1 MAFKKAGLI
10 SKFISKGSFKLNK
23 ISKKIFKLN
32 PILKREKPLKRHKKT
47 KSIKKPFN
55 KNKSFLKASVLLI
68 GALGGL
74 PHLRASECRYWSW
87 WSGYHDKIESGSN
100 SPTHNSYCLFS
111 STQGSGTYYLNT
123 LTTYS
128 AGGAS
133 FTQKFNNG
141 TLNVGGNI
149 RFGGTG
155 VNGVNVGYITGTYD
169 AQTINFNSSRITT
182 GNSLSDGGGATLNF
196 NATNRITINQASFDN
211 SDAGAQH
218 SYMNFKGSNINV
230 SGSSFT
236 DDTNGGFS
244 FSGNNNNSAISFNK
258 TKFNQ
263 GTYNFTNSA
272 NLSFNNSNFNQSTYN
287 FNSLQSTFNNSTF
300 NQGTY
305 NFTDNTSF
313 NNDTFNQGTY
323 NFNTSKVSFSGANTL
338 NSSSPFAS
346 LKGSVSFGSGAV
358 FNLNQT
364 LNANQTYDILTT
376 NGTIQYGVYQSY
388 LWDLINYKGDKAIS
402 HVEVGNNTYDVTFDI
417 NGQDET
423 LQETF
428 SNKSITTQF
437 LGDDLQAK
445 AKATYQQDLNNS
457 QSALSNATNDNKIA
471 SADTGYTN
479 NQNTTI
485 KQDAQN
491 LEHTSQQIAKDEQ
504 ALQGDLNKLKQ
515 LANSSFN
522 EQAFN
527 QAQSKEQ
534 QDEQTLQNEENTFSS
549 EQEGLEKAL
558 ANAKEQ
564 QEQQQAQATYQQDLN
579 NSQSAL
585 SNATNDNKIASA
597 DTDYTKNQNTAI
609 KQDAQNLENT
619 SQQITQDQK
628 DLEQDLDKLQQLA
641 NSKTGFNEQAFNQAQ
656 STEQQDEQTL
666 QNEEETF
673 SSEQEGL
680 EKALANAKHTSPTPT
695 KHTAQNNPPNKVS
708 PPTQNLPTTNVWN
721 GVYNFQNQTYS
732 KKGIYYIDPNLSGQS
747 GQSGNTLS
755 TYGYLDWFTLKNKFS
770 VNANNGTLIIG
781 NNTESANTKGLI
793 WIGDDKGLV
802 YYNTGTFNA
811 ANIYLTSNL
820 KTGNGFSGEGATLN
834 FNATNRITINQASF
848 DNSDAG
854 AQHSYM
860 NFKGSNINVSG
871 SSFTDDT
878 NGGFSFSGNNNNSAI
893 SFNKTK
899 FNQGTYN
906 FTNSANLSF
915 NNSNFNQSTYNFNSL
930 QSTFNNSTF
939 NQGTYNFTDNT
950 SFNNDTFN
958 QGTYNFNTSK
968 VSFSGANTLN
978 SSSPFASLKGSVSF
992 GSGAVFNLNQTLNAN
1007 QTYDILTTNGTIQY
1021 GVYQSYLWDLINY
1034 KGDKAI
1040 SHVEVGNNTYDVT
1053 FDINGQDE
1061 TLQETF
1067 SNKSI
1072 TTQFLGDDLQAKAK
1086 ATYQQDLNNS
1096 QSALSN
1102 ATNDNKIASADTGY
1116 TNNQNTTIKQDAQNL
1131 EHTSQQIAKDEQALQ
1146 GDLNKLKQLAN
1157 SSFNEQAFNQAQSKE
1172 QQDEQTLQNEEE
1184 TFSSEQEGLEKA
1196 LANAKPAS
1204 PTPTPTPTPTPSPT
1218 PNPTPTKHTAPNKVP
1233 PTPPT
1238 QNLPTTNVW
1247 NGVYWLQNQTYSQK
1261 GVYYIDPNLS
1271 GQSGQSANT
1280 LSTYTANLLGRSFG
1294 VNIQNGTL
1302 IIGNNTE
1309 SVNDN
1314 GLIWIGHG
1322 GFGYIIGTFNAANI
1336 YLTNN
1341 FKTGEGVS
1349 GSDGGGANITFK
1361 ASDNITMDGL
1371 NYNDAETVTKMIQT
1385 GASQHSYATFDATNN
1400 ISVTNS
1406 SFSDMTW
1413 GKFSFNA
1420 KNISFSNASF
1430 SGFTNPGGSS
1440 VISAN
1445 AANSLSFN
1453 NSRLNGG
1460 AVYNLWANSLIFN
1473 NTQAVFNVLYSRGT
1487 SNFNATTQLLG
1498 NTSFTLSSQS
1508 LLNFNGDTTLQNNA
1522 NITLGNKS
1530 QTAFKNSLTLDN
1542 NSNLSLDNQSVLNAS
1557 GASAFNNQASLNI
1570 YNGSQATFNSL
1581 FFNGATLSLNAN
1593 SKLNAS
1599 SASFSNNTTINLDDS
1614 VLSVSNASSL
1624 NANINFQGA
1633 SQATFGGNT
1642 TIDAAS
1648 FNFDSASSLSFNNL
1662 TANGALNFNGYA
1674 PSLSKA
1680 LMSVS
1685 GQFVLGNNG
1694 DINLS
1699 DINIFDNITKS
1710 VTYNILNA
1718 QKGITG
1724 ISGANGYE
1732 KILFYGMKIQNATYS
1747 DNNNIQTWSFINP
1760 LNSSQIIQESI
1771 KNGDLT
1777 IEVLNNPNSA
1787 SNTIFNIAPEL
1798 YNYQASKQN
1807 PTGYSYDYSDN
1818 QAGTYY
1824 LTSNIKGLFTPKGSQ
1839 TPQTPGTYSPFNQPL
1854 NSLNIYNK
1862 GFSSGNLKTLLG
1874 ILSQNSATLKE
1885 MIETNQ
1891 LDNITSINEVLQLL
1905 DRIKITPAQKQALL
1919 ETINHLT
1926 DNINQ
1931 TFSNGNLVI
1940 GATQDHVT
1948 NSTSSIWF
1956 GGNGY
1961 SSPCALDSATCSSF
1975 RNTYLGQ
1982 LLGST
1987 SPYLGYINADF
1998 KAKSIYITGTL
2009 GSGNAFESG
2018 GSADITFQSANN
2030 LVLNKANIEA
2040 QATDNIFNL
2049 LGQEGI
2055 DKIFNQGNL
2064 ANVLSQMAM
2073 EKIKQAGGLGNFVE
2087 NALIPLSKEL
2097 PSSLQNETL
2106 GQLIG
2111 QNNLDNLLN
2120 NSGVMNA
2127 IQNIIS
2133 KKLSIFGNFVTPSII
2148 ENYLA
2153 KQSLKSMLDD
2163 KGLLNFIG
2171 GYMDASELSSILS
2184 VILKD
2189 ITNPPT
2195 SLQKDIGVVAN
2206 DLLDEF
2212 LGQDVVK
2219 KLESQ
2224 GLVSNIINN
2233 IISQGGLSGIYNQ
2246 GLGSVLPPSL
2256 QNALKE
2262 NDLGALLSPRGLH
2275 DFWQKGY
2282 FNFLSNG
2289 YVFVNN
2295 SSFSNATGGSLNFV
2309 ANKSIIFN
2317 GDNTIDFSKYQGALI
2332 FASNGV
2338 SNINITTLNATNGL
2352 SLNAG
2357 LNNVS
2362 VQKGEICINLAN
2374 CPTTKNSSSTNSSV
2388 TPTNESLSVRANN
2401 FTFLGVIASNGAID
2415 LSQVKNNSVIGTLN
2429 LNENATLQANN
2440 LTIANAFN
2448 NASNSTANINGD
2460 FTLNQQATLS
2470 TNASGLNVMGNFNS
2484 YGDLVFNLS
2493 HSVSHAIINAQ
2504 GIATIM
2510 TNYNNPL
2517 IQFNTSSKE
2526 TGAYTLIDSA
2536 KAIYYGY
2543 NDQITGGSSLDNY
2556 LKLYTLININGKHMV
2571 MTDNGLTYNGQAV
2584 SIKDGGLIVGFKDSQ
2599 NQYIYTSILYNKV
2612 KIAVSNAPINN
2623 LQAPTLKQYIAQIQ
2637 GIQGVDSI
2645 EQAGGTQAINWLNK
2659 IFETKG
2665 SPLFAPYYL
2674 ESHSTKDLTTIAGD
2688 IANTLEV
2695 IANPNFKNDATN
2707 ILQINTYTQQMSRL
2721 AKLSDTSTFASADF
2735 HERLEALKNKRFA
2748 DAIPNAMDVILKYS
2762 QRNRVKNNVW
2772 ATGVGGAS
2780 FINGGTG
2787 TLYGINV
2794 GYDRFIKGVIVGG
2807 YAAYGYS
2814 GFHAN
2819 ITQSGSSNVN
2829 MGVYSRAFIKRSEL
2843 TMSLNETWGYNKTF
2857 INSYDPLLSII
2868 NQSYRYNTWTTDAKI
2883 NYGYDFMFKDK
2894 SVIFKPQIG
2903 LAYYYIGMSGLRGI
2917 MDDPIYNQ
2925 FRANADPN
2933 KKSVLT
2939 INFALESRH
2948 YFNKNSYYFVI
2959 ADVGR
2964 DLFIN
2969 SMGDKMVRF
2978 IGNNTLSY
2986 RDGGRYNT
2994 FASIITGGEIR
3005 LFKTFYVNAGIGARF
3020 GLDYKDINITGNIG
3034 MRYAF

>member
-1 MAFKKAGLI
+1 MAFKKARLI
-10 SKFISKGSFKLNK
+10 SRFISKGSFKLNK
-23 ISKKIFKLN
+23 ISKKFFTLN
-32 PILKREKPLKRHKKT
+32 QILKREKPLKRHKKT
-47 KSIKKPFN
+47 KSIEKPFN

-74 PHLRASECRYWSW
+74 SHLRANECRYWSW
-87 WSGYHDKIESGSN
+87 SSWSYQDNIESGPN

-111 STQGSGTYYLNT
+111 SAQGSGTYYLNT

-141 TLNVGGNI
+141 TLDIGGNI

-155 VNGVNVGYITGTYD
+155 INGGDVGYITGTYD
-169 AQTINFNSSRITT
+169 AANIYLTSNLKT
-182 GNSLSDGGGATLNF
+182 GNSYADGGGATLNF
-196 NATNRITINQASFDN
+196 NATNNITINQASFDN
-211 SDAGAQH
+211 GDAGTQK
-218 SYMNFKGSNINV
+218 SYMNFKGSNIKV

-236 DDTNGGFS
+236 DDTNGGFN
-244 FSGNNNNSAISFNK
+244 FSGNNNNSAISFDK
-258 TKFNQ
+258 T
-263 GTYNFTNSA
+263 
-272 NLSFNNSNFNQSTYN
+272 
-287 FNSLQSTFNNSTF
+287 TF

-305 NFTDNTSF
+305 NFSNSATLSF
-313 NNDTFNQGTY
+313 NNSSFNQGTYDFNSAQSTFSNSSFNQGIYDFNDSVSFNNNTFNQGTY
-323 NFNTSKVSFSGANTL
+323 HFNTSKVSFSGANTL

-346 LKGSVSFGSGAV
+346 LKGSVSFNSNAI

-364 LNANQTYDILTT
+364 LSDNQTYDILTT
-376 NGTIQYGVYQSY
+376 NGAIQYGVYQSY

-428 SNKSITTQF
+428 NNQSIITQF
-437 LGDDLQAK
+437 LGDDLQQQAQK
-445 AKATYQQDLNNS
+445 TYQEDVNNS
-457 QSALSNATNDNKIA
+457 QNALNGVNNDNTIA
-471 SADTGYTN
+471 NNDTGYTQSKN
-479 NQNTTI
+479 ATI
-485 KQDAQN
+485 ATDAQG
-491 LEHTSQQIAKDEQ
+491 LENTNQQIQKDEQ
-504 ALQGDLNKLKQ
+504 ALEKDLDNLNQ
-515 LANSSFN
+515 LANS
-522 EQAFN
+522 
-527 QAQSKEQ
+527 
-534 QDEQTLQNEENTFSS
+534 T
-549 EQEGLEKAL
+549 
-558 ANAKEQ
+558 
-564 QEQQQAQATYQQDLN
+564 
-579 NSQSAL
+579 
-585 SNATNDNKIASA
+585 
-597 DTDYTKNQNTAI
+597 
-609 KQDAQNLENT
+609 
-619 SQQITQDQK
+619 
-628 DLEQDLDKLQQLA
+628 
-641 NSKTGFNEQAFNQAQ
+641 TGFNEQAFNQAQ
-656 STEQQDEQTL
+656 KQEQQDEQAL
-666 QNEEETF
+666 QNDENAFNT
-673 SSEQEGL
+673 EQEGL
-680 EKALANAKHTSPTPT
+680 KQAIANAKPVSPTPNPTPNPT
-695 KHTAQNNPPNKVS
+695 KHTAPNTPPSQVPPT
-708 PPTQNLPTTNVWN
+708 PPTQNPPAESVWS
-721 GVYNFQNQTYS
+721 GVYWLQNKTYS
-732 KKGIYYIDPNLSGQS
+732 NKGIYYIDPNLSGQS

-755 TYGYLDWFTLKNKFS
+755 TY
-770 VNANNGTLIIG
+770 
-781 NNTESANTKGLI
+781 
-793 WIGDDKGLV
+793 
-802 YYNTGTFNA
+802 
-811 ANIYLTSNL
+811 
-820 KTGNGFSGEGATLN
+820 
-834 FNATNRITINQASF
+834 
-848 DNSDAG
+848 
-854 AQHSYM
+854 
-860 NFKGSNINVSG
+860 
-871 SSFTDDT
+871 
-878 NGGFSFSGNNNNSAI
+878 
-893 SFNKTK
+893 
-899 FNQGTYN
+899 
-906 FTNSANLSF
+906 
-915 NNSNFNQSTYNFNSL
+915 
-930 QSTFNNSTF
+930 
-939 NQGTYNFTDNT
+939 
-950 SFNNDTFN
+950 
-958 QGTYNFNTSK
+958 
-968 VSFSGANTLN
+968 
-978 SSSPFASLKGSVSF
+978 
-992 GSGAVFNLNQTLNAN
+992 
-1007 QTYDILTTNGTIQY
+1007 
-1021 GVYQSYLWDLINY
+1021 
-1034 KGDKAI
+1034 
-1040 SHVEVGNNTYDVT
+1040 
-1053 FDINGQDE
+1053 
-1061 TLQETF
+1061 
-1067 SNKSI
+1067 
-1072 TTQFLGDDLQAKAK
+1072 
-1086 ATYQQDLNNS
+1086 
-1096 QSALSN
+1096 
-1102 ATNDNKIASADTGY
+1102 
-1116 TNNQNTTIKQDAQNL
+1116 
-1131 EHTSQQIAKDEQALQ
+1131 
-1146 GDLNKLKQLAN
+1146 
-1157 SSFNEQAFNQAQSKE
+1157 
-1172 QQDEQTLQNEEE
+1172 
-1184 TFSSEQEGLEKA
+1184 
-1196 LANAKPAS
+1196 
-1204 PTPTPTPTPTPSPT
+1204 
-1218 PNPTPTKHTAPNKVP
+1218 
-1233 PTPPT
+1233 
-1238 QNLPTTNVW
+1238 
-1247 NGVYWLQNQTYSQK
+1247 
-1261 GVYYIDPNLS
+1261 
-1271 GQSGQSANT
+1271 
-1280 LSTYTANLLGRSFG
+1280 TANLLGRSFG
-1294 VNIQNGTL
+1294 VNANNGTL

-1322 GFGYIIGTFNAANI
+1322 GFGYITGTFNAANI

-1349 GSDGGGANITFK
+1349 NSDGGGANITFK

-1371 NYNDAETVTKMIQT
+1371 NYNNAETVTKMIQT
-1385 GASQHSYATFDATNN
+1385 EASQHSYTTFDATNN

-1413 GKFSFNA
+1413 GKFSFSA

-1440 VISAN
+1440 TISAN
-1445 AANSLSFN
+1445 ASNSLSFID
-1453 NSRLNGG
+1453 SRLNGG
-1460 AVYNLWANSLIFN
+1460 AIYNLQANSLIFN

-1530 QTAFKNSLTLDN
+1530 QAAFKNSLTLDN
-1542 NSNLSLDNQSVLNAS
+1542 NSNLSLDNQSVLNAN

-1581 FFNGATLSLNAN
+1581 FFNGGTLSLNAN

-1614 VLSVSNASSL
+1614 VLSANNTSSL

-1633 SQATFGGNT
+1633 SQANFGGNT
-1642 TIDAAS
+1642 IIDTAS
-1648 FNFDSASSLSFNNL
+1648 FNFNSASSLNFNNL

-1674 PSLSKA
+1674 PSLTKA

-1747 DNNNIQTWSFINP
+1747 DNNNVQTWSFINP
-1760 LNSSQIIQESI
+1760 LNSSQIIRESI

-1798 YNYQASKQN
+1798 YNYQTSKQN

-1862 GFSSGNLKTLLG
+1862 GFSSENLKTLLG

-1885 MIETNQ
+1885 MIESNQ
-1891 LDNITSINEVLQLL
+1891 LDNITNINEVLQLL
-1905 DRIKITPAQKQALL
+1905 DKIKITQAQKQALL

-1931 TFSNGNLVI
+1931 TFNNGNLVI
-1940 GATQDHVT
+1940 GATQDNVT

-1998 KAKSIYITGTL
+1998 KAKSIYITGTI

-2018 GSADITFQSANN
+2018 GSADVTFQSANN

-2073 EKIKQAGGLGNFVE
+2073 EKIKQAGGLGNFIE
-2087 NALIPLSKEL
+2087 NALSPLSKEL
-2097 PSSLQNETL
+2097 PASLQDETL

-2111 QNNLDNLLN
+2111 QNNLDDLLN
-2120 NSGVMNA
+2120 NSGVMNE

-2133 KKLSIFGNFVTPSII
+2133 QKLSIFGNFVTPSII

-2171 GYMDASELSSILS
+2171 GYIDASEISSILS

-2206 DLLDEF
+2206 DLLNEF
-2212 LGQDVVK
+2212 LGQDMVK

-2233 IISQGGLSGIYNQ
+2233 IISQGGLSGVYNQ

-2262 NDLGALLSPRGLH
+2262 NDLGTLLSPRGLH

-2317 GDNTIDFSKYQGALI
+2317 GDNTIDFSKYQGTLI

-2374 CPTTKNSSSTNSSV
+2374 CPTTKNSSPANSSV
-2388 TPTNESLSVRANN
+2388 TPTNETLSVRANN
-2401 FTFLGVIASNGAID
+2401 FTFLGAIASNGAID
-2415 LSQVKNNSVIGTLN
+2415 LSQVTNNSVIGTLN

-2440 LTIANAFN
+2440 LTITNAFN
-2448 NASNSTANINGD
+2448 NASNSTANINGN

-2470 TNASGLNVMGNFNS
+2470 TNANGLNVMGNFNS

-2493 HSVSHAIINAQ
+2493 HSVSHAIINTQ
-2504 GIATIM
+2504 GTATIM
-2510 TNYNNPL
+2510 ANNNPL
-2517 IQFNTSSKE
+2517 IQFNASSKE
-2526 TGAYTLIDSA
+2526 VGTYTLIDSA

-2543 NDQITGGSSLDNY
+2543 NNQITGGSSLDNY
-2556 LKLYTLININGKHMV
+2556 LKLYALIDINGKHMV

-2584 SIKDGGLIVGFKDSQ
+2584 SVKDGGLVVGFKDSQ

-2612 KIAVSNAPINN
+2612 KIAVSNDPTNN

-2637 GIQGVDSI
+2637 GVQSVDSI
-2645 EQAGGTQAINWLNK
+2645 DQAGGNQAINWLNK

-2721 AKLSDTSTFASADF
+2721 AKLSDTSTFARSDF
-2735 HERLEALKNKRFA
+2735 LERLEALKNKRFA

-2829 MGVYSRAFIKRSEL
+2829 VGVYSRAFIKRSEL

-2868 NQSYRYNTWTTDAKI
+2868 NQSYRYDTWTTDAKI

-2894 SVIFKPQIG
+2894 SVIFKPQVG
-2903 LAYYYIGMSGLRGI
+2903 LSYYYIGLSGLRGI

>member
-1 MAFKKAGLI
+1 MAFKKVGLI
-10 SKFISKGSFKLNK
+10 SKFILKGSFKLNK

-32 PILKREKPLKRHKKT
+32 LILKREKPLSHKKT
-47 KSIKKPFN
+47 KSVKKPFN
-55 KNKSFLKASVLLI
+55 KSKSFLKASVLLI

-74 PHLRASECRYWSW
+74 SHLRASECRYWSW
-87 WSGYHDKIESGSN
+87 SSWSYHDNIESGSN
-100 SPTHNSYCLFS
+100 SPTHNSYCLFN

-128 AGGAS
+128 PSGAS

-155 VNGVNVGYITGTYD
+155 VNGGNVGYIIGTYD

-182 GNSLSDGGGATLNF
+182 GNSFSTGGGATLNF
-196 NATNRITINQASFDN
+196 NATNHITINQASFDN
-211 SDAGAQH
+211 GDAGTQH
-218 SYMNFKGSNINV
+218 SYMNFSGSNINV
-230 SGSSFT
+230 SGSNFT
-236 DDTNGGFS
+236 DDTDGGFS
-244 FSGNNNNSAISFNK
+244 FSGNGTNSNLSFNQ
-258 TKFNQ
+258 TNFNQ
-263 GTYNFTNSA
+263 GTYKFTNSA
-272 NLSFNNSNFNQSTYN
+272 NLN
-287 FNSLQSTFNNSTF
+287 FNNSTF

-305 NFTDNTSF
+305 NFNSAQSVFENSNFNQGTYNFTDNASF

-323 NFNTSKVSFSGANTL
+323 SFNASKVSFSGANTL

-346 LKGSVSFGSGAV
+346 LKGSVSFGSGAI

-364 LNANQTYDILTT
+364 LNSNQTYNILTT
-376 NGTIQYGVYQSY
+376 NKTIQYGVYQSY

-402 HVEVGNNTYDVTFDI
+402 HVEVGSNTYDVTFDI

-428 SNKSITTQF
+428 NNQSITTQF

-445 AKATYQQDLNNS
+445 AQATYQQDLTGS
-457 QSALSNATNDNKIA
+457 QTALNNATNDNKIA
-471 SADTGYTN
+471 SNDTGYTN

-485 KQDAQN
+485 KKDAQ
-491 LEHTSQQIAKDEQ
+491 S
-504 ALQGDLNKLKQ
+504 
-515 LANSSFN
+515 
-522 EQAFN
+522 
-527 QAQSKEQ
+527 
-534 QDEQTLQNEENTFSS
+534 
-549 EQEGLEKAL
+549 
-558 ANAKEQ
+558 
-564 QEQQQAQATYQQDLN
+564 
-579 NSQSAL
+579 
-585 SNATNDNKIASA
+585 
-597 DTDYTKNQNTAI
+597 
-609 KQDAQNLENT
+609 LENT
-619 SQQITQDQK
+619 SQQIAQDQK

-641 NSKTGFNEQAFNQAQ
+641 SSTTGFNEQAFKNAQ
-656 STEQQDEQTL
+656 STEQQDLQTL
-666 QNEEETF
+666 QGEENTF

-680 EKALANAKHTSPTPT
+680 EKAIANANPTSPTP
-695 KHTAQNNPPNKVS
+695 
-708 PPTQNLPTTNVWN
+708 
-721 GVYNFQNQTYS
+721 
-732 KKGIYYIDPNLSGQS
+732 
-747 GQSGNTLS
+747 
-755 TYGYLDWFTLKNKFS
+755 
-770 VNANNGTLIIG
+770 
-781 NNTESANTKGLI
+781 
-793 WIGDDKGLV
+793 
-802 YYNTGTFNA
+802 
-811 ANIYLTSNL
+811 
-820 KTGNGFSGEGATLN
+820 
-834 FNATNRITINQASF
+834 
-848 DNSDAG
+848 
-854 AQHSYM
+854 
-860 NFKGSNINVSG
+860 
-871 SSFTDDT
+871 
-878 NGGFSFSGNNNNSAI
+878 
-893 SFNKTK
+893 
-899 FNQGTYN
+899 
-906 FTNSANLSF
+906 
-915 NNSNFNQSTYNFNSL
+915 
-930 QSTFNNSTF
+930 
-939 NQGTYNFTDNT
+939 
-950 SFNNDTFN
+950 
-958 QGTYNFNTSK
+958 
-968 VSFSGANTLN
+968 
-978 SSSPFASLKGSVSF
+978 
-992 GSGAVFNLNQTLNAN
+992 
-1007 QTYDILTTNGTIQY
+1007 
-1021 GVYQSYLWDLINY
+1021 
-1034 KGDKAI
+1034 
-1040 SHVEVGNNTYDVT
+1040 
-1053 FDINGQDE
+1053 
-1061 TLQETF
+1061 
-1067 SNKSI
+1067 
-1072 TTQFLGDDLQAKAK
+1072 
-1086 ATYQQDLNNS
+1086 
-1096 QSALSN
+1096 
-1102 ATNDNKIASADTGY
+1102 
-1116 TNNQNTTIKQDAQNL
+1116 
-1131 EHTSQQIAKDEQALQ
+1131 
-1146 GDLNKLKQLAN
+1146 
-1157 SSFNEQAFNQAQSKE
+1157 
-1172 QQDEQTLQNEEE
+1172 
-1184 TFSSEQEGLEKA
+1184 
-1196 LANAKPAS
+1196 S
-1204 PTPTPTPTPTPSPT
+1204 PTPTPTPT
-1218 PNPTPTKHTAPNKVP
+1218 KHTVPNTPPNKVP

-1247 NGVYWLQNQTYSQK
+1247 SGVYWLQNQTYSKQ

-1271 GQSGQSANT
+1271 GQSGQSGNT

-1322 GFGYIIGTFNAANI
+1322 GFGYITGTFNAANI

-1385 GASQHSYATFDATNN
+1385 GASQHSYAAFDATNN

-1413 GKFSFNA
+1413 GKFSFSA

-1440 VISAN
+1440 VISVN

-1460 AVYNLWANSLIFN
+1460 AVYNLQANSLIFN

-1498 NTSFTLSSQS
+1498 NTSFTPSSQS

-1530 QTAFKNSLTLDN
+1530 QATFKNSLTLDN
-1542 NSNLSLDNQSVLNAS
+1542 NSNLSLDNQSVLNAN

-1581 FFNGATLSLNAN
+1581 FFNGGIISLNAN

-1614 VLSVSNASSL
+1614 VLSASNTSSL

-1633 SQATFGGNT
+1633 SQANFGGNT
-1642 TIDAAS
+1642 TIDTAS

-1674 PSLSKA
+1674 PSLNKA

-1718 QKGITG
+1718 QKGIAG

-1885 MIETNQ
+1885 IIESNQ

-1905 DRIKITPAQKQALL
+1905 DEIKITPAQKQALL

-1940 GATQDHVT
+1940 GATQDNVT

-1961 SSPCALDSATCSSF
+1961 SSPCTLDSTTCSSF

-2018 GSADITFQSANN
+2018 GSADVTFQSTNN

-2064 ANVLSQMAM
+2064 ANVLSQVAM

-2087 NALIPLSKEL
+2087 NALSPLSKEL
-2097 PSSLQNETL
+2097 PASLQNETL

-2120 NSGVMNA
+2120 NSGVMNE

-2171 GYMDASELSSILS
+2171 GYIDASELSSILS

-2206 DLLDEF
+2206 DLLNEF

-2219 KLESQ
+2219 KLEGQ

-2233 IISQGGLSGIYNQ
+2233 IISQGGLSGVYNQ

-2401 FTFLGVIASNGAID
+2401 FTFLGTIASNGAID

-2440 LTIANAFN
+2440 LTITNAFN
-2448 NASNSTANINGD
+2448 NASNSTANINGN

-2493 HSVSHAIINAQ
+2493 HSASHAIINAQ
-2504 GIATIM
+2504 GTATIM
-2510 TNYNNPL
+2510 ANNNNPL
-2517 IQFNTSSKE
+2517 IQFNASSKE
-2526 TGAYTLIDSA
+2526 TGTYTLIDSA

-2556 LKLYTLININGKHMV
+2556 LKLYTLIDINGKHMV

-2584 SIKDGGLIVGFKDSQ
+2584 NIKDGGLIVGFKDSQ

-2612 KIAVSNAPINN
+2612 KIAVSNDPINN
-2623 LQAPTLKQYIAQIQ
+2623 LQAPTLKQYIAQIH
-2637 GIQGVDSI
+2637 GTQGVDSI
-2645 EQAGGTQAINWLNK
+2645 DQAGGTQAINWLNK

-2695 IANPNFKNDATN
+2695 IANPDFKNDATN

-2787 TLYGINV
+2787 TLYGINI

-2868 NQSYRYNTWTTDAKI
+2868 NQSYKYDTWTTDAKI

-2903 LAYYYIGMSGLRGI
+2903 LAYYYIGLSGLRGI

-2969 SMGDKMVRF
+2969 SMGDKMVHF

-2994 FASIITGGEIR
+2994 FASIITGGEIK
-3005 LFKTFYVNAGIGARF
+3005 LFKTFYVNASIGARF

>member
-1 MAFKKAGLI
+1 MAFKKVGLI

-32 PILKREKPLKRHKKT
+32 LILKREKPLSHKKT

-74 PHLRASECRYWSW
+74 SHLRASECRYWSW
-87 WSGYHDKIESGSN
+87 SSWGYHDNIESGSN

-141 TLNVGGNI
+141 TLDVGGNI

-155 VNGVNVGYITGTYD
+155 VNGGDVGYITGTYD
-169 AQTINFNSSRITT
+169 AQTINFNSSHLTT
-182 GNSLSDGGGATLNF
+182 GNSYADGGGATLNF
-196 NATNRITINQASFDN
+196 NATNHITINQASFDN
-211 SDAGAQH
+211 SHTGTQH
-218 SYMNFKGSNINV
+218 SHMNFKGSSINV

-244 FSGNNNNSAISFNK
+244 FSGNGANSNLSFNQTNFNQGTYKFTNSANLNFNNSA
-258 TKFNQ
+258 FNQ
-263 GTYNFTNSA
+263 GTYNFNSA
-272 NLSFNNSNFNQSTYN
+272 
-287 FNSLQSTFNNSTF
+287 QSTFNNSNF

-305 NFTDNTSF
+305 NFTDNASF

-323 NFNTSKVSFSGANTL
+323 NFNASKVSFSGTNTL
-338 NSSSPFAS
+338 NSSSPFAN
-346 LKGSVSFGSGAV
+346 LKGSVSFGSDAI

-402 HVEVGNNTYDVTFDI
+402 HVGVGNNTYDVTFDI

-428 SNKSITTQF
+428 NKQAIITQF
-437 LGDDLQAK
+437 LGDDLQQQAQK
-445 AKATYQQDLNNS
+445 TYQQDLSNS
-457 QSALSNATNDNKIA
+457 QSALNNATSDNKIA
-471 SADTGYTN
+471 SADTGYTK

-485 KQDAQN
+485 KQDTQD
-491 LEHTSQQIAKDEQ
+491 LEHTSQKIA
-504 ALQGDLNKLKQ
+504 
-515 LANSSFN
+515 
-522 EQAFN
+522 
-527 QAQSKEQ
+527 
-534 QDEQTLQNEENTFSS
+534 QDEQTLQ
-549 EQEGLEKAL
+549 G
-558 ANAKEQ
+558 
-564 QEQQQAQATYQQDLN
+564 
-579 NSQSAL
+579 
-585 SNATNDNKIASA
+585 
-597 DTDYTKNQNTAI
+597 
-609 KQDAQNLENT
+609 
-619 SQQITQDQK
+619 
-628 DLEQDLDKLQQLA
+628 DLDNLQQLA

-666 QNEEETF
+666 QNEEKTF

-680 EKALANAKHTSPTPT
+680 EKALAKPTSPTPSPTPTPT
-695 KHTAQNNPPNKVS
+695 KHTAPNTPPNKVP

-721 GVYNFQNQTYS
+721 GVYNLQNKTYS
-732 KKGIYYIDPNLSGQS
+732 QKGIYYIDPNLSGQS

-755 TYGYLDWFTLKNKFS
+755 TY
-770 VNANNGTLIIG
+770 
-781 NNTESANTKGLI
+781 
-793 WIGDDKGLV
+793 
-802 YYNTGTFNA
+802 
-811 ANIYLTSNL
+811 
-820 KTGNGFSGEGATLN
+820 
-834 FNATNRITINQASF
+834 
-848 DNSDAG
+848 
-854 AQHSYM
+854 
-860 NFKGSNINVSG
+860 
-871 SSFTDDT
+871 
-878 NGGFSFSGNNNNSAI
+878 
-893 SFNKTK
+893 
-899 FNQGTYN
+899 
-906 FTNSANLSF
+906 
-915 NNSNFNQSTYNFNSL
+915 
-930 QSTFNNSTF
+930 
-939 NQGTYNFTDNT
+939 
-950 SFNNDTFN
+950 
-958 QGTYNFNTSK
+958 
-968 VSFSGANTLN
+968 
-978 SSSPFASLKGSVSF
+978 
-992 GSGAVFNLNQTLNAN
+992 
-1007 QTYDILTTNGTIQY
+1007 
-1021 GVYQSYLWDLINY
+1021 
-1034 KGDKAI
+1034 
-1040 SHVEVGNNTYDVT
+1040 
-1053 FDINGQDE
+1053 
-1061 TLQETF
+1061 
-1067 SNKSI
+1067 
-1072 TTQFLGDDLQAKAK
+1072 
-1086 ATYQQDLNNS
+1086 
-1096 QSALSN
+1096 
-1102 ATNDNKIASADTGY
+1102 
-1116 TNNQNTTIKQDAQNL
+1116 
-1131 EHTSQQIAKDEQALQ
+1131 
-1146 GDLNKLKQLAN
+1146 
-1157 SSFNEQAFNQAQSKE
+1157 
-1172 QQDEQTLQNEEE
+1172 
-1184 TFSSEQEGLEKA
+1184 
-1196 LANAKPAS
+1196 
-1204 PTPTPTPTPTPSPT
+1204 
-1218 PNPTPTKHTAPNKVP
+1218 
-1233 PTPPT
+1233 
-1238 QNLPTTNVW
+1238 
-1247 NGVYWLQNQTYSQK
+1247 
-1261 GVYYIDPNLS
+1261 
-1271 GQSGQSANT
+1271 
-1280 LSTYTANLLGRSFG
+1280 TANLLGRSFS
-1294 VNIQNGTL
+1294 VNANNGTL

-1322 GFGYIIGTFNAANI
+1322 GFGYIKGTFNAANI

-1385 GASQHSYATFDATNN
+1385 GASQHSYAAFDATNN
-1400 ISVTNS
+1400 ISVTDS

-1430 SGFTNPGGSS
+1430 SGLTNPGGSS

-1445 AANSLSFN
+1445 ATNSLSFN

-1530 QTAFKNSLTLDN
+1530 QSAFKNSLTLDN
-1542 NSNLSLDNQSVLNAS
+1542 NSNLSLDNQSVLNAN

-1581 FFNGATLSLNAN
+1581 FFNGGTLSLNAN

-1614 VLSVSNASSL
+1614 VLSASNTSSL

-1633 SQATFGGNT
+1633 SQADFGGNT
-1642 TIDAAS
+1642 TIDTAS
-1648 FNFDSASSLSFNNL
+1648 FNFDSTSSLSFNNL

-1839 TPQTPGTYSPFNQPL
+1839 TPQIPGTYSPFNQPL

-1885 MIETNQ
+1885 MIESNQ

-1905 DRIKITPAQKQALL
+1905 DKIKITPAQKQALL

-1940 GATQDHVT
+1940 GATQDNVT
-1948 NSTSSIWF
+1948 SSTSSIWF

-1961 SSPCALDSATCSSF
+1961 SSPCALDSTTCSSF

-2018 GSADITFQSANN
+2018 GSADVTFQSANN

-2064 ANVLSQMAM
+2064 ANVLSQVAM

-2087 NALIPLSKEL
+2087 NALSPLSKEL

-2206 DLLDEF
+2206 DLLNEF

-2233 IISQGGLSGIYNQ
+2233 IISQGGLSGVYNQ

-2256 QNALKE
+2256 QNVLKE

-2317 GDNTIDFSKYQGALI
+2317 GDNTIDFSKYQGTLI

-2374 CPTTKNSSSTNSSV
+2374 CPTAKNSSSTNSSV

-2401 FTFLGVIASNGAID
+2401 FTFLGTIASNGAID

-2440 LTIANAFN
+2440 LTITNAFN
-2448 NASNSTANINGD
+2448 NASNSTANINGN

-2504 GIATIM
+2504 GAATIM
-2510 TNYNNPL
+2510 ANNNNPL

-2526 TGAYTLIDSA
+2526 TGTYTLIDSA

-2556 LKLYTLININGKHMV
+2556 LKLYTLIDINGKHMV
-2571 MTDNGLTYNGQAV
+2571 MTDNGLTYNDQAV
-2584 SIKDGGLIVGFKDSQ
+2584 NIKDGGLIVGFKDSQ

-2612 KIAVSNAPINN
+2612 KIAVSNDPINN

-2637 GIQGVDSI
+2637 GTQGVDSI

-2721 AKLSDTSTFASADF
+2721 AKLSDTSTFASTDF

-2787 TLYGINV
+2787 TLYGINI

-2843 TMSLNETWGYNKTF
+2843 TMSLSETWGYNKTF
-2857 INSYDPLLSII
+2857 INSYDSLLSII
-2868 NQSYRYNTWTTDAKI
+2868 NQSYKYDTWTTDAKI

-2903 LAYYYIGMSGLRGI
+2903 LAYYYIGLSGLRGV

-2986 RDGGRYNT
+2986 RDGARYNT
-2994 FASIITGGEIR
+2994 FASIITGGELR

-3034 MRYAF
+3034 IRYAF

>member
-1 MAFKKAGLI
+1 MAFKKARLI
-10 SKFISKGSFKLNK
+10 SRFISKGSFKLNK

-32 PILKREKPLKRHKKT
+32 QILKREKPLKCHKKT

-74 PHLRASECRYWSW
+74 SHLRANECRYWSW
-87 WSGYHDKIESGSN
+87 SSWSYQDNIESGPN

-111 STQGSGTYYLNT
+111 SAQGSGTYYLNT

-133 FTQKFNNG
+133 FTQKFNGG
-141 TLNVGGNI
+141 TLDIGGNI

-155 VNGVNVGYITGTYD
+155 INGGDVGYITGTYD
-169 AQTINFNSSRITT
+169 AQTINFNSSHITT
-182 GNSLSDGGGATLNF
+182 GNSYADGGGATLNF
-196 NATNRITINQASFDN
+196 NAANNITINQASFDN
-211 SDAGAQH
+211 SDAGTQK
-218 SYMNFKGSNINV
+218 SYMNFKGSNIKV
-230 SGSSFT
+230 SGSSFK

-244 FSGNNNNSAISFNK
+244 FSGNNNNSAISFNQ
-258 TKFNQ
+258 TSFNQ
-263 GTYNFTNSA
+263 GTYNFNNNA
-272 NLSFNNSNFNQSTYN
+272 SFNND
-287 FNSLQSTFNNSTF
+287 TF

-305 NFTDNTSF
+305 NFNDNVSF

-323 NFNTSKVSFSGANTL
+323 NFNTSKVSFSGINTL

-346 LKGSVSFGSGAV
+346 LKGSVSFNSGAI

-364 LNANQTYDILTT
+364 LNNNQTYDILTT
-376 NGTIQYGVYQSY
+376 NGAIQYGVYQSY

-428 SNKSITTQF
+428 NNQSIITQF

-445 AKATYQQDLNNS
+445 AQQTYQQDLSNS
-457 QSALSNATNDNKIA
+457 QSALNNATSDNKIA
-471 SADTGYTN
+471 NSDTDYTKSSN
-479 NQNTTI
+479 PTI
-485 KQDAQN
+485 NKDAQG
-491 LEHTSQQIAKDEQ
+491 LENTNQQIAQDEQ
-504 ALQGDLNKLKQ
+504 ALEKDLAQIKQ
-515 LANSSFN
+515 LANSTTGFS

-527 QAQSKEQ
+527 QAQKQEQ
-534 QDEQTLQNEENTFSS
+534 QDEQTLQNDENAFNT
-549 EQEGLEKAL
+549 EQDSLNKAIQQ
-558 ANAKEQ
+558 AQAQQQK
-564 QEQQQAQATYQQDLN
+564 QEQQQAQKTYQQDLS
-579 NSQSAL
+579 NSQNAL
-585 SNATNDNKIASA
+585 NNVTSDNTIASN
-597 DTDYTKNQNTAI
+597 DTGYTQSKNTTVAT
-609 KQDAQNLENT
+609 DAQGLENT
-619 SQQITQDQK
+619 NQKIQQDEQA
-628 DLEQDLDKLQQLA
+628 LEQDLDKLKQLA
-641 NSKTGFNEQAFNQAQ
+641 NSTTGFSEQAFNQAQ
-656 STEQQDEQTL
+656 DKEQQDEQIL
-666 QNEEETF
+666 QNEEKTF
-673 SSEQEGL
+673 NNEQEGL
-680 EKALANAKHTSPTPT
+680 KQAIANAKHTSPTP
-695 KHTAQNNPPNKVS
+695 NP
-708 PPTQNLPTTNVWN
+708 T
-721 GVYNFQNQTYS
+721 
-732 KKGIYYIDPNLSGQS
+732 
-747 GQSGNTLS
+747 
-755 TYGYLDWFTLKNKFS
+755 
-770 VNANNGTLIIG
+770 
-781 NNTESANTKGLI
+781 
-793 WIGDDKGLV
+793 
-802 YYNTGTFNA
+802 
-811 ANIYLTSNL
+811 
-820 KTGNGFSGEGATLN
+820 
-834 FNATNRITINQASF
+834 
-848 DNSDAG
+848 
-854 AQHSYM
+854 
-860 NFKGSNINVSG
+860 
-871 SSFTDDT
+871 
-878 NGGFSFSGNNNNSAI
+878 
-893 SFNKTK
+893 
-899 FNQGTYN
+899 
-906 FTNSANLSF
+906 
-915 NNSNFNQSTYNFNSL
+915 
-930 QSTFNNSTF
+930 
-939 NQGTYNFTDNT
+939 
-950 SFNNDTFN
+950 
-958 QGTYNFNTSK
+958 
-968 VSFSGANTLN
+968 
-978 SSSPFASLKGSVSF
+978 
-992 GSGAVFNLNQTLNAN
+992 
-1007 QTYDILTTNGTIQY
+1007 
-1021 GVYQSYLWDLINY
+1021 
-1034 KGDKAI
+1034 
-1040 SHVEVGNNTYDVT
+1040 
-1053 FDINGQDE
+1053 
-1061 TLQETF
+1061 
-1067 SNKSI
+1067 
-1072 TTQFLGDDLQAKAK
+1072 
-1086 ATYQQDLNNS
+1086 
-1096 QSALSN
+1096 
-1102 ATNDNKIASADTGY
+1102 
-1116 TNNQNTTIKQDAQNL
+1116 
-1131 EHTSQQIAKDEQALQ
+1131 
-1146 GDLNKLKQLAN
+1146 
-1157 SSFNEQAFNQAQSKE
+1157 
-1172 QQDEQTLQNEEE
+1172 
-1184 TFSSEQEGLEKA
+1184 
-1196 LANAKPAS
+1196 
-1204 PTPTPTPTPTPSPT
+1204 
-1218 PNPTPTKHTAPNKVP
+1218 PTPTKHTVQNTPPSQVP

-1238 QNLPTTNVW
+1238 QNPPAESVW
-1247 NGVYWLQNQTYSQK
+1247 SGVYWLQNQTYSNK

-1271 GQSGQSANT
+1271 GQSGQSTNT

-1294 VNIQNGTL
+1294 VNTQNGTL
-1302 IIGNNTE
+1302 IIGNDTE

-1322 GFGYIIGTFNAANI
+1322 GFGYITGTFNAANI

-1349 GSDGGGANITFK
+1349 NSDGGGANITFK

-1385 GASQHSYATFDATNN
+1385 GASQHSYAAFDATNN
-1400 ISVTNS
+1400 ISVTDS

-1413 GKFSFNA
+1413 GKFSFSA

-1445 AANSLSFN
+1445 ASNSLSFI

-1460 AVYNLWANSLIFN
+1460 AVYNLQANSLIFN

-1498 NTSFTLSSQS
+1498 NTNFTLSSQS

-1530 QTAFKNSLTLDN
+1530 QADFKNSLTLDN
-1542 NSNLSLDNQSVLNAS
+1542 NSNLSLDNQSVLNAN
-1557 GASAFNNQASLNI
+1557 GTSAFNNQASLNI

-1581 FFNGATLSLNAN
+1581 FFNGGTLSLNAS

-1599 SASFSNNTTINLDDS
+1599 NASFSNNTTINLDDS
-1614 VLSVSNASSL
+1614 VLSANNTSSL
-1624 NANINFQGA
+1624 NANINFQGT
-1633 SQATFGGNT
+1633 SQADFGGNT
-1642 TIDAAS
+1642 TIDTAS
-1648 FNFDSASSLSFNNL
+1648 FNFDSASSLNFNNL

-1674 PSLSKA
+1674 PSLTKA

-1760 LNSSQIIQESI
+1760 LNSSQIIQESV

-1818 QAGTYY
+1818 QVGTYY

-1862 GFSSGNLKTLLG
+1862 GFSSENLKTLLG

-1885 MIETNQ
+1885 MIESNQ
-1891 LDNITSINEVLQLL
+1891 LDNITNINEVLQLL
-1905 DRIKITPAQKQALL
+1905 DKIKITPAQKQALL

-1931 TFSNGNLVI
+1931 TFSNGNLII
-1940 GATQDHVT
+1940 GATQDNVT

-1998 KAKSIYITGTL
+1998 KAKSIYITGTI

-2018 GSADITFQSANN
+2018 GSADVTFQSANN

-2049 LGQEGI
+2049 LGQKGI

-2064 ANVLSQMAM
+2064 ANVLSQVAM
-2073 EKIKQAGGLGNFVE
+2073 EKIKQAGGLGNFIE
-2087 NALIPLSKEL
+2087 NALSPLSKEL
-2097 PSSLQNETL
+2097 PASLQDETL

-2111 QNNLDNLLN
+2111 QNNLDDLLN
-2120 NSGVMNA
+2120 NSGVMNE

-2171 GYMDASELSSILS
+2171 GYIDASELSSILS
-2184 VILKD
+2184 VVLKD

-2206 DLLDEF
+2206 DLLNEF
-2212 LGQDVVK
+2212 LGQNVVK

-2233 IISQGGLSGIYNQ
+2233 IISQGGLSGVYNQ

-2332 FASNGV
+2332 FASNDV

-2362 VQKGEICINLAN
+2362 VQKGEICVNLAN

-2401 FTFLGVIASNGAID
+2401 FTFLGAIASNGAID

-2440 LTIANAFN
+2440 LTITNAFN
-2448 NASNSTANINGD
+2448 NASNSTANINGN

-2493 HSVSHAIINAQ
+2493 HSASHAIINAQ
-2504 GIATIM
+2504 GNATIM
-2510 TNYNNPL
+2510 ANNNNPL

-2526 TGAYTLIDSA
+2526 AVTYTLIDSA

-2556 LKLYTLININGKHMV
+2556 LKLYTLIDINGKHMV
-2571 MTDNGLTYNGQAV
+2571 MTGNGLTYNGQAV
-2584 SIKDGGLIVGFKDSQ
+2584 NIKDGGLVVGFKDSQ
-2599 NQYIYTSILYNKV
+2599 NQYIYTSVLYNKV
-2612 KIAVSNAPINN
+2612 KIAVSNDPINN

-2637 GIQGVDSI
+2637 GVQSVDSI
-2645 EQAGGTQAINWLNK
+2645 DQAGGNQAINWLNK

-2674 ESHSTKDLTTIAGD
+2674 ESHSIKDLTTIAGD

-2695 IANPNFKNDATN
+2695 IANPDFKNDATN

-2721 AKLSDTSTFASADF
+2721 AKLSDTSTFARSDF
-2735 HERLEALKNKRFA
+2735 LERLEALKNKRFA

-2814 GFHAN
+2814 GFHGN

-2829 MGVYSRAFIKRSEL
+2829 IGVYSRAFIKRSEL

-2868 NQSYRYNTWTTDAKI
+2868 NQSYRYDTWTTDAKI

-2894 SVIFKPQIG
+2894 SVIFKPQVG
-2903 LAYYYIGMSGLRGI
+2903 LAYYYIGLSGLRGI

-3034 MRYAF
+3034 IRYAF

>member
-1 MAFKKAGLI
+1 MAFKKARLI
-10 SKFISKGSFKLNK
+10 SNFISKGSFLNK
-23 ISKKIFKLN
+23 ISEKIFKLN
-32 PILKREKPLKRHKKT
+32 QILKREKPLKRHKKT
-47 KSIKKPFN
+47 KSVKKPFN

-74 PHLRASECRYWSW
+74 SHLRASECRYWSW
-87 WSGYHDKIESGSN
+87 SSWGYHDNIESGSN
-100 SPTHNSYCLFS
+100 SPTHNSYCLFNS
-111 STQGSGTYYLNT
+111 AQGSGTYYLNT

-155 VNGVNVGYITGTYD
+155 VNGGDVGYITGTYD

-182 GNSLSDGGGATLNF
+182 GNSFSTGGGATLNF
-196 NATNRITINQASFDN
+196 NAANHITIDQASFDN
-211 SDAGAQH
+211 NDAGTQH
-218 SYMNFKGSNINV
+218 SYMNFSGSNINV
-230 SGSSFT
+230 SDSSFT

-244 FSGNNNNSAISFNK
+244 FSGNGTNSNLSFDK
-258 TKFNQ
+258 TNFNQ
-263 GTYNFTNSA
+263 GTYKFTNSA
-272 NLSFNNSNFNQSTYN
+272 NLN
-287 FNSLQSTFNNSTF
+287 FNNSTF

-305 NFTDNTSF
+305 SFTDNTGLNF
-313 NNDTFNQGTY
+313 DNDTFNQGTY
-323 NFNTSKVSFSGANTL
+323 NFNTSKVSFSGINTL

-346 LKGSVSFGSGAV
+346 LKGSVSFNSGAI

-364 LNANQTYDILTT
+364 LNNNQTYDILTT
-376 NGTIQYGVYQSY
+376 NGAIQYGVYQSY

-402 HVEVGNNTYDVTFDI
+402 HVGVGNNTYDVTFDI

-428 SNKSITTQF
+428 NNQSIITQF
-437 LGDDLQAK
+437 LGDDLQQQAQQ
-445 AKATYQQDLNNS
+445 TYQQDWSNS
-457 QSALSNATNDNKIA
+457 QTAVSDASKDNQIA
-471 SADTGYTN
+471 SNDASDTTSK
-479 NQNTTI
+479 NTAIAT
-485 KQDAQN
+485 DAQN
-491 LEHTSQQIAKDEQ
+491 LENTNQKIQQDEQ
-504 ALQGDLNKLKQ
+504 ALEKDLAQIKQ
-515 LANSSFN
+515 LANSTTGFN

-527 QAQSKEQ
+527 QAQKQEQ
-534 QDEQTLQNEENTFSS
+534 QDEQTLQNEEKTFNT
-549 EQEGLEKAL
+549 EQDSLNKAIH
-558 ANAKEQ
+558 
-564 QEQQQAQATYQQDLN
+564 QAQAQQQKHEQHQAQKTYQQDWSNSQTALN
-579 NSQSAL
+579 N
-585 SNATNDNKIASA
+585 ATSDNKIASN
-597 DTDYTKNQNTAI
+597 DTSYTQSKNTTVA
-609 KQDAQNLENT
+609 KDAQSLENT
-619 SQQITQDQK
+619 SQQITQD
-628 DLEQDLDKLQQLA
+628 EQALKGDLDKLQQLA
-641 NSKTGFNEQAFNQAQ
+641 SSTTGFNQQAFKNAQ
-656 STEQQDEQTL
+656 SQEQQDLQTL
-666 QNEEETF
+666 QENENTF
-673 SSEQEGL
+673 NAEQEGL
-680 EKALANAKHTSPTPT
+680 
-695 KHTAQNNPPNKVS
+695 
-708 PPTQNLPTTNVWN
+708 
-721 GVYNFQNQTYS
+721 
-732 KKGIYYIDPNLSGQS
+732 
-747 GQSGNTLS
+747 
-755 TYGYLDWFTLKNKFS
+755 
-770 VNANNGTLIIG
+770 
-781 NNTESANTKGLI
+781 
-793 WIGDDKGLV
+793 
-802 YYNTGTFNA
+802 
-811 ANIYLTSNL
+811 
-820 KTGNGFSGEGATLN
+820 
-834 FNATNRITINQASF
+834 
-848 DNSDAG
+848 
-854 AQHSYM
+854 
-860 NFKGSNINVSG
+860 
-871 SSFTDDT
+871 
-878 NGGFSFSGNNNNSAI
+878 
-893 SFNKTK
+893 
-899 FNQGTYN
+899 
-906 FTNSANLSF
+906 
-915 NNSNFNQSTYNFNSL
+915 
-930 QSTFNNSTF
+930 
-939 NQGTYNFTDNT
+939 
-950 SFNNDTFN
+950 
-958 QGTYNFNTSK
+958 
-968 VSFSGANTLN
+968 
-978 SSSPFASLKGSVSF
+978 
-992 GSGAVFNLNQTLNAN
+992 
-1007 QTYDILTTNGTIQY
+1007 
-1021 GVYQSYLWDLINY
+1021 
-1034 KGDKAI
+1034 
-1040 SHVEVGNNTYDVT
+1040 
-1053 FDINGQDE
+1053 
-1061 TLQETF
+1061 
-1067 SNKSI
+1067 
-1072 TTQFLGDDLQAKAK
+1072 
-1086 ATYQQDLNNS
+1086 
-1096 QSALSN
+1096 
-1102 ATNDNKIASADTGY
+1102 
-1116 TNNQNTTIKQDAQNL
+1116 KQ
-1131 EHTSQQIAKDEQALQ
+1131 
-1146 GDLNKLKQLAN
+1146 
-1157 SSFNEQAFNQAQSKE
+1157 
-1172 QQDEQTLQNEEE
+1172 
-1184 TFSSEQEGLEKA
+1184 A

-1204 PTPTPTPTPTPSPT
+1204 PTPTPT
-1218 PNPTPTKHTAPNKVP
+1218 KHTAPNTPPNKVP

-1238 QNLPTTNVW
+1238 QNLPTESVW
-1247 NGVYWLQNQTYSQK
+1247 NGVYWLQNQTYSKQ

-1271 GQSGQSANT
+1271 GQSGQSGNT

-1322 GFGYIIGTFNAANI
+1322 GFGYITGTFNAANI

-1349 GSDGGGANITFK
+1349 DSDGGGANITFK

-1385 GASQHSYATFDATNN
+1385 GASQHSYAAFDATNN

-1413 GKFSFNA
+1413 GKFSFSA

-1440 VISAN
+1440 VISTN

-1460 AVYNLWANSLIFN
+1460 AVYNLQANSLIFN

-1508 LLNFNGDTTLQNNA
+1508 LLNFNGDTTLQDNA

-1530 QTAFKNSLTLDN
+1530 QATFKNSLTLDN
-1542 NSNLSLDNQSVLNAS
+1542 NSNLSLDNQSVLNANGTS
-1557 GASAFNNQASLNI
+1557 VFNNQASLNI

-1581 FFNGATLSLNAN
+1581 FFNGGIISLNAN

-1599 SASFSNNTTINLDDS
+1599 STSFSNNTTINLDDS
-1614 VLSVSNASSL
+1614 VLSASNTSSL

-1633 SQATFGGNT
+1633 SQANFGGNT
-1642 TIDAAS
+1642 TINTAS
-1648 FNFDSASSLSFNNL
+1648 FNFDSASSLGFNNL

-1718 QKGITG
+1718 QNGITC
-1724 ISGANGYE
+1724 ISGANGYD
-1732 KILFYGMKIQNATYS
+1732 KILFYCMKIQNAHYS
-1747 DNNNIQTWSFINP
+1747 YNNNIQTWSFINP

-1839 TPQTPGTYSPFNQPL
+1839 TSQTPGTYSPFNQPL

-1885 MIETNQ
+1885 MIESNQ

-1905 DRIKITPAQKQALL
+1905 DKIKITPVQKQALL

-1940 GATQDHVT
+1940 GATQDNVT
-1948 NSTSSIWF
+1948 NSASSIWF

-1998 KAKSIYITGTL
+1998 KAKSVYITGTV

-2018 GSADITFQSANN
+2018 GSADVTFQSANN
-2030 LVLNKANIEA
+2030 LVLDKTNIEA

-2064 ANVLSQMAM
+2064 ANVLSQVAM

-2087 NALIPLSKEL
+2087 NALSPLSKEL
-2097 PSSLQNETL
+2097 PTSLQNETL

-2111 QNNLDNLLN
+2111 QNNLDNLLK
-2120 NSGVMNA
+2120 NSGVMNE

-2171 GYMDASELSSILS
+2171 GYIDASELSSILS

-2206 DLLDEF
+2206 DLLNEF

-2233 IISQGGLSGIYNQ
+2233 IISQGGLSGVYNQ

-2262 NDLGALLSPRGLH
+2262 NDLGAFLSPRGLH

-2352 SLNAG
+2352 NLNAG

-2374 CPTTKNSSSTNSSV
+2374 CSATKNSSSTNSSV
-2388 TPTNESLSVRANN
+2388 TPTNESLSVRAND
-2401 FTFLGVIASNGAID
+2401 FTFLGTIASNGAID

-2440 LTIANAFN
+2440 LTITNAFN
-2448 NASNSTANINGD
+2448 NASNSTANINGN

-2470 TNASGLNVMGNFNS
+2470 TNASGLNVMGNFNG

-2493 HSVSHAIINAQ
+2493 HSASHAIISAQ
-2504 GIATIM
+2504 GTATIM
-2510 TNYNNPL
+2510 ANNNNPL

-2526 TGAYTLIDSA
+2526 VGTYTLIDSA

-2543 NDQITGGSSLDNY
+2543 NDQITGGNSLADY
-2556 LKLYTLININGKHMV
+2556 LKLYTLIDINGKHMV

-2612 KIAVSNAPINN
+2612 KIAVSNDPINN

-2637 GIQGVDSI
+2637 GTQGVDSI
-2645 EQAGGTQAINWLNK
+2645 DQAGGTQAINWLNK

-2721 AKLSDTSTFASADF
+2721 AKLSDTSTVANADF

-2787 TLYGINV
+2787 TLYGINI

-2843 TMSLNETWGYNKTF
+2843 TMSLNETWGYNKTL

-2868 NQSYRYNTWTTDAKI
+2868 NQSYKYNTWTTDAKI

-2903 LAYYYIGMSGLRGI
+2903 LAYYYIGLSGFRGI
-2917 MDDPIYNQ
+2917 MYDPIYNQ

-3005 LFKTFYVNAGIGARF
+3005 LFKTFYVNASIGASF

>member
-10 SKFISKGSFKLNK
+10 SKFILKGSFKLNK

-32 PILKREKPLKRHKKT
+32 LILKHEKPLSHKKT

-74 PHLRASECRYWSW
+74 SHLRASECRYWSW
-87 WSGYHDKIESGSN
+87 SSWGYHDNIESGSN
-100 SPTHNSYCLFS
+100 SPTHNSYCLFNS
-111 STQGSGTYYLNT
+111 AQGSGTYYLNT

-128 AGGAS
+128 PGGAS
-133 FTQKFNNG
+133 FTQKFNGG

-155 VNGVNVGYITGTYD
+155 VNGGDVGYITGTYD

-182 GNSLSDGGGATLNF
+182 GNSFSTGGGATLNF
-196 NATNRITINQASFDN
+196 NATNHITINQASFDN
-211 SDAGAQH
+211 GDAGTQH
-218 SYMNFKGSNINV
+218 SYMNFSGSNINV

-244 FSGNNNNSAISFNK
+244 FSGNGANSNLSFNQ
-258 TKFNQ
+258 TSFNQ
-263 GTYNFTNSA
+263 GTYNFNSA
-272 NLSFNNSNFNQSTYN
+272 QSVFENSNFNQ
-287 FNSLQSTFNNSTF
+287 
-300 NQGTY
+300 GTY
-305 NFTDNTSF
+305 SFTDNTGLNF

-323 NFNTSKVSFSGANTL
+323 NFNTSKVSFSGTNTL

-346 LKGSVSFGSGAV
+346 LKGNVSFGSGAI

-364 LNANQTYDILTT
+364 LNSNQIYDILTT
-376 NGTIQYGVYQSY
+376 NKTIQYGVYQSY

-402 HVEVGNNTYDVTFDI
+402 HVEVGSNTYDVTFDI

-428 SNKSITTQF
+428 NNQSITTQF

-445 AKATYQQDLNNS
+445 AKATYQQDLSNS
-457 QSALSNATNDNKIA
+457 QTALNNATSDNKIA
-471 SADTGYTN
+471 SSDTGYTN

-485 KQDAQN
+485 KKDAQS
-491 LEHTSQQIAKDEQ
+491 LENTDQTIQQDKQ
-504 ALQGDLNKLKQ
+504 ALEQDLAKLKQ
-515 LANSSFN
+515 LAN
-522 EQAFN
+522 AP
-527 QAQSKEQ
+527 
-534 QDEQTLQNEENTFSS
+534 
-549 EQEGLEKAL
+549 
-558 ANAKEQ
+558 
-564 QEQQQAQATYQQDLN
+564 
-579 NSQSAL
+579 
-585 SNATNDNKIASA
+585 
-597 DTDYTKNQNTAI
+597 
-609 KQDAQNLENT
+609 
-619 SQQITQDQK
+619 
-628 DLEQDLDKLQQLA
+628 
-641 NSKTGFNEQAFNQAQ
+641 TGFNQQAFKNAQ
-656 STEQQDEQTL
+656 STEQQDLQTL
-666 QNEEETF
+666 QENENTF
-673 SSEQEGL
+673 NSEQERL
-680 EKALANAKHTSPTPT
+680 EKAIANTKPASPTPSPTPT
-695 KHTAQNNPPNKVS
+695 KHTVQNTPPNKVS
-708 PPTQNLPTTNVWN
+708 PPTQNLPTTNVW
-721 GVYNFQNQTYS
+721 S
-732 KKGIYYIDPNLSGQS
+732 
-747 GQSGNTLS
+747 
-755 TYGYLDWFTLKNKFS
+755 
-770 VNANNGTLIIG
+770 
-781 NNTESANTKGLI
+781 
-793 WIGDDKGLV
+793 
-802 YYNTGTFNA
+802 
-811 ANIYLTSNL
+811 
-820 KTGNGFSGEGATLN
+820 
-834 FNATNRITINQASF
+834 
-848 DNSDAG
+848 
-854 AQHSYM
+854 
-860 NFKGSNINVSG
+860 
-871 SSFTDDT
+871 
-878 NGGFSFSGNNNNSAI
+878 
-893 SFNKTK
+893 
-899 FNQGTYN
+899 
-906 FTNSANLSF
+906 
-915 NNSNFNQSTYNFNSL
+915 
-930 QSTFNNSTF
+930 
-939 NQGTYNFTDNT
+939 
-950 SFNNDTFN
+950 
-958 QGTYNFNTSK
+958 
-968 VSFSGANTLN
+968 
-978 SSSPFASLKGSVSF
+978 
-992 GSGAVFNLNQTLNAN
+992 
-1007 QTYDILTTNGTIQY
+1007 
-1021 GVYQSYLWDLINY
+1021 
-1034 KGDKAI
+1034 
-1040 SHVEVGNNTYDVT
+1040 
-1053 FDINGQDE
+1053 
-1061 TLQETF
+1061 
-1067 SNKSI
+1067 
-1072 TTQFLGDDLQAKAK
+1072 
-1086 ATYQQDLNNS
+1086 
-1096 QSALSN
+1096 
-1102 ATNDNKIASADTGY
+1102 
-1116 TNNQNTTIKQDAQNL
+1116 
-1131 EHTSQQIAKDEQALQ
+1131 
-1146 GDLNKLKQLAN
+1146 
-1157 SSFNEQAFNQAQSKE
+1157 
-1172 QQDEQTLQNEEE
+1172 
-1184 TFSSEQEGLEKA
+1184 
-1196 LANAKPAS
+1196 
-1204 PTPTPTPTPTPSPT
+1204 
-1218 PNPTPTKHTAPNKVP
+1218 
-1233 PTPPT
+1233 
-1238 QNLPTTNVW
+1238 
-1247 NGVYWLQNQTYSQK
+1247 GVYWLQNQTYSQK

-1280 LSTYTANLLGRSFG
+1280 LSTYTANLFGRSFS

-1322 GFGYIIGTFNAANI
+1322 GFGYITGTFNAANI

-1349 GSDGGGANITFK
+1349 NSDGGGANITFK

-1385 GASQHSYATFDATNN
+1385 GASQHSYAAFDATNN
-1400 ISVTNS
+1400 ISVTDS

-1460 AVYNLWANSLIFN
+1460 AIYNLQANSLIFN

-1498 NTSFTLSSQS
+1498 NTNFTISSQS

-1530 QTAFKNSLTLDN
+1530 QATFENSLTLDN
-1542 NSNLSLDNQSVLNAS
+1542 NSNLSLDNQSVLNANGS
-1557 GASAFNNQASLNI
+1557 SVFNNQASLNI
-1570 YNGSQATFNSL
+1570 YNGSQATFKSL
-1581 FFNGATLSLNAN
+1581 FFNGGILSLNAN

-1614 VLSVSNASSL
+1614 VLSASNASSL

-1633 SQATFGGNT
+1633 SQANFGGNT
-1642 TIDAAS
+1642 TIDTAS
-1648 FNFDSASSLSFNNL
+1648 FNFDSASSLGFNNL

-1674 PSLSKA
+1674 PSLTKA

-1732 KILFYGMKIQNATYS
+1732 KILFYSMKIQNATYS

-1885 MIETNQ
+1885 MIESNQ

-1905 DRIKITPAQKQALL
+1905 DEIKITPAQKQALL

-1940 GATQDHVT
+1940 GATQDNVT

-2009 GSGNAFESG
+2009 GSANAFESG
-2018 GSADITFQSANN
+2018 GSADVTFQSANN
-2030 LVLNKANIEA
+2030 LVLDKANIEA

-2064 ANVLSQMAM
+2064 ANVLSQVAM

-2087 NALIPLSKEL
+2087 NALSPLSKEL
-2097 PSSLQNETL
+2097 PASLQNETL

-2111 QNNLDNLLN
+2111 QNSLDDLLN

-2171 GYMDASELSSILS
+2171 GYIDASELSSILS
-2184 VILKD
+2184 VVLKD

-2206 DLLDEF
+2206 DLLNEF
-2212 LGQDVVK
+2212 LGQDIVK
-2219 KLESQ
+2219 KLEGQ

-2233 IISQGGLSGIYNQ
+2233 IISQGGLSGVYNQ

-2262 NDLGALLSPRGLH
+2262 NDLGALLSPRSLH

-2317 GDNTIDFSKYQGALI
+2317 GDNTIDFSKYQGTLI

-2388 TPTNESLSVRANN
+2388 TPTDESLSVHANN
-2401 FTFLGVIASNGAID
+2401 FTFLGTIASNGAID

-2440 LTIANAFN
+2440 LTITNAFN
-2448 NASNSTANINGD
+2448 NASNSTVNINGN

-2504 GIATIM
+2504 GSATIM
-2510 TNYNNPL
+2510 ANNNNPL

-2526 TGAYTLIDSA
+2526 TGTYTLIDSA

-2556 LKLYTLININGKHMV
+2556 LKLYTLIDINGKHMV
-2571 MTDNGLTYNGQAV
+2571 MAGNGLTYNDQAV

-2612 KIAVSNAPINN
+2612 KIAVSNDPINN

-2637 GIQGVDSI
+2637 GTQSVDSI
-2645 EQAGGTQAINWLNK
+2645 DQAGGTQAINWLNK

-2695 IANPNFKNDATN
+2695 IANPDFKNDATN

-2721 AKLSDTSTFASADF
+2721 AKLSDTSTFVSADF

-2787 TLYGINV
+2787 TLYGINI

-2868 NQSYRYNTWTTDAKI
+2868 NQSYKYNTWTTDAKI

-2903 LAYYYIGMSGLRGI
+2903 LAYYYIGLSGLRGI

-2986 RDGGRYNT
+2986 RDGDRYNT

>member
-1 MAFKKAGLI
+1 MAFKKARLI
-10 SKFISKGSFKLNK
+10 SRFISKGFFKLNQ
-23 ISKKIFKLN
+23 
-32 PILKREKPLKRHKKT
+32 ILKREKPLKRHKKAL
-47 KSIKKPFN
+47 KPIKKLSN
-55 KNKSFLKASVLLI
+55 RNKSFLKASVLLI

-74 PHLRASECRYWSW
+74 SHLRANECRYWSW
-87 WSGYHDKIESGSN
+87 SSWGYHDNIESGPN

-111 STQGSGTYYLNT
+111 SAQGSGTYYLNT

-133 FTQKFNNG
+133 FTQKFNGG

-155 VNGVNVGYITGTYD
+155 INGGDVGYITGTYD
-169 AQTINFNSSRITT
+169 AQTINFNSSHLTT
-182 GNSLSDGGGATLNF
+182 GNSYADGGGATLNF
-196 NATNRITINQASFDN
+196 NAANNITINQASFDN
-211 SDAGAQH
+211 SDAGTQH
-218 SYMNFKGSNINV
+218 SYMNFKGSNIKV
-230 SGSSFT
+230 SGSSFK

-244 FSGNNNNSAISFNK
+244 FSGNSNNSTISFNQ
-258 TKFNQ
+258 TNFNQGAYNFSNSTSSSFDNSSFNQ
-263 GTYNFTNSA
+263 GTYNFNSTQSA
-272 NLSFNNSNFNQSTYN
+272 FNNSA
-287 FNSLQSTFNNSTF
+287 F

-305 NFTDNTSF
+305 NFNGNASF

-323 NFNTSKVSFSGANTL
+323 SFNTSKVSFSGTNTL
-338 NSSSPFAS
+338 NSSSPFAN
-346 LKGSVSFGSGAV
+346 LKGSVSFNSNAI

-364 LNANQTYDILTT
+364 LNNDQTYDILTT
-376 NGTIQYGVYQSY
+376 NGAIQYGVYQSY

-402 HVEVGNNTYDVTFDI
+402 HVGVGNNTYDVTFDI

-428 SNKSITTQF
+428 NKQSIITQF
-437 LGDDLQAK
+437 LGDDLQQQAQK
-445 AKATYQQDLNNS
+445 TYQEDVANS
-457 QSALSNATNDNKIA
+457 QSALNNVTSDNTIA
-471 SADTGYTN
+471 SNDTNYT
-479 NQNTTI
+479 
-485 KQDAQN
+485 
-491 LEHTSQQIAKDEQ
+491 
-504 ALQGDLNKLKQ
+504 
-515 LANSSFN
+515 
-522 EQAFN
+522 
-527 QAQSKEQ
+527 QSK
-534 QDEQTLQNEENTFSS
+534 
-549 EQEGLEKAL
+549 
-558 ANAKEQ
+558 
-564 QEQQQAQATYQQDLN
+564 
-579 NSQSAL
+579 
-585 SNATNDNKIASA
+585 
-597 DTDYTKNQNTAI
+597 NTAI
-609 KQDAQNLENT
+609 ATDAQNLENT
-619 SQQITQDQK
+619 NQKIQQDEKALQG
-628 DLEQDLDKLQQLA
+628 DLNNLKQLA
-641 NSKTGFNEQAFNQAQ
+641 NSTTGFNEQAFNQAQ
-656 STEQQDEQTL
+656 KQEQQDEQTL
-666 QNEEETF
+666 QNDENAFNTEQDSLNKAIQQVQAQQQKQEQQQAQKTYQQDLSDSQSALNNAASDNKIASNDTSYTQSKNTTVAKDAQNLENTNQQIAQDEQALEKDLAQIKQLAN
-673 SSEQEGL
+673 SSTGFNEQAFNQVQDKEQQDEQTLQNDENAFNAEQEGL
-680 EKALANAKHTSPTPT
+680 EQAIANAKPTSPTPSPTPTPT
-695 KHTAQNNPPNKVS
+695 KHTAQNTPPNKVP
-708 PPTQNLPTTNVWN
+708 PPTQNLPTTNVWD
-721 GVYNFQNQTYS
+721 GVYNLQNQTYS
-732 KKGIYYIDPNLSGQS
+732 NKGVYYIDPNLSGQS

-755 TYGYLDWFTLKNKFS
+755 TY
-770 VNANNGTLIIG
+770 
-781 NNTESANTKGLI
+781 
-793 WIGDDKGLV
+793 
-802 YYNTGTFNA
+802 
-811 ANIYLTSNL
+811 
-820 KTGNGFSGEGATLN
+820 
-834 FNATNRITINQASF
+834 
-848 DNSDAG
+848 
-854 AQHSYM
+854 
-860 NFKGSNINVSG
+860 
-871 SSFTDDT
+871 
-878 NGGFSFSGNNNNSAI
+878 
-893 SFNKTK
+893 
-899 FNQGTYN
+899 
-906 FTNSANLSF
+906 
-915 NNSNFNQSTYNFNSL
+915 
-930 QSTFNNSTF
+930 
-939 NQGTYNFTDNT
+939 
-950 SFNNDTFN
+950 
-958 QGTYNFNTSK
+958 
-968 VSFSGANTLN
+968 
-978 SSSPFASLKGSVSF
+978 
-992 GSGAVFNLNQTLNAN
+992 
-1007 QTYDILTTNGTIQY
+1007 
-1021 GVYQSYLWDLINY
+1021 
-1034 KGDKAI
+1034 
-1040 SHVEVGNNTYDVT
+1040 
-1053 FDINGQDE
+1053 
-1061 TLQETF
+1061 
-1067 SNKSI
+1067 
-1072 TTQFLGDDLQAKAK
+1072 
-1086 ATYQQDLNNS
+1086 
-1096 QSALSN
+1096 
-1102 ATNDNKIASADTGY
+1102 
-1116 TNNQNTTIKQDAQNL
+1116 
-1131 EHTSQQIAKDEQALQ
+1131 
-1146 GDLNKLKQLAN
+1146 
-1157 SSFNEQAFNQAQSKE
+1157 
-1172 QQDEQTLQNEEE
+1172 
-1184 TFSSEQEGLEKA
+1184 
-1196 LANAKPAS
+1196 
-1204 PTPTPTPTPTPSPT
+1204 
-1218 PNPTPTKHTAPNKVP
+1218 
-1233 PTPPT
+1233 
-1238 QNLPTTNVW
+1238 
-1247 NGVYWLQNQTYSQK
+1247 
-1261 GVYYIDPNLS
+1261 
-1271 GQSGQSANT
+1271 
-1280 LSTYTANLLGRSFG
+1280 TANLLGRSFS

-1302 IIGNNTE
+1302 VIGNDTE
-1309 SVNDN
+1309 SVNSN

-1322 GFGYIIGTFNAANI
+1322 GFGYITGTFNAANI

-1349 GSDGGGANITFK
+1349 NSDGGGANITFK

-1385 GASQHSYATFDATNN
+1385 GASQHSYAAFDALNN

-1413 GKFSFNA
+1413 GKFSFSA

-1445 AANSLSFN
+1445 ASNSLSFI

-1460 AVYNLWANSLIFN
+1460 AIYNLWANSLIFN

-1530 QTAFKNSLTLDN
+1530 QAAFKNSLTLDN
-1542 NSNLSLDNQSVLNAS
+1542 NSNLSLDNQSVLNANNT
-1557 GASAFNNQASLNI
+1557 SAFNNQASLNI
-1570 YNGSQATFNSL
+1570 YNGSQATFSSL
-1581 FFNGATLSLNAN
+1581 FFNGGTLSLNAS

-1614 VLSVSNASSL
+1614 VLSASNTSSL

-1633 SQATFGGNT
+1633 SQADFGGNT
-1642 TIDAAS
+1642 TIDTAS

-1662 TANGALNFNGYA
+1662 TANGALDFNGYA
-1674 PSLSKA
+1674 PSLTKA

-1839 TPQTPGTYSPFNQPL
+1839 TPQAPGTYSPFNQPL

-1862 GFSSGNLKTLLG
+1862 GFSSENLKTLLG
-1874 ILSQNSATLKE
+1874 ILSQNSAALKE
-1885 MIETNQ
+1885 MIESNQ
-1891 LDNITSINEVLQLL
+1891 LDNITNINEVLQLL
-1905 DRIKITPAQKQALL
+1905 DKIKITQVQKQALL

-1931 TFSNGNLVI
+1931 TFSNGNLII
-1940 GATQDHVT
+1940 GATQDNVT

-1961 SSPCALDSATCSSF
+1961 SSPCTLDSATCSSF

-2018 GSADITFQSANN
+2018 GSADVTFQSANN

-2064 ANVLSQMAM
+2064 ANVLSQVAM
-2073 EKIKQAGGLGNFVE
+2073 EKIKQAGGLGNFIE
-2087 NALIPLSKEL
+2087 NALSPLSKEL
-2097 PSSLQNETL
+2097 PASLQDETL

-2111 QNNLDNLLN
+2111 QNNLDDLLN
-2120 NSGVMNA
+2120 NSGVMNE

-2171 GYMDASELSSILS
+2171 GYIDASELSSILS
-2184 VILKD
+2184 VVLKD
-2189 ITNPPT
+2189 ITNPPA

-2206 DLLDEF
+2206 DLLNEF

-2233 IISQGGLSGIYNQ
+2233 IISQGGLSGVYNQ

-2262 NDLGALLSPRGLH
+2262 NDLGTLLSPRGLH

-2332 FASNGV
+2332 FASNDV

-2362 VQKGEICINLAN
+2362 VQKGEICVNLAN
-2374 CPTTKNSSSTNSSV
+2374 CPATKNSSSTNSSV

-2401 FTFLGVIASNGAID
+2401 FTFLGAIASNGAID
-2415 LSQVKNNSVIGTLN
+2415 LSQVTNNSVIGTLN

-2440 LTIANAFN
+2440 LTITNAFN
-2448 NASNSTANINGD
+2448 NASNSTANINGN

-2504 GIATIM
+2504 GSATIM
-2510 TNYNNPL
+2510 ANNNNPL

-2526 TGAYTLIDSA
+2526 AGTYTLIDSA

-2556 LKLYTLININGKHMV
+2556 LKLYTLIDINGKHMV
-2571 MTDNGLTYNGQAV
+2571 MTGNGLTYNGQAV
-2584 SIKDGGLIVGFKDSQ
+2584 NIKDGGLVVGFKDSQ

-2612 KIAVSNAPINN
+2612 KVAVSNDPINN

-2637 GIQGVDSI
+2637 GVQSVNSI
-2645 EQAGGTQAINWLNK
+2645 DQAGGNQAINWLNK

-2695 IANPNFKNDATN
+2695 IANPDFKNDATN

-2721 AKLSDTSTFASADF
+2721 AKLSDTSTFARSDF
-2735 HERLEALKNKRFA
+2735 LERLEALKNKRFA

-2814 GFHAN
+2814 GFHGN

-2829 MGVYSRAFIKRSEL
+2829 IGVYSRAFIKRSEL

-2903 LAYYYIGMSGLRGI
+2903 LAYYYIGLSGLRGI

>member
-32 PILKREKPLKRHKKT
+32 QILKREKPLKRHKKT

-55 KNKSFLKASVLLI
+55 KNKSFLKASILLI

-74 PHLRASECRYWSW
+74 SHLRANECKTWSW
-87 WSGYHDKIESGSN
+87 SSWNYQDNIESGPN

-111 STQGSGTYYLNT
+111 SAQGSGTYYLNT

-128 AGGAS
+128 VGGAS
-133 FTQKFNNG
+133 FTQKFNGG

-155 VNGVNVGYITGTYD
+155 ISGGDVGYITGTYD
-169 AQTINFNSSRITT
+169 AQTINFNSSHLTT
-182 GNSLSDGGGATLNF
+182 GNSYADGGGATLNF
-196 NATNRITINQASFDN
+196 NVTNNITINQASFDN
-211 SDAGAQH
+211 SDAGTQK

-244 FSGNNNNSAISFNK
+244 FSGNNNNSAISFNQ
-258 TKFNQ
+258 TNFNQ
-263 GTYNFTNSA
+263 GTYHFNSA
-272 NLSFNNSNFNQSTYN
+272 QSA
-287 FNSLQSTFNNSTF
+287 FNNSTF

-305 NFTDNTSF
+305 NFNGNASF
-313 NNDTFNQGTY
+313 DNDTFNQGSY
-323 NFNTSKVSFSGANTL
+323 SFNTSKVGFSGTNTL

-346 LKGSVSFGSGAV
+346 LKGSVSFGSDAI

-364 LNANQTYDILTT
+364 LNSNQTYDILTT

-402 HVEVGNNTYDVTFDI
+402 HVGVGNNTYDVTFDI

-428 SNKSITTQF
+428 NKQSIITQF

-445 AKATYQQDLNNS
+445 AQKTYQQDLSNS
-457 QSALSNATNDNKIA
+457 QSTLNNAASDSKIA
-471 SADTGYTN
+471 NSDTDYTKSSN
-479 NQNTTI
+479 PTI
-485 KQDAQN
+485 NKDAQN
-491 LEHTSQQIAKDEQ
+491 LEHTNQQIAQDEQ
-504 ALQGDLNKLKQ
+504 ALQG
-515 LANSSFN
+515 
-522 EQAFN
+522 
-527 QAQSKEQ
+527 
-534 QDEQTLQNEENTFSS
+534 
-549 EQEGLEKAL
+549 
-558 ANAKEQ
+558 
-564 QEQQQAQATYQQDLN
+564 
-579 NSQSAL
+579 
-585 SNATNDNKIASA
+585 
-597 DTDYTKNQNTAI
+597 
-609 KQDAQNLENT
+609 
-619 SQQITQDQK
+619 
-628 DLEQDLDKLQQLA
+628 DLDKLQQLA
-641 NSKTGFNEQAFNQAQ
+641 NSKTGFSEQAFNQAQ
-656 STEQQDEQTL
+656 DKEQQDEQAL
-666 QNEEETF
+666 QNEEKTF

-680 EKALANAKHTSPTPT
+680 KQAIANAKPTSPTPSHAPTPT
-695 KHTAQNNPPNKVS
+695 KHTAQNTPPSKIS
-708 PPTQNLPTTNVWN
+708 PTPTPPTQNPPAENVWSE
-721 GVYNFQNQTYS
+721 VYWLQNKTYS
-732 KKGIYYIDPNLSGQS
+732 KQGVYYIDPNLSGQS

-755 TYGYLDWFTLKNKFS
+755 TY
-770 VNANNGTLIIG
+770 
-781 NNTESANTKGLI
+781 
-793 WIGDDKGLV
+793 
-802 YYNTGTFNA
+802 
-811 ANIYLTSNL
+811 
-820 KTGNGFSGEGATLN
+820 
-834 FNATNRITINQASF
+834 
-848 DNSDAG
+848 
-854 AQHSYM
+854 
-860 NFKGSNINVSG
+860 
-871 SSFTDDT
+871 
-878 NGGFSFSGNNNNSAI
+878 
-893 SFNKTK
+893 
-899 FNQGTYN
+899 
-906 FTNSANLSF
+906 
-915 NNSNFNQSTYNFNSL
+915 
-930 QSTFNNSTF
+930 
-939 NQGTYNFTDNT
+939 
-950 SFNNDTFN
+950 
-958 QGTYNFNTSK
+958 
-968 VSFSGANTLN
+968 
-978 SSSPFASLKGSVSF
+978 
-992 GSGAVFNLNQTLNAN
+992 
-1007 QTYDILTTNGTIQY
+1007 
-1021 GVYQSYLWDLINY
+1021 
-1034 KGDKAI
+1034 
-1040 SHVEVGNNTYDVT
+1040 
-1053 FDINGQDE
+1053 
-1061 TLQETF
+1061 
-1067 SNKSI
+1067 
-1072 TTQFLGDDLQAKAK
+1072 
-1086 ATYQQDLNNS
+1086 
-1096 QSALSN
+1096 
-1102 ATNDNKIASADTGY
+1102 
-1116 TNNQNTTIKQDAQNL
+1116 
-1131 EHTSQQIAKDEQALQ
+1131 
-1146 GDLNKLKQLAN
+1146 
-1157 SSFNEQAFNQAQSKE
+1157 
-1172 QQDEQTLQNEEE
+1172 
-1184 TFSSEQEGLEKA
+1184 
-1196 LANAKPAS
+1196 
-1204 PTPTPTPTPTPSPT
+1204 
-1218 PNPTPTKHTAPNKVP
+1218 
-1233 PTPPT
+1233 
-1238 QNLPTTNVW
+1238 
-1247 NGVYWLQNQTYSQK
+1247 
-1261 GVYYIDPNLS
+1261 
-1271 GQSGQSANT
+1271 
-1280 LSTYTANLLGRSFG
+1280 TANLFGRSFS

-1322 GFGYIIGTFNAANI
+1322 GFGYITGTFNAANI

-1349 GSDGGGANITFK
+1349 NSDGGGANITFK

-1385 GASQHSYATFDATNN
+1385 GVSQHSYATFDALNN

-1413 GKFSFNA
+1413 GKFSFSA

-1445 AANSLSFN
+1445 ASNSLSFI

-1460 AVYNLWANSLIFN
+1460 AIYNLQANSLIFN

-1498 NTSFTLSSQS
+1498 NTNFTLSSQS

-1530 QTAFKNSLTLDN
+1530 QAAFKNSLTLDN
-1542 NSNLSLDNQSVLNAS
+1542 NSNLSLDNQSVLNAN

-1581 FFNGATLSLNAN
+1581 FFNGGTLSLNAS

-1599 SASFSNNTTINLDDS
+1599 SASFSSNTTINLDDS
-1614 VLSVSNASSL
+1614 VLSASNTSSL

-1633 SQATFGGNT
+1633 SQADFGGNT
-1642 TIDAAS
+1642 TIDTAS
-1648 FNFDSASSLSFNNL
+1648 FNFDSTSSLNFNNL

-1674 PSLSKA
+1674 PSLTKA

-1747 DNNNIQTWSFINP
+1747 DSNNIQTWSFINP

-1818 QAGTYY
+1818 QVGTYY
-1824 LTSNIKGLFTPKGSQ
+1824 LTSNIKGLFIPKGSQ
-1839 TPQTPGTYSPFNQPL
+1839 TSQAPGTYSPFNQPL
-1854 NSLNIYNK
+1854 SSLNIYNK
-1862 GFSSGNLKTLLG
+1862 GFSSENLKTLLG

-1885 MIETNQ
+1885 MIESNQ
-1891 LDNITSINEVLQLL
+1891 LDNITNINEVLQLL
-1905 DRIKITPAQKQALL
+1905 DKIKITQTQKQALL

-1940 GATQDHVT
+1940 GATQDNVT

-1961 SSPCALDSATCSSF
+1961 SSPCVLDSATCSSF

-2018 GSADITFQSANN
+2018 GSADVTFQSANN

-2064 ANVLSQMAM
+2064 ANVLSQVAM

-2087 NALIPLSKEL
+2087 NALSPLSKEL
-2097 PSSLQNETL
+2097 PASLQNETL

-2111 QNNLDNLLN
+2111 QNNLDDLLN
-2120 NSGVMNA
+2120 NSEVMNA

-2171 GYMDASELSSILS
+2171 GYIDASELSSILS
-2184 VILKD
+2184 VVLKD

-2206 DLLDEF
+2206 DLLNEF

-2224 GLVSNIINN
+2224 GLVNNIINN
-2233 IISQGGLSGIYNQ
+2233 IISQGGLSGVYNQ

-2317 GDNTIDFSKYQGALI
+2317 GDNTISFSKYQGALI

-2362 VQKGEICINLAN
+2362 VQKGEICVNLAN

-2388 TPTNESLSVRANN
+2388 TPTNESLSVHANN

-2415 LSQVKNNSVIGTLN
+2415 LSQVKNNSVIDTLN

-2440 LTIANAFN
+2440 LTITNAFN
-2448 NASNSTANINGD
+2448 NASNSTANINGN

-2470 TNASGLNVMGNFNS
+2470 TNASGLNVIGDFNS

-2493 HSVSHAIINAQ
+2493 HSASHAIINAQ
-2504 GIATIM
+2504 GTATIM
-2510 TNYNNPL
+2510 ANDNNPL

-2526 TGAYTLIDSA
+2526 AGTYTLIDSA

-2556 LKLYTLININGKHMV
+2556 LKLYALIDINGKHMV

-2584 SIKDGGLIVGFKDSQ
+2584 SIKDGGLVVGFKDSQ

-2612 KIAVSNAPINN
+2612 KIAVSNDPINN

-2637 GIQGVDSI
+2637 GVQSVNSI
-2645 EQAGGTQAINWLNK
+2645 DQAGGNQAINWLNK

-2674 ESHSTKDLTTIAGD
+2674 ESHSAKDLTTIAGD

-2695 IANPNFKNDATN
+2695 IANPDFKNDATN

-2814 GFHAN
+2814 GFHGN

-2868 NQSYRYNTWTTDAKI
+2868 NQSYRYDTWTTDAKI

-2903 LAYYYIGMSGLRGI
+2903 LAYYYIGLSGLRGI

-2986 RDGGRYNT
+2986 RDGTRYNT

>member
-1 MAFKKAGLI
+1 MAFKKVRLI

-32 PILKREKPLKRHKKT
+32 QILKHEKPLKCHKKT

-55 KNKSFLKASVLLI
+55 QSKSFLKASVLLI

-74 PHLRASECRYWSW
+74 SHIRASECRYWSW
-87 WSGYHDKIESGSN
+87 SSWSYQDNIESGPN

-111 STQGSGTYYLNT
+111 SAQGSGTYYLNT

-133 FTQKFNNG
+133 FTQKFNGG

-155 VNGVNVGYITGTYD
+155 INGGDVGYITGTYD
-169 AQTINFNSSRITT
+169 AANIYLTSHLKT
-182 GNSLSDGGGATLNF
+182 GNSYSDGGGATLNF
-196 NATNRITINQASFDN
+196 NATNNLTINQASLDN
-211 SDAGAQH
+211 SDAGTQK
-218 SYMNFKGSNINV
+218 SYMNFKGSQINV

-236 DDTNGGFS
+236 DDTDGGFN
-244 FSGNNNNSAISFNK
+244 FSGNSNNSTISFNQ
-258 TKFNQ
+258 TNFNQGTYHFTNSASSSFNNSSFNQGTYHFNSTQSTFENSAFNQ
-263 GTYNFTNSA
+263 GTYNFN
-272 NLSFNNSNFNQSTYN
+272 
-287 FNSLQSTFNNSTF
+287 
-300 NQGTY
+300 
-305 NFTDNTSF
+305 DNTSF

-323 NFNTSKVSFSGANTL
+323 NFNTSKVSFSDINTL

-346 LKGSVSFGSGAV
+346 LKGSVSFNSGAI

-364 LNANQTYDILTT
+364 LNSNQTYDILTT
-376 NGTIQYGVYQSY
+376 NGAIQYGVYQSY

-402 HVEVGNNTYDVTFDI
+402 HVGVGDNTYDVTFDI

-428 SNKSITTQF
+428 NNQSIITQF
-437 LGDDLQAK
+437 LGDDLQQQAQQ
-445 AKATYQQDLNNS
+445 TYQQDLSNS
-457 QSALSNATNDNKIA
+457 QSALNNAASDSKIANSDTDYTKNQNAT
-471 SADTGYTN
+471 
-479 NQNTTI
+479 I
-485 KQDAQN
+485 KKDAQN
-491 LEHTSQQIAKDEQ
+491 LESTSQQIAQDEQ
-504 ALQGDLNKLKQ
+504 ALEKDLAQIKQ
-515 LANSSFN
+515 LANSTTGFN

-527 QAQSKEQ
+527 TAQKQEQ
-534 QDEQTLQNEENTFSS
+534 QDEQTLQNDENAFNT
-549 EQEGLEKAL
+549 EQDSLNKAIQQ
-558 ANAKEQ
+558 AQAQQQK
-564 QEQQQAQATYQQDLN
+564 QEQQQAQKTYQQDLS

-585 SNATNDNKIASA
+585 NNAASDSKIANS
-597 DTDYTKNQNTAI
+597 DTDYTKNKNTAI
-609 KQDAQNLENT
+609 ATDAQNLENT
-619 SQQITQDQK
+619 NQQIQQDEQALEK
-628 DLEQDLDKLQQLA
+628 DLAQIKQLA
-641 NSKTGFNEQAFNQAQ
+641 NSTTDFNDQAFNQAQ
-656 STEQQDEQTL
+656 KQEQQDEQTL
-666 QNEEETF
+666 QNDEKTF
-673 SSEQEGL
+673 SSEQEEL
-680 EKALANAKHTSPTPT
+680 KQAIANAKPTSPTPSHAPTPT
-695 KHTAQNNPPNKVS
+695 KHTAQNTPPNKVS
-708 PPTQNLPTTNVWN
+708 PTPTPPTQNLPTTNVWN
-721 GVYNFQNQTYS
+721 GVYNLQNQTYS
-732 KKGIYYIDPNLSGQS
+732 NKGVYYIDPNLSGQS

-755 TYGYLDWFTLKNKFS
+755 TY
-770 VNANNGTLIIG
+770 
-781 NNTESANTKGLI
+781 
-793 WIGDDKGLV
+793 
-802 YYNTGTFNA
+802 
-811 ANIYLTSNL
+811 
-820 KTGNGFSGEGATLN
+820 
-834 FNATNRITINQASF
+834 
-848 DNSDAG
+848 
-854 AQHSYM
+854 
-860 NFKGSNINVSG
+860 
-871 SSFTDDT
+871 
-878 NGGFSFSGNNNNSAI
+878 
-893 SFNKTK
+893 
-899 FNQGTYN
+899 
-906 FTNSANLSF
+906 
-915 NNSNFNQSTYNFNSL
+915 
-930 QSTFNNSTF
+930 
-939 NQGTYNFTDNT
+939 
-950 SFNNDTFN
+950 
-958 QGTYNFNTSK
+958 
-968 VSFSGANTLN
+968 
-978 SSSPFASLKGSVSF
+978 
-992 GSGAVFNLNQTLNAN
+992 
-1007 QTYDILTTNGTIQY
+1007 
-1021 GVYQSYLWDLINY
+1021 
-1034 KGDKAI
+1034 
-1040 SHVEVGNNTYDVT
+1040 
-1053 FDINGQDE
+1053 
-1061 TLQETF
+1061 
-1067 SNKSI
+1067 
-1072 TTQFLGDDLQAKAK
+1072 
-1086 ATYQQDLNNS
+1086 
-1096 QSALSN
+1096 
-1102 ATNDNKIASADTGY
+1102 
-1116 TNNQNTTIKQDAQNL
+1116 
-1131 EHTSQQIAKDEQALQ
+1131 
-1146 GDLNKLKQLAN
+1146 
-1157 SSFNEQAFNQAQSKE
+1157 
-1172 QQDEQTLQNEEE
+1172 
-1184 TFSSEQEGLEKA
+1184 
-1196 LANAKPAS
+1196 
-1204 PTPTPTPTPTPSPT
+1204 
-1218 PNPTPTKHTAPNKVP
+1218 
-1233 PTPPT
+1233 
-1238 QNLPTTNVW
+1238 
-1247 NGVYWLQNQTYSQK
+1247 
-1261 GVYYIDPNLS
+1261 
-1271 GQSGQSANT
+1271 
-1280 LSTYTANLLGRSFG
+1280 TANLFGRSFG

-1322 GFGYIIGTFNAANI
+1322 GFGYITGTFNAANI

-1349 GSDGGGANITFK
+1349 NSDGGGANITFK

-1385 GASQHSYATFDATNN
+1385 GASQHSYAVFDAMNN
-1400 ISVTNS
+1400 ISVTDS

-1413 GKFSFNA
+1413 GKFSFSA

-1445 AANSLSFN
+1445 AANSLNFS

-1460 AVYNLWANSLIFN
+1460 AVYNLQANSLIFN

-1498 NTSFTLSSQS
+1498 NTNFTLSSQS

-1530 QTAFKNSLTLDN
+1530 QATFKNSLTLDN
-1542 NSNLSLDNQSVLNAS
+1542 NSNLSLDNQSVLNANNT
-1557 GASAFNNQASLNI
+1557 SAFNNQASLNI

-1581 FFNGATLSLNAN
+1581 FFNGGTLSLNAN

-1614 VLSVSNASSL
+1614 VLSASNTSSL

-1633 SQATFGGNT
+1633 SQADFGGNT
-1642 TIDAAS
+1642 TIDTAS

-1674 PSLSKA
+1674 SSLAKA

-1747 DNNNIQTWSFINP
+1747 DSNNIQTWSFINP
-1760 LNSSQIIQESI
+1760 LNSSQIIQESV

-1777 IEVLNNPNSA
+1777 IEILNNPNSA

-1839 TPQTPGTYSPFNQPL
+1839 MPQTPGTYSPFNQPL

-1885 MIETNQ
+1885 MIESNQ
-1891 LDNITSINEVLQLL
+1891 LDNITNINEVLQLL
-1905 DRIKITPAQKQALL
+1905 DKIKITPAQKQALL
-1919 ETINHLT
+1919 EIINHLT

-1931 TFSNGNLVI
+1931 TFNNGNLII
-1940 GATQDHVT
+1940 GATQDNVT

-1961 SSPCALDSATCSSF
+1961 SSPCTLDSATCSSF

-1998 KAKSIYITGTL
+1998 KAKSVYITGTV

-2018 GSADITFQSANN
+2018 GSADVTFQSTNN
-2030 LVLNKANIEA
+2030 LVLNEANIEA

-2064 ANVLSQMAM
+2064 ANVLSQVAM
-2073 EKIKQAGGLGNFVE
+2073 EKIKQAGGLGNFIE
-2087 NALIPLSKEL
+2087 NALSPLSKEL
-2097 PSSLQNETL
+2097 PASLQNETL

-2111 QNNLDNLLN
+2111 PNNLDDLLN

-2171 GYMDASELSSILS
+2171 GYIDASELSSILS
-2184 VILKD
+2184 VVLKD

-2206 DLLDEF
+2206 DLLNEF

-2233 IISQGGLSGIYNQ
+2233 IISQGGLSGVYNQ

-2332 FASNGV
+2332 FASNDV

-2362 VQKGEICINLAN
+2362 VQKGEICVNLAN
-2374 CPTTKNSSSTNSSV
+2374 CPTTKNSSPANSSV

-2440 LTIANAFN
+2440 LTITNAFN
-2448 NASNSTANINGD
+2448 NASNSTANINGN

-2470 TNASGLNVMGNFNS
+2470 TNSSGLNVMGNFNS
-2484 YGDLVFNLS
+2484 YGGLVFNLS
-2493 HSVSHAIINAQ
+2493 HSVSHAVINAQ
-2504 GIATIM
+2504 GAATIM
-2510 TNYNNPL
+2510 ANNNNPL

-2526 TGAYTLIDSA
+2526 TTAYTLISSA

-2543 NDQITGGSSLDNY
+2543 NDQITGSSSLDNY
-2556 LKLYTLININGKHMV
+2556 LKLYTLIDINGKHMV

-2584 SIKDGGLIVGFKDSQ
+2584 NIKDGGLIVGFKDSQ

-2612 KIAVSNAPINN
+2612 KIAVSNDPINN
-2623 LQAPTLKQYIAQIQ
+2623 PQAPTLKQYIAQIQ
-2637 GIQGVDSI
+2637 GVQSVDSI
-2645 EQAGGTQAINWLNK
+2645 DQVGGSQAINWLNK

-2695 IANPNFKNDATN
+2695 IANPDFKNDATN

-2721 AKLSDTSTFASADF
+2721 AKLSDTSTFARSDF
-2735 HERLEALKNKRFA
+2735 LERLEALKNKRFA

-2868 NQSYRYNTWTTDAKI
+2868 NQSYKYDTWTTDAKI

-2903 LAYYYIGMSGLRGI
+2903 LAYYYIGLSGLRGI

-2933 KKSVLT
+2933 NKSVLT

>member
-1 MAFKKAGLI
+1 MAFKKARLI

-32 PILKREKPLKRHKKT
+32 QILKREKPLKCHKKT
-47 KSIKKPFN
+47 KSIKKLSN
-55 KNKSFLKASVLLI
+55 RNKSFLKASILLI

-74 PHLRASECRYWSW
+74 SHLRANECRYWSW
-87 WSGYHDKIESGSN
+87 SSWNYQDNIESGPN

-111 STQGSGTYYLNT
+111 SAQGSGTYYLNT

-133 FTQKFNNG
+133 FTQKFNGG

-155 VNGVNVGYITGTYD
+155 INGGDVGYITGTYD
-169 AQTINFNSSRITT
+169 AQTINFNSSHITT
-182 GNSLSDGGGATLNF
+182 GNSYADGGGATLNF
-196 NATNRITINQASFDN
+196 NATNHITINQASFDN
-211 SDAGAQH
+211 NDAGTQK
-218 SYMNFKGSNINV
+218 SYMNFKGSNIKV

-244 FSGNNNNSAISFNK
+244 FSGNNNNSAISFNQ
-258 TKFNQ
+258 TNFNQ
-263 GTYNFTNSA
+263 GTYNFSNSA
-272 NLSFNNSNFNQSTYN
+272 SSSFGNSNFNQGTYH
-287 FNSLQSTFNNSTF
+287 FNSAQSAFNNSAF

-305 NFTDNTSF
+305 NFNDNTSF

-323 NFNTSKVSFSGANTL
+323 NFNTSKVSFSGINTL

-346 LKGSVSFGSGAV
+346 LKGSVSFGSDAI

-364 LNANQTYDILTT
+364 LNSNQTYDILTT
-376 NGTIQYGVYQSY
+376 NGAIQYGVYQSY

-428 SNKSITTQF
+428 NNQSITTQF
-437 LGDDLQAK
+437 LGDDLQQQAQK
-445 AKATYQQDLNNS
+445 TYQQDLSNS
-457 QSALSNATNDNKIA
+457 QSALNNAASDNKIA
-471 SADTGYTN
+471 SNDTSYT
-479 NQNTTI
+479 QSKNTTVAT
-485 KQDAQN
+485 DAQN
-491 LEHTSQQIAKDEQ
+491 LENTNQQIAQDEQ
-504 ALQGDLNKLKQ
+504 ALEKDLAQIKQ
-515 LANSSFN
+515 LANSTTGFN

-527 QAQSKEQ
+527 TAQKQEQ
-534 QDEQTLQNEENTFSS
+534 QDEQTLQNDENAFNS
-549 EQEGLEKAL
+549 EQEGLKQAI
-558 ANAKEQ
+558 ANAKP
-564 QEQQQAQATYQQDLN
+564 
-579 NSQSAL
+579 
-585 SNATNDNKIASA
+585 
-597 DTDYTKNQNTAI
+597 
-609 KQDAQNLENT
+609 T
-619 SQQITQDQK
+619 SPTP
-628 DLEQDLDKLQQLA
+628 
-641 NSKTGFNEQAFNQAQ
+641 SPT
-656 STEQQDEQTL
+656 
-666 QNEEETF
+666 
-673 SSEQEGL
+673 
-680 EKALANAKHTSPTPT
+680 PTPT
-695 KHTAQNNPPNKVS
+695 KHTAPNTPPSQVPPT
-708 PPTQNLPTTNVWN
+708 PPTQNLPKTNVWN
-721 GVYNFQNQTYS
+721 GVYWLQNQTYS
-732 KKGIYYIDPNLSGQS
+732 NKGVYYIDPNLSGQS

-755 TYGYLDWFTLKNKFS
+755 TY
-770 VNANNGTLIIG
+770 
-781 NNTESANTKGLI
+781 
-793 WIGDDKGLV
+793 
-802 YYNTGTFNA
+802 
-811 ANIYLTSNL
+811 
-820 KTGNGFSGEGATLN
+820 
-834 FNATNRITINQASF
+834 
-848 DNSDAG
+848 
-854 AQHSYM
+854 
-860 NFKGSNINVSG
+860 
-871 SSFTDDT
+871 
-878 NGGFSFSGNNNNSAI
+878 
-893 SFNKTK
+893 
-899 FNQGTYN
+899 
-906 FTNSANLSF
+906 
-915 NNSNFNQSTYNFNSL
+915 
-930 QSTFNNSTF
+930 
-939 NQGTYNFTDNT
+939 
-950 SFNNDTFN
+950 
-958 QGTYNFNTSK
+958 
-968 VSFSGANTLN
+968 
-978 SSSPFASLKGSVSF
+978 
-992 GSGAVFNLNQTLNAN
+992 
-1007 QTYDILTTNGTIQY
+1007 
-1021 GVYQSYLWDLINY
+1021 
-1034 KGDKAI
+1034 
-1040 SHVEVGNNTYDVT
+1040 
-1053 FDINGQDE
+1053 
-1061 TLQETF
+1061 
-1067 SNKSI
+1067 
-1072 TTQFLGDDLQAKAK
+1072 
-1086 ATYQQDLNNS
+1086 
-1096 QSALSN
+1096 
-1102 ATNDNKIASADTGY
+1102 
-1116 TNNQNTTIKQDAQNL
+1116 
-1131 EHTSQQIAKDEQALQ
+1131 
-1146 GDLNKLKQLAN
+1146 
-1157 SSFNEQAFNQAQSKE
+1157 
-1172 QQDEQTLQNEEE
+1172 
-1184 TFSSEQEGLEKA
+1184 
-1196 LANAKPAS
+1196 
-1204 PTPTPTPTPTPSPT
+1204 
-1218 PNPTPTKHTAPNKVP
+1218 
-1233 PTPPT
+1233 
-1238 QNLPTTNVW
+1238 
-1247 NGVYWLQNQTYSQK
+1247 
-1261 GVYYIDPNLS
+1261 
-1271 GQSGQSANT
+1271 
-1280 LSTYTANLLGRSFG
+1280 TANLFGRSFG

-1322 GFGYIIGTFNAANI
+1322 GFGYITGTFSAANI

-1349 GSDGGGANITFK
+1349 NSDGGGANITFK

-1385 GASQHSYATFDATNN
+1385 GASQHSYAAFDALNN

-1406 SFSDMTW
+1406 NFSDMTW
-1413 GKFSFNA
+1413 GKFSFSA

-1440 VISAN
+1440 TISAN
-1445 AANSLSFN
+1445 ASNSLSFI

-1460 AVYNLWANSLIFN
+1460 AIYNLQASSLIFN

-1498 NTSFTLSSQS
+1498 NTNFTLSSQS

-1530 QTAFKNSLTLDN
+1530 QAAFKNSLTLDN
-1542 NSNLSLDNQSVLNAS
+1542 NSNLSLDNQSVLNANS
-1557 GASAFNNQASLNI
+1557 TSAFNNQASLNI
-1570 YNGSQATFNSL
+1570 YNGSQATFNNL
-1581 FFNGATLSLNAN
+1581 FFNGGTLSLNAS

-1614 VLSVSNASSL
+1614 VLSASNTSSL

-1633 SQATFGGNT
+1633 SQADFGGNT
-1642 TIDAAS
+1642 TIDTAS

-1674 PSLSKA
+1674 PSLTKA

-1694 DINLS
+1694 DIDLS

-1798 YNYQASKQN
+1798 YNYQASNQN

-1818 QAGTYY
+1818 QVGTYY

-1839 TPQTPGTYSPFNQPL
+1839 TPQAPGTYSPFNQPL

-1862 GFSSGNLKTLLG
+1862 GFSSENLKTLLG

-1885 MIETNQ
+1885 MIESNQ
-1891 LDNITSINEVLQLL
+1891 LDNITNINEVLQLL
-1905 DRIKITPAQKQALL
+1905 DKIKITQAQKQALL

-1931 TFSNGNLVI
+1931 TFNNGNLII
-1940 GATQDHVT
+1940 GATQDNVT

-2009 GSGNAFESG
+2009 GSANAFESG
-2018 GSADITFQSANN
+2018 GSADVTFQSANN

-2064 ANVLSQMAM
+2064 ANVLSQVAM
-2073 EKIKQAGGLGNFVE
+2073 EKIKQAGGLGNFIE
-2087 NALIPLSKEL
+2087 NALSPLSKEL
-2097 PSSLQNETL
+2097 PTSLQDETL

-2111 QNNLDNLLN
+2111 QNNLDDLLN

-2171 GYMDASELSSILS
+2171 GYIDASELSSILS
-2184 VILKD
+2184 VVLKD
-2189 ITNPPT
+2189 ITNPPA

-2206 DLLDEF
+2206 DLLNEF

-2219 KLESQ
+2219 TLESQ

-2233 IISQGGLSGIYNQ
+2233 IISQGGLSGVYNQ

-2332 FASNGV
+2332 FASNDV
-2338 SNINITTLNATNGL
+2338 SHINITTLNATDGL

-2362 VQKGEICINLAN
+2362 VQKGEICVNLAN

-2401 FTFLGVIASNGAID
+2401 FTFLGAITSNGAID

-2440 LTIANAFN
+2440 LTITNAFN

-2504 GIATIM
+2504 GSATIM
-2510 TNYNNPL
+2510 ANNNNPL

-2526 TGAYTLIDSA
+2526 VGTYTLINSA

-2543 NDQITGGSSLDNY
+2543 NNQITGGSSLDNY
-2556 LKLYTLININGKHMV
+2556 LKLYTLIDINGKHMV
-2571 MTDNGLTYNGQAV
+2571 MTGNGLTYNDQAV
-2584 SIKDGGLIVGFKDSQ
+2584 NIKDGGLVVGFKDSQ

-2612 KIAVSNAPINN
+2612 KIAVSNDPINN

-2637 GIQGVDSI
+2637 GTQGVNSI
-2645 EQAGGTQAINWLNK
+2645 DQAGGSQAINWLNK

-2695 IANPNFKNDATN
+2695 IANPDFKNDATN

-2814 GFHAN
+2814 GFHGN

-2868 NQSYRYNTWTTDAKI
+2868 NQSYRYDTWTTDAKI

-2903 LAYYYIGMSGLRGI
+2903 LAYYYIGLSSLRGI

>member
-1 MAFKKAGLI
+1 MAFKKARLI
-10 SKFISKGSFKLNK
+10 SRFISKGSFKLNK
-23 ISKKIFKLN
+23 ISKKIFTLN
-32 PILKREKPLKRHKKT
+32 QILKREKPLKRHKKT
-47 KSIKKPFN
+47 KSIEKPFN

-74 PHLRASECRYWSW
+74 SHLRANECRYWSW
-87 WSGYHDKIESGSN
+87 SSWGYQDNIESGPN

-111 STQGSGTYYLNT
+111 SAQGSGTYYLNT

-141 TLNVGGNI
+141 TLDIGGNI

-155 VNGVNVGYITGTYD
+155 INGGDVGYITGTYD
-169 AQTINFNSSRITT
+169 AQTINFNSSHLTT
-182 GNSLSDGGGATLNF
+182 GNSYADGGGATLNF
-196 NATNRITINQASFDN
+196 NATNNLTINQASFDN
-211 SDAGAQH
+211 SDAGTQH
-218 SYMNFKGSNINV
+218 SYMNFKGSNIKV
-230 SGSSFT
+230 SGSSFK

-244 FSGNNNNSAISFNK
+244 FSGNNNNSTISFNQ
-258 TKFNQ
+258 TNFNQ
-263 GTYNFTNSA
+263 GTYNFSNSA
-272 NLSFNNSNFNQSTYN
+272 SSSFGNSNFNQGTYH
-287 FNSLQSTFNNSTF
+287 FNSTQSAFNNSAF

-305 NFTDNTSF
+305 NFNGNASF
-313 NNDTFNQGTY
+313 DNDTFNQGTY
-323 NFNTSKVSFSGANTL
+323 NFNTSKVSFLGTNTL
-338 NSSSPFAS
+338 NSSSPFAN
-346 LKGSVSFGSGAV
+346 LKGSVSFNSGAI

-364 LNANQTYDILTT
+364 LSGNQTYDILTT
-376 NGTIQYGVYQSY
+376 NGAIQYGVYQSY

-402 HVEVGNNTYDVTFDI
+402 HVGVGNNTYDVTFDI

-428 SNKSITTQF
+428 NNQSIITQF
-437 LGDDLQAK
+437 LGDDLQQQAQK
-445 AKATYQQDLNNS
+445 TYQEDVANSQNALNNVTS
-457 QSALSNATNDNKIA
+457 DNTIA
-471 SADTGYTN
+471 SNDTSYTQSKN
-479 NQNTTI
+479 PTVA
-485 KQDAQN
+485 KDAQG
-491 LEHTSQQIAKDEQ
+491 LENTNQKIQQDKQ
-504 ALQGDLNKLKQ
+504 ALEKDLAQIKQ
-515 LANSSFN
+515 LANSTTGFN

-534 QDEQTLQNEENTFSS
+534 QDEQTLQNDENAFNT
-549 EQEGLEKAL
+549 EQDSLNKAI
-558 ANAKEQ
+558 
-564 QEQQQAQATYQQDLN
+564 QQAQAQEQKQEQAQAQKTYQQDLSD
-579 NSQSAL
+579 SQSAL
-585 SNATNDNKIASA
+585 NNAASDNKIANS
-597 DTDYTKNQNTAI
+597 DTDYTKNKNTAI
-609 KQDAQNLENT
+609 ATDAQGLENT
-619 SQQITQDQK
+619 NQKIQQD
-628 DLEQDLDKLQQLA
+628 EQALQGDLDKLKQLA
-641 NSKTGFNEQAFNQAQ
+641 NSTTGFSEQAFNTVQKQ
-656 STEQQDEQTL
+656 EQQDEQTL
-666 QNEEETF
+666 QNDENAFNTK
-673 SSEQEGL
+673 QEGL
-680 EKALANAKHTSPTPT
+680 
-695 KHTAQNNPPNKVS
+695 
-708 PPTQNLPTTNVWN
+708 
-721 GVYNFQNQTYS
+721 
-732 KKGIYYIDPNLSGQS
+732 
-747 GQSGNTLS
+747 
-755 TYGYLDWFTLKNKFS
+755 
-770 VNANNGTLIIG
+770 
-781 NNTESANTKGLI
+781 
-793 WIGDDKGLV
+793 
-802 YYNTGTFNA
+802 
-811 ANIYLTSNL
+811 
-820 KTGNGFSGEGATLN
+820 
-834 FNATNRITINQASF
+834 
-848 DNSDAG
+848 
-854 AQHSYM
+854 
-860 NFKGSNINVSG
+860 
-871 SSFTDDT
+871 
-878 NGGFSFSGNNNNSAI
+878 
-893 SFNKTK
+893 
-899 FNQGTYN
+899 
-906 FTNSANLSF
+906 
-915 NNSNFNQSTYNFNSL
+915 
-930 QSTFNNSTF
+930 
-939 NQGTYNFTDNT
+939 
-950 SFNNDTFN
+950 
-958 QGTYNFNTSK
+958 
-968 VSFSGANTLN
+968 
-978 SSSPFASLKGSVSF
+978 
-992 GSGAVFNLNQTLNAN
+992 
-1007 QTYDILTTNGTIQY
+1007 
-1021 GVYQSYLWDLINY
+1021 
-1034 KGDKAI
+1034 
-1040 SHVEVGNNTYDVT
+1040 
-1053 FDINGQDE
+1053 
-1061 TLQETF
+1061 
-1067 SNKSI
+1067 
-1072 TTQFLGDDLQAKAK
+1072 
-1086 ATYQQDLNNS
+1086 
-1096 QSALSN
+1096 
-1102 ATNDNKIASADTGY
+1102 
-1116 TNNQNTTIKQDAQNL
+1116 KQ
-1131 EHTSQQIAKDEQALQ
+1131 
-1146 GDLNKLKQLAN
+1146 
-1157 SSFNEQAFNQAQSKE
+1157 
-1172 QQDEQTLQNEEE
+1172 
-1184 TFSSEQEGLEKA
+1184 A

-1204 PTPTPTPTPTPSPT
+1204 PTPSHA
-1218 PNPTPTKHTAPNKVP
+1218 PTPTKHTAQNTPPNKVSP
-1233 PTPPT
+1233 TPTPPT

-1247 NGVYWLQNQTYSQK
+1247 NGVYWLQNQTYSNK

-1271 GQSGQSANT
+1271 GQSGQSGNT
-1280 LSTYTANLLGRSFG
+1280 LSTYTANLLGRSFS

-1302 IIGNNTE
+1302 IIGNDTE
-1309 SVNDN
+1309 SVNSN

-1322 GFGYIIGTFNAANI
+1322 GFGYITGTFNAANI

-1349 GSDGGGANITFK
+1349 NSDGGGANITFK

-1385 GASQHSYATFDATNN
+1385 GASQHSYAAFDAVNN

-1413 GKFSFNA
+1413 GKFSFSA

-1440 VISAN
+1440 TISAN
-1445 AANSLSFN
+1445 ASNSLSFV

-1460 AVYNLWANSLIFN
+1460 AIYNLQANSLIFN

-1498 NTSFTLSSQS
+1498 NTNFTLSSQS
-1508 LLNFNGDTTLQNNA
+1508 LLNFNGDTTLQDNA

-1530 QTAFKNSLTLDN
+1530 QAAFKNSLTLDN
-1542 NSNLSLDNQSVLNAS
+1542 NSNLSLDNQSVLNAN

-1570 YNGSQATFNSL
+1570 YNGSQAAFNSL
-1581 FFNGATLSLNAN
+1581 FFNGGTLSLNAS

-1614 VLSVSNASSL
+1614 VLSANNTSSL

-1633 SQATFGGNT
+1633 SQADFGGNT
-1642 TIDAAS
+1642 TIDTAS

-1674 PSLSKA
+1674 PSLTKA

-1839 TPQTPGTYSPFNQPL
+1839 TPQAPGTYSPFNQPL
-1854 NSLNIYNK
+1854 SSLNIYNK
-1862 GFSSGNLKTLLG
+1862 GFSSENLKTLLG
-1874 ILSQNSATLKE
+1874 ILSQNSAALKE
-1885 MIETNQ
+1885 IIESNQ
-1891 LDNITSINEVLQLL
+1891 LDNITNINEVLQLL
-1905 DRIKITPAQKQALL
+1905 DKIKITQAQKQALL

-1940 GATQDHVT
+1940 GATQDNVT
-1948 NSTSSIWF
+1948 SSTSSIWF

-1961 SSPCALDSATCSSF
+1961 SSLCALDSATCSSF

-1998 KAKSIYITGTL
+1998 KAKSIYITGTI

-2018 GSADITFQSANN
+2018 GSADVTFQSANN

-2049 LGQEGI
+2049 LGQKGI
-2055 DKIFNQGNL
+2055 NEIFNQGNL
-2064 ANVLSQMAM
+2064 ANVLSQVAM
-2073 EKIKQAGGLGNFVE
+2073 EKIKQAGGLGNFIE
-2087 NALIPLSKEL
+2087 NALSPLSKEL
-2097 PSSLQNETL
+2097 PASLQDETL

-2111 QNNLDNLLN
+2111 QNNLDDLLN
-2120 NSGVMNA
+2120 NSGVMNE

-2171 GYMDASELSSILS
+2171 GYIDASELSSILS
-2184 VILKD
+2184 VVLKD

-2206 DLLDEF
+2206 DLLNEF

-2224 GLVSNIINN
+2224 GLVNNIINN
-2233 IISQGGLSGIYNQ
+2233 IISQGGLSGVYNQ

-2262 NDLGALLSPRGLH
+2262 NDLDALLSPRGLH

-2332 FASNGV
+2332 FASNDI

-2362 VQKGEICINLAN
+2362 VQKGEICVNLAN

-2401 FTFLGVIASNGAID
+2401 FTFLGAITSNGAID
-2415 LSQVKNNSVIGTLN
+2415 LSQVKNNSIIGTLN

-2440 LTIANAFN
+2440 LTITNAFN
-2448 NASNSTANINGD
+2448 NASNSTANINGN

-2484 YGDLVFNLS
+2484 YGDLVFNIS
-2493 HSVSHAIINAQ
+2493 HSASHAIINAQ
-2504 GIATIM
+2504 GNATIM
-2510 TNYNNPL
+2510 ANNNNPL

-2526 TGAYTLIDSA
+2526 VGTYTLIDSA

-2556 LKLYTLININGKHMV
+2556 LKLYALIDINGKHMV
-2571 MTDNGLTYNGQAV
+2571 MSDNGLTYNGQAV
-2584 SIKDGGLIVGFKDSQ
+2584 SIKDGGLVVGFKDSQ

-2612 KIAVSNAPINN
+2612 KIAVSNDPINN

-2637 GIQGVDSI
+2637 GVQSVDSI
-2645 EQAGGTQAINWLNK
+2645 DQAGGNQAINWLNK

-2674 ESHSTKDLTTIAGD
+2674 ESHSAKDLTTIAGD

-2695 IANPNFKNDATN
+2695 IANPDFKNDATN

-2721 AKLSDTSTFASADF
+2721 AKLSDTSTFARSDF
-2735 HERLEALKNKRFA
+2735 LERLEALKNKRFA

-2814 GFHAN
+2814 GFHGN

-2868 NQSYRYNTWTTDAKI
+2868 NQSYKYDTWTTDAKI

-2903 LAYYYIGMSGLRGI
+2903 LAYYYIGLSGLRGI

>member
-1 MAFKKAGLI
+1 MAFKKARLI
-10 SKFISKGSFKLNK
+10 SRFISKGSFKLNR

-32 PILKREKPLKRHKKT
+32 QILKCEKPLKCHKKAL
-47 KSIKKPFN
+47 KPIKKLSN
-55 KNKSFLKASVLLI
+55 RNKSFLKASILLI

-74 PHLRASECRYWSW
+74 SHLRANECRYWSW
-87 WSGYHDKIESGSN
+87 SSWRYQDNIESGPN

-111 STQGSGTYYLNT
+111 SAQGSGTYYLNT

-133 FTQKFNNG
+133 FTQKFNGG

-155 VNGVNVGYITGTYD
+155 INGGDVGYITGTYD
-169 AQTINFNSSRITT
+169 AQTINFNSSHLTT
-182 GNSLSDGGGATLNF
+182 GNSYADGGGATLNF
-196 NATNRITINQASFDN
+196 NATNNLTINQASFDN
-211 SDAGAQH
+211 SDAGTQK

-236 DDTNGGFS
+236 DDTDGGFN
-244 FSGNNNNSAISFNK
+244 FSGNSNNSTISFN
-258 TKFNQ
+258 Q
-263 GTYNFTNSA
+263 TN
-272 NLSFNNSNFNQSTYN
+272 
-287 FNSLQSTFNNSTF
+287 
-300 NQGTY
+300 
-305 NFTDNTSF
+305 
-313 NNDTFNQGTY
+313 FNQGTY
-323 NFNTSKVSFSGANTL
+323 NFNSAQSAFNNSAFNQGTYNFNNNASFNNNTFNQGTYSFNTNKVSFSGINTL

-346 LKGSVSFGSGAV
+346 LKGSVSFGSDAV

-364 LNANQTYDILTT
+364 LNSNQTYDILTT
-376 NGTIQYGVYQSY
+376 NGAIQYGVYQSY

-428 SNKSITTQF
+428 NKQSIITQF
-437 LGDDLQAK
+437 LGDDLQQQAQK
-445 AKATYQQDLNNS
+445 TYQQDLSNS
-457 QSALSNATNDNKIA
+457 QSALNNAASDNKIA
-471 SADTGYTN
+471 SNDTSYT
-479 NQNTTI
+479 QSKNTTVA
-485 KQDAQN
+485 KDAQN
-491 LEHTSQQIAKDEQ
+491 LENTNQQIAQDEQ
-504 ALQGDLNKLKQ
+504 ALEKDLAQIKQ
-515 LANSSFN
+515 LANSTTGFSEQAFN
-522 EQAFN
+522 QAQKQEQQDEQTLQNEEKTFNAEQEGLKQAIQQAQAQEQEQQQAQKTYQEDVANSQSALKNAASDNKIANSDTDYTKNKNTTIKEYAKNLEHTNQKIQQDEQALEKDLAQIKQLANSTTGFSEQAFN

-534 QDEQTLQNEENTFSS
+534 QDEQTLQNEEKTFNN
-549 EQEGLEKAL
+549 EQEGL
-558 ANAKEQ
+558 
-564 QEQQQAQATYQQDLN
+564 
-579 NSQSAL
+579 
-585 SNATNDNKIASA
+585 
-597 DTDYTKNQNTAI
+597 
-609 KQDAQNLENT
+609 KQ
-619 SQQITQDQK
+619 
-628 DLEQDLDKLQQLA
+628 
-641 NSKTGFNEQAFNQAQ
+641 
-656 STEQQDEQTL
+656 
-666 QNEEETF
+666 
-673 SSEQEGL
+673 
-680 EKALANAKHTSPTPT
+680 ALANAKHTSPTPSPTPTPT
-695 KHTAQNNPPNKVS
+695 KHTVPNTPPNKVS
-708 PPTQNLPTTNVWN
+708 PTPPTQNLPTTNVWN
-721 GVYNFQNQTYS
+721 GVYNLQNQTYS
-732 KKGIYYIDPNLSGQS
+732 NKGVYYIDPNLSGQS
-747 GQSGNTLS
+747 GQSGNTL
-755 TYGYLDWFTLKNKFS
+755 N
-770 VNANNGTLIIG
+770 
-781 NNTESANTKGLI
+781 
-793 WIGDDKGLV
+793 
-802 YYNTGTFNA
+802 
-811 ANIYLTSNL
+811 
-820 KTGNGFSGEGATLN
+820 
-834 FNATNRITINQASF
+834 
-848 DNSDAG
+848 
-854 AQHSYM
+854 
-860 NFKGSNINVSG
+860 
-871 SSFTDDT
+871 
-878 NGGFSFSGNNNNSAI
+878 
-893 SFNKTK
+893 
-899 FNQGTYN
+899 
-906 FTNSANLSF
+906 
-915 NNSNFNQSTYNFNSL
+915 
-930 QSTFNNSTF
+930 
-939 NQGTYNFTDNT
+939 
-950 SFNNDTFN
+950 
-958 QGTYNFNTSK
+958 
-968 VSFSGANTLN
+968 
-978 SSSPFASLKGSVSF
+978 
-992 GSGAVFNLNQTLNAN
+992 
-1007 QTYDILTTNGTIQY
+1007 
-1021 GVYQSYLWDLINY
+1021 
-1034 KGDKAI
+1034 
-1040 SHVEVGNNTYDVT
+1040 
-1053 FDINGQDE
+1053 
-1061 TLQETF
+1061 
-1067 SNKSI
+1067 
-1072 TTQFLGDDLQAKAK
+1072 
-1086 ATYQQDLNNS
+1086 
-1096 QSALSN
+1096 
-1102 ATNDNKIASADTGY
+1102 
-1116 TNNQNTTIKQDAQNL
+1116 
-1131 EHTSQQIAKDEQALQ
+1131 
-1146 GDLNKLKQLAN
+1146 
-1157 SSFNEQAFNQAQSKE
+1157 
-1172 QQDEQTLQNEEE
+1172 
-1184 TFSSEQEGLEKA
+1184 
-1196 LANAKPAS
+1196 
-1204 PTPTPTPTPTPSPT
+1204 
-1218 PNPTPTKHTAPNKVP
+1218 
-1233 PTPPT
+1233 
-1238 QNLPTTNVW
+1238 
-1247 NGVYWLQNQTYSQK
+1247 
-1261 GVYYIDPNLS
+1261 
-1271 GQSGQSANT
+1271 
-1280 LSTYTANLLGRSFG
+1280 TYTANLFGRSFG

-1302 IIGNNTE
+1302 IIGNDTE

-1322 GFGYIIGTFNAANI
+1322 GFGYITGTFSAANI

-1349 GSDGGGANITFK
+1349 NSDGGGANITFK

-1385 GASQHSYATFDATNN
+1385 GASQHSYAAFDALNN

-1413 GKFSFNA
+1413 GKFSFSA

-1445 AANSLSFN
+1445 ASNSLSFI

-1460 AVYNLWANSLIFN
+1460 AIYNLQANSLIFN

-1498 NTSFTLSSQS
+1498 NTNFTLSSQS

-1530 QTAFKNSLTLDN
+1530 QAAFKNSLTLDN
-1542 NSNLSLDNQSVLNAS
+1542 NSNLSLDNQSVLNAN
-1557 GASAFNNQASLNI
+1557 GTSAFNNQASLNI
-1570 YNGSQATFNSL
+1570 YNGSQAAFNNL
-1581 FFNGATLSLNAN
+1581 FFNGGTLSLNAN

-1614 VLSVSNASSL
+1614 VLSASNTSSL
-1624 NANINFQGA
+1624 NANINFQGT
-1633 SQATFGGNT
+1633 SQADFGGNT
-1642 TIDAAS
+1642 TIDTAS
-1648 FNFDSASSLSFNNL
+1648 FNFDSASSLNFNNL

-1674 PSLSKA
+1674 PSLTKA
-1680 LMSVS
+1680 LMNVS
-1685 GQFVLGNNG
+1685 GQFVLGSNG

-1798 YNYQASKQN
+1798 YNYQVSKQN

-1818 QAGTYY
+1818 QVGTYY

-1839 TPQTPGTYSPFNQPL
+1839 TPQAPGTYSPFNQPL
-1854 NSLNIYNK
+1854 SSLNIYNK
-1862 GFSSGNLKTLLG
+1862 GFSSENLKTLLG
-1874 ILSQNSATLKE
+1874 ILSQNSAALKE
-1885 MIETNQ
+1885 MIESNQ

-1905 DRIKITPAQKQALL
+1905 DKIKITQAQKQALL

-1940 GATQDHVT
+1940 GATQDNVT

-1961 SSPCALDSATCSSF
+1961 SSPCTLDSATCSSF

-1998 KAKSIYITGTL
+1998 KAKSIYITGTI

-2018 GSADITFQSANN
+2018 GSADVTFQSANN

-2064 ANVLSQMAM
+2064 ANVLSQVAM
-2073 EKIKQAGGLGNFVE
+2073 EKIKQAGGLGNFIE
-2087 NALIPLSKEL
+2087 NALSPLSKEL
-2097 PSSLQNETL
+2097 PASLQDETL

-2111 QNNLDNLLN
+2111 QNNLDDLLN
-2120 NSGVMNA
+2120 NSGVMNE

-2171 GYMDASELSSILS
+2171 GYIDASELSSILS
-2184 VILKD
+2184 VVLKD

-2206 DLLDEF
+2206 DLLNEF

-2224 GLVSNIINN
+2224 DLVNNIINN
-2233 IISQGGLSGIYNQ
+2233 IISQGGLSGVYNQ

-2362 VQKGEICINLAN
+2362 VQKGEICVNLAN

-2401 FTFLGVIASNGAID
+2401 FTFLGTIASNGAID

-2429 LNENATLQANN
+2429 LNKNATLQANN
-2440 LTIANAFN
+2440 LTITNAFN
-2448 NASNSTANINGD
+2448 NASNSTANINGN

-2484 YGDLVFNLS
+2484 YGDLVFNIS

-2504 GIATIM
+2504 GNATIM
-2510 TNYNNPL
+2510 ANNNNPL

-2526 TGAYTLIDSA
+2526 AGTYTLIDSA

-2556 LKLYTLININGKHMV
+2556 LKLYALIDINGKHMV
-2571 MTDNGLTYNGQAV
+2571 MSDNGLTYNGQAV
-2584 SIKDGGLIVGFKDSQ
+2584 NIKDGGLVVGFKDSQ

-2612 KIAVSNAPINN
+2612 KIAVSNDPINN

-2637 GIQGVDSI
+2637 GVQSVDSI
-2645 EQAGGTQAINWLNK
+2645 DQAGGAQAINWLNK

-2674 ESHSTKDLTTIAGD
+2674 ESHSAKDLTTIAGD

-2695 IANPNFKNDATN
+2695 IANPDFKNDATN

-2814 GFHAN
+2814 GFHGN

-2829 MGVYSRAFIKRSEL
+2829 MGVYSRVFIKRSEL

-2868 NQSYRYNTWTTDAKI
+2868 NQSYRYDTWTTDAKI

-2894 SVIFKPQIG
+2894 SVIFKPQVG
-2903 LAYYYIGMSGLRGI
+2903 LAYYYIGLSGLRGI

>member
-1 MAFKKAGLI
+1 MAFKKARLI

-32 PILKREKPLKRHKKT
+32 QILKREKPLKRHEKT
-47 KSIKKPFN
+47 KSTKKPFN
-55 KNKSFLKASVLLI
+55 QNKSFLKASVLLI

-74 PHLRASECRYWSW
+74 FHLRANECRYWSW
-87 WSGYHDKIESGSN
+87 SSWSYQDNIESGPN

-111 STQGSGTYYLNT
+111 SAQGSGTYYLNT

-128 AGGAS
+128 AGGTS

-141 TLNVGGNI
+141 KLDIGGNI

-155 VNGVNVGYITGTYD
+155 INGGDVGYITGTYD
-169 AQTINFNSSRITT
+169 AQTIDFNSSRITT
-182 GNSLSDGGGATLNF
+182 GNSYADGGGATLNF
-196 NATNRITINQASFDN
+196 NAANNITINQASFDN
-211 SDAGAQH
+211 SGAGSQH

-236 DDTNGGFS
+236 DDTDGGFN
-244 FSGNNNNSAISFNK
+244 FSGSNNHSTISFNQ
-258 TKFNQ
+258 TSFNQ
-263 GTYNFTNSA
+263 GTYNFSNSA
-272 NLSFNNSNFNQSTYN
+272 TLSSNHSNFNQGTYH
-287 FNSLQSTFNNSTF
+287 FNSAQSAFENSSF

-305 NFTDNTSF
+305 NFNNNASF

-323 NFNTSKVSFSGANTL
+323 SFNTSQVSFSGINTL

-346 LKGSVSFGSGAV
+346 LKGSVSFGSDAV

-364 LNANQTYDILTT
+364 LNSNQTYDILTT

-402 HVEVGNNTYDVTFDI
+402 HVGVGHNTYDVTFDI

-428 SNKSITTQF
+428 NKQSIITQF
-437 LGDDLQAK
+437 LGDDLQEK
-445 AKATYQQDLNNS
+445 AQKTYQEDISNSKSALNNAAS
-457 QSALSNATNDNKIA
+457 DNEIA
-471 SADTGYTN
+471 NSDTDYTN
-479 NQNTTI
+479 NQNATI
-485 KQDAQN
+485 
-491 LEHTSQQIAKDEQ
+491 
-504 ALQGDLNKLKQ
+504 
-515 LANSSFN
+515 
-522 EQAFN
+522 
-527 QAQSKEQ
+527 
-534 QDEQTLQNEENTFSS
+534 
-549 EQEGLEKAL
+549 
-558 ANAKEQ
+558 
-564 QEQQQAQATYQQDLN
+564 AT
-579 NSQSAL
+579 
-585 SNATNDNKIASA
+585 
-597 DTDYTKNQNTAI
+597 
-609 KQDAQNLENT
+609 DAQNLENT
-619 SQQITQDQK
+619 SQQIVKDQQA
-628 DLEQDLDKLQQLA
+628 LEQDLENLKSLA
-641 NSKTGFNEQAFNQAQ
+641 NSATGFNEQAFNQAQ
-656 STEQQDEQTL
+656 DKEQQAL
-666 QNEEETF
+666 QNLQNDENTF
-673 SSEQEGL
+673 NAEQEGL
-680 EKALANAKHTSPTPT
+680 KQAIAKPVSPTPSPTPT
-695 KHTAQNNPPNKVS
+695 KHTV
-708 PPTQNLPTTNVWN
+708 
-721 GVYNFQNQTYS
+721 
-732 KKGIYYIDPNLSGQS
+732 
-747 GQSGNTLS
+747 
-755 TYGYLDWFTLKNKFS
+755 
-770 VNANNGTLIIG
+770 
-781 NNTESANTKGLI
+781 
-793 WIGDDKGLV
+793 
-802 YYNTGTFNA
+802 
-811 ANIYLTSNL
+811 
-820 KTGNGFSGEGATLN
+820 
-834 FNATNRITINQASF
+834 
-848 DNSDAG
+848 
-854 AQHSYM
+854 
-860 NFKGSNINVSG
+860 
-871 SSFTDDT
+871 
-878 NGGFSFSGNNNNSAI
+878 
-893 SFNKTK
+893 
-899 FNQGTYN
+899 
-906 FTNSANLSF
+906 
-915 NNSNFNQSTYNFNSL
+915 
-930 QSTFNNSTF
+930 
-939 NQGTYNFTDNT
+939 
-950 SFNNDTFN
+950 
-958 QGTYNFNTSK
+958 
-968 VSFSGANTLN
+968 
-978 SSSPFASLKGSVSF
+978 
-992 GSGAVFNLNQTLNAN
+992 
-1007 QTYDILTTNGTIQY
+1007 
-1021 GVYQSYLWDLINY
+1021 
-1034 KGDKAI
+1034 
-1040 SHVEVGNNTYDVT
+1040 
-1053 FDINGQDE
+1053 
-1061 TLQETF
+1061 
-1067 SNKSI
+1067 
-1072 TTQFLGDDLQAKAK
+1072 
-1086 ATYQQDLNNS
+1086 
-1096 QSALSN
+1096 
-1102 ATNDNKIASADTGY
+1102 
-1116 TNNQNTTIKQDAQNL
+1116 QNTPP
-1131 EHTSQQIAKDEQALQ
+1131 SQ
-1146 GDLNKLKQLAN
+1146 
-1157 SSFNEQAFNQAQSKE
+1157 
-1172 QQDEQTLQNEEE
+1172 
-1184 TFSSEQEGLEKA
+1184 
-1196 LANAKPAS
+1196 
-1204 PTPTPTPTPTPSPT
+1204 
-1218 PNPTPTKHTAPNKVP
+1218 VP

-1247 NGVYWLQNQTYSQK
+1247 NGVYNLQNQTYSNK

-1271 GQSGQSANT
+1271 GQSGQSGNT
-1280 LSTYTANLLGRSFG
+1280 LNTYTANLFGRSFG

-1322 GFGYIIGTFNAANI
+1322 GFGYITGTFNAANI

-1385 GASQHSYATFDATNN
+1385 GASQHSYAAFDAMNN
-1400 ISVTNS
+1400 ISVTDS

-1413 GKFSFNA
+1413 GKFSFSA
-1420 KNISFSNASF
+1420 KNILFSNASF

-1460 AVYNLWANSLIFN
+1460 AIYNLQANSLIFN

-1530 QTAFKNSLTLDN
+1530 QAAFKNSLTLDN
-1542 NSNLSLDNQSVLNAS
+1542 NSNLSLDNQSVLNAN
-1557 GASAFNNQASLNI
+1557 GVSAFNNQASLNI

-1581 FFNGATLSLNAN
+1581 FFNGGTLSLNAS

-1614 VLSVSNASSL
+1614 VLSASNTSSL

-1633 SQATFGGNT
+1633 SQADFGGNT
-1642 TIDAAS
+1642 TIDTAS

-1674 PSLSKA
+1674 PSLTKA

-1747 DNNNIQTWSFINP
+1747 DNHNIQTWSFINP

-1798 YNYQASKQN
+1798 YNYQSSKQN
-1807 PTGYSYDYSDN
+1807 PTGYDYDYSDN
-1818 QAGTYY
+1818 QIGTYY

-1885 MIETNQ
+1885 MIESNQ
-1891 LDNITSINEVLQLL
+1891 LDNITNINEVLQLL
-1905 DRIKITPAQKQALL
+1905 DKIKITPAQKQAFL

-1926 DNINQ
+1926 GNINQ
-1931 TFSNGNLVI
+1931 TFNNGNLII
-1940 GATQDHVT
+1940 GATQDNVT

-1961 SSPCALDSATCSSF
+1961 SSPCALDSTTCSSF

-1998 KAKSIYITGTL
+1998 KAKSVYITGTV

-2018 GSADITFQSANN
+2018 GSADVTFQSANN

-2064 ANVLSQMAM
+2064 ANVLSQVAM
-2073 EKIKQAGGLGNFVE
+2073 EKIKQAGGLGNFIE
-2087 NALIPLSKEL
+2087 NALSPLSKEL
-2097 PSSLQNETL
+2097 PSSLQSETL

-2111 QNNLDNLLN
+2111 QNNLDNLLD

-2171 GYMDASELSSILS
+2171 GYIDASELSSILS
-2184 VILKD
+2184 VVLKD

-2206 DLLDEF
+2206 DLLNEF

-2224 GLVSNIINN
+2224 GLVSSIINN
-2233 IISQGGLSGIYNQ
+2233 IISQGGLSGVYNQ

-2295 SSFSNATGGSLNFV
+2295 SSFSNATGGSLNFA

-2332 FASNGV
+2332 FASNDV

-2362 VQKGEICINLAN
+2362 VQKGEICVNLAN
-2374 CPTTKNSSSTNSSV
+2374 CPATKNSSPTNSSV

-2415 LSQVKNNSVIGTLN
+2415 LSQVKDNSVIGTLN
-2429 LNENATLQANN
+2429 LNKNATLQANN
-2440 LTIANAFN
+2440 LTITNAFN

-2484 YGDLVFNLS
+2484 YGGLVFNLS

-2504 GIATIM
+2504 GNATIM
-2510 TNYNNPL
+2510 ANNNNPL

-2526 TGAYTLIDSA
+2526 TGTYTLIDSA

-2556 LKLYTLININGKHMV
+2556 LKLYTLIDINGKHMV
-2571 MTDNGLTYNGQAV
+2571 MTGNGLTYNGQAV
-2584 SIKDGGLIVGFKDSQ
+2584 NIKDGGLIVGFKDSQ

-2612 KIAVSNAPINN
+2612 KIAVSNDPINN

-2637 GIQGVDSI
+2637 GVQSVDSI
-2645 EQAGGTQAINWLNK
+2645 DQAGGAQAINWLNK

-2674 ESHSTKDLTTIAGD
+2674 ESHSAKDLTTIAGD

-2695 IANPNFKNDATN
+2695 IANPDFKNDATN

-2721 AKLSDTSTFASADF
+2721 AKLSDTSTFARSDF
-2735 HERLEALKNKRFA
+2735 LERLEALKNKRFA

-2868 NQSYRYNTWTTDAKI
+2868 NQSYRYDTWTTDAKI

-2903 LAYYYIGMSGLRGI
+2903 LAYYYIGLSGLRGI

>member
-1 MAFKKAGLI
+1 M
-10 SKFISKGSFKLNK
+10 NK
-23 ISKKIFKLN
+23 ISKKLFTLN
-32 PILKREKPLKRHKKT
+32 QILKREKPLKRHKKT
-47 KSIKKPFN
+47 KSIEKPFN

-74 PHLRASECRYWSW
+74 SHLRANECRYWSW
-87 WSGYHDKIESGSN
+87 SSWSYQDNIESGPN

-141 TLNVGGNI
+141 TLDIGGNI

-155 VNGVNVGYITGTYD
+155 INGGDVGYITGTYD
-169 AQTINFNSSRITT
+169 AQTINFNSSHITT
-182 GNSLSDGGGATLNF
+182 GNSYADGGGVTLNF
-196 NATNRITINQASFDN
+196 NATNNITINQASFDN
-211 SDAGAQH
+211 SDAGTQK
-218 SYMNFKGSNINV
+218 SYMNFKGSNIKV

-236 DDTNGGFS
+236 DDTDGGFS
-244 FSGNNNNSAISFNK
+244 FSGSNNNSAISFNQ
-258 TKFNQ
+258 TSFNQ
-263 GTYNFTNSA
+263 GTYHFNSA
-272 NLSFNNSNFNQSTYN
+272 
-287 FNSLQSTFNNSTF
+287 QSTFENS
-300 NQGTY
+300 
-305 NFTDNTSF
+305 S
-313 NNDTFNQGTY
+313 FNQGTY
-323 NFNTSKVSFSGANTL
+323 NFNDSVSFNNNTFNQGTYDFNDSKVSFSGTNTL

-346 LKGSVSFGSGAV
+346 LKGSVSFNSNAI

-364 LNANQTYDILTT
+364 LNNNQTYDILTT
-376 NGTIQYGVYQSY
+376 NGAIQYGVYQSY

-428 SNKSITTQF
+428 SNQSIITQF
-437 LGDDLQAK
+437 LGDDLQQQAQK
-445 AKATYQQDLNNS
+445 TYQEDLTNS
-457 QSALSNATNDNKIA
+457 QNALNGVTSDKEIA
-471 SADTGYTN
+471 SADTSYTQSKN
-479 NQNTTI
+479 ATVA
-485 KQDAQN
+485 KDAQS
-491 LEHTSQQIAKDEQ
+491 LENTNQQIQKDEQ
-504 ALQGDLNKLKQ
+504 ALEKDLAQIKQ
-515 LANSSFN
+515 LANSTTGFN
-522 EQAFN
+522 EQAFT
-527 QAQSKEQ
+527 QAQKQEQ
-534 QDEQTLQNEENTFSS
+534 QDEQTLQNNENAFNT
-549 EQEGLEKAL
+549 EQEGLKQAI
-558 ANAKEQ
+558 ANAKP
-564 QEQQQAQATYQQDLN
+564 A
-579 NSQSAL
+579 
-585 SNATNDNKIASA
+585 
-597 DTDYTKNQNTAI
+597 
-609 KQDAQNLENT
+609 
-619 SQQITQDQK
+619 
-628 DLEQDLDKLQQLA
+628 
-641 NSKTGFNEQAFNQAQ
+641 
-656 STEQQDEQTL
+656 
-666 QNEEETF
+666 
-673 SSEQEGL
+673 
-680 EKALANAKHTSPTPT
+680 SPTPSPTPSPT
-695 KHTAQNNPPNKVS
+695 KHTAPNTPPSQV
-708 PPTQNLPTTNVWN
+708 PPTPTQNPPAESVWS
-721 GVYNFQNQTYS
+721 GVYWLQNKTYS
-732 KKGIYYIDPNLSGQS
+732 NKGIYYIDPNLSGQS

-755 TYGYLDWFTLKNKFS
+755 TYTANLLGRSFG

-781 NNTESANTKGLI
+781 NNTEN
-793 WIGDDKGLV
+793 
-802 YYNTGTFNA
+802 
-811 ANIYLTSNL
+811 
-820 KTGNGFSGEGATLN
+820 
-834 FNATNRITINQASF
+834 
-848 DNSDAG
+848 
-854 AQHSYM
+854 
-860 NFKGSNINVSG
+860 
-871 SSFTDDT
+871 
-878 NGGFSFSGNNNNSAI
+878 
-893 SFNKTK
+893 
-899 FNQGTYN
+899 
-906 FTNSANLSF
+906 
-915 NNSNFNQSTYNFNSL
+915 
-930 QSTFNNSTF
+930 
-939 NQGTYNFTDNT
+939 
-950 SFNNDTFN
+950 
-958 QGTYNFNTSK
+958 
-968 VSFSGANTLN
+968 
-978 SSSPFASLKGSVSF
+978 
-992 GSGAVFNLNQTLNAN
+992 
-1007 QTYDILTTNGTIQY
+1007 
-1021 GVYQSYLWDLINY
+1021 
-1034 KGDKAI
+1034 
-1040 SHVEVGNNTYDVT
+1040 
-1053 FDINGQDE
+1053 
-1061 TLQETF
+1061 
-1067 SNKSI
+1067 
-1072 TTQFLGDDLQAKAK
+1072 
-1086 ATYQQDLNNS
+1086 
-1096 QSALSN
+1096 
-1102 ATNDNKIASADTGY
+1102 
-1116 TNNQNTTIKQDAQNL
+1116 
-1131 EHTSQQIAKDEQALQ
+1131 
-1146 GDLNKLKQLAN
+1146 
-1157 SSFNEQAFNQAQSKE
+1157 
-1172 QQDEQTLQNEEE
+1172 
-1184 TFSSEQEGLEKA
+1184 
-1196 LANAKPAS
+1196 
-1204 PTPTPTPTPTPSPT
+1204 
-1218 PNPTPTKHTAPNKVP
+1218 
-1233 PTPPT
+1233 
-1238 QNLPTTNVW
+1238 
-1247 NGVYWLQNQTYSQK
+1247 
-1261 GVYYIDPNLS
+1261 
-1271 GQSGQSANT
+1271 
-1280 LSTYTANLLGRSFG
+1280 
-1294 VNIQNGTL
+1294 
-1302 IIGNNTE
+1302 
-1309 SVNDN
+1309 VNDN

-1322 GFGYIIGTFNAANI
+1322 GFGYITGTFNAANI

-1349 GSDGGGANITFK
+1349 NSDGGGANITFK

-1371 NYNDAETVTKMIQT
+1371 NYNNAETVTKMIQT
-1385 GASQHSYATFDATNN
+1385 GASQHSYAAFDATNN

-1413 GKFSFNA
+1413 GEFSFSA
-1420 KNISFSNASF
+1420 ENISFSNASF

-1440 VISAN
+1440 TISAN
-1445 AANSLSFN
+1445 ASNSLSFID
-1453 NSRLNGG
+1453 SRLNGG
-1460 AVYNLWANSLIFN
+1460 AVYNLQANSLIFN

-1530 QTAFKNSLTLDN
+1530 QAAFKNSLTLDN
-1542 NSNLSLDNQSVLNAS
+1542 NSNLSLDNQSVLNAN

-1570 YNGSQATFNSL
+1570 YNGSQAAFNSL
-1581 FFNGATLSLNAN
+1581 FFNGGTLSLNAS
-1593 SKLNAS
+1593 SKLSAS

-1614 VLSVSNASSL
+1614 VLNANNTSSL

-1633 SQATFGGNT
+1633 SQADFGGNT
-1642 TIDAAS
+1642 TIDTAS
-1648 FNFDSASSLSFNNL
+1648 FNFDSASSLNFNNL

-1674 PSLSKA
+1674 PSLTKA

-1839 TPQTPGTYSPFNQPL
+1839 TPQAPGTYSPFNQPL

-1862 GFSSGNLKTLLG
+1862 GFSSENLKTLLG

-1885 MIETNQ
+1885 MIESNQ
-1891 LDNITSINEVLQLL
+1891 LDNITNINEVLQLL
-1905 DRIKITPAQKQALL
+1905 DKIKITQAQKQALL

-1931 TFSNGNLVI
+1931 TFNNGNLVI
-1940 GATQDHVT
+1940 GATQDNVT

-1998 KAKSIYITGTL
+1998 KAKSIYITGTI

-2018 GSADITFQSANN
+2018 GSADVTFQSANN

-2073 EKIKQAGGLGNFVE
+2073 EKIKQAGGLGNFIE
-2087 NALIPLSKEL
+2087 NALSPLSKEL
-2097 PSSLQNETL
+2097 PASLQDETL

-2111 QNNLDNLLN
+2111 QNNLDDLLN
-2120 NSGVMNA
+2120 NSGVMNE

-2171 GYMDASELSSILS
+2171 GYIDASEISSILS

-2206 DLLDEF
+2206 DLLNEF

-2224 GLVSNIINN
+2224 GLVSNIINS
-2233 IISQGGLSGIYNQ
+2233 IISQGGLSGVYDQ
-2246 GLGSVLPPSL
+2246 GLGSVLPLSL

-2317 GDNTIDFSKYQGALI
+2317 GDNTIDFSKYQGTLI

-2357 LNNVS
+2357 LNNMS
-2362 VQKGEICINLAN
+2362 VQKGEICVNLAN
-2374 CPTTKNSSSTNSSV
+2374 CPTTKNGSTSSANSSV
-2388 TPTNESLSVRANN
+2388 TPTNETLSVRANN
-2401 FTFLGVIASNGAID
+2401 FTFLGAIASNGAID
-2415 LSQVKNNSVIGTLN
+2415 LSQVTNNSVIGTLN

-2440 LTIANAFN
+2440 LTITNAFN
-2448 NASNSTANINGD
+2448 NASNSTANINGN

-2484 YGDLVFNLS
+2484 YGDLVFNIS
-2493 HSVSHAIINAQ
+2493 HSASHAIINAQ
-2504 GIATIM
+2504 GTATIM
-2510 TNYNNPL
+2510 ANSNNPL
-2517 IQFNTSSKE
+2517 IQFNASSKE
-2526 TGAYTLIDSA
+2526 VGTYTLIDSA

-2543 NDQITGGSSLDNY
+2543 NNQITGGSSLDNY
-2556 LKLYTLININGKHMV
+2556 LKLYALIDINGKHMV

-2584 SIKDGGLIVGFKDSQ
+2584 SVKDGGLVVGFKDSQ

-2612 KIAVSNAPINN
+2612 KIAVSNDPINN

-2637 GIQGVDSI
+2637 GVQSVDSI
-2645 EQAGGTQAINWLNK
+2645 DQAGGNQAINWLNK

-2674 ESHSTKDLTTIAGD
+2674 ESHSVKDLTTIAGD

-2721 AKLSDTSTFASADF
+2721 AKLSDTSTFARSDF
-2735 HERLEALKNKRFA
+2735 LERLEALKNKRFA

-2868 NQSYRYNTWTTDAKI
+2868 NQSYRYDTWTTDAKI

-2894 SVIFKPQIG
+2894 SVIFKPQVG
-2903 LAYYYIGMSGLRGI
+2903 LSYYYIGLSGLRGI

>member
-1 MAFKKAGLI
+1 MAFKKARLI
-10 SKFISKGSFKLNK
+10 SRFISKGSFKLNK

-32 PILKREKPLKRHKKT
+32 QILKCEKPLKRHKKAL
-47 KSIKKPFN
+47 KPIKKLSN
-55 KNKSFLKASVLLI
+55 RNKSFLKASILLI

-74 PHLRASECRYWSW
+74 SHLRANECRYWSW
-87 WSGYHDKIESGSN
+87 SSWSYQDNIESGPN

-111 STQGSGTYYLNT
+111 SAQGSGTYYLNT

-133 FTQKFNNG
+133 FTQKFNGG

-155 VNGVNVGYITGTYD
+155 INGGDVGYITGTYD
-169 AQTINFNSSRITT
+169 AQTINFNSSHLTT
-182 GNSLSDGGGATLNF
+182 GNSYSDGGGATLNF
-196 NATNRITINQASFDN
+196 NATNNLTINQASFDN
-211 SDAGAQH
+211 SDAGTQH
-218 SYMNFKGSNINV
+218 SYMNFKGSNIKV

-236 DDTNGGFS
+236 DDTDGGFS
-244 FSGNNNNSAISFNK
+244 FSGNNNNSAISFNQ
-258 TKFNQ
+258 TNFNQGTYHFTNSTSSSFDNSSFNQ
-263 GTYNFTNSA
+263 GTYNFNSA
-272 NLSFNNSNFNQSTYN
+272 QSTFENSNFNQ
-287 FNSLQSTFNNSTF
+287 
-300 NQGTY
+300 GTY
-305 NFTDNTSF
+305 SFSNSTSF

-323 NFNTSKVSFSGANTL
+323 NFNTSKVSFSGINTL

-346 LKGSVSFGSGAV
+346 LKGSVSFNSGAI

-364 LNANQTYDILTT
+364 LNNNQTYDILTT
-376 NGTIQYGVYQSY
+376 NGAIQYGVYQSY

-402 HVEVGNNTYDVTFDI
+402 HVRVGNNTYDVTFDI

-428 SNKSITTQF
+428 NNQSIITQF
-437 LGDDLQAK
+437 LGDDLQQQAQQ
-445 AKATYQQDLNNS
+445 TYQEDVANSQNALNNVTS
-457 QSALSNATNDNKIA
+457 DNKIA
-471 SADTGYTN
+471 SNDTSYT
-479 NQNTTI
+479 QSKNTTI
-485 KQDAQN
+485 AKDAQG
-491 LEHTSQQIAKDEQ
+491 LENTNQEIQQDEQ
-504 ALQGDLNKLKQ
+504 ALEKDLAQIKQ
-515 LANSSFN
+515 LANSTTGFN

-527 QAQSKEQ
+527 TAQKQEQ
-534 QDEQTLQNEENTFSS
+534 QDEQTLQNDENAFNT
-549 EQEGLEKAL
+549 EQDSLNKAI
-558 ANAKEQ
+558 
-564 QEQQQAQATYQQDLN
+564 QQAQAQQQKQEQAQAQQTYQEDVANSQNALN
-579 NSQSAL
+579 NVTS
-585 SNATNDNKIASA
+585 DNKIASN
-597 DTDYTKNQNTAI
+597 DTSYTQSKNTTIA
-609 KQDAQNLENT
+609 KDAQGLENT
-619 SQQITQDQK
+619 NQEIQQDEQALEK
-628 DLEQDLDKLQQLA
+628 DLAQIKQLA
-641 NSKTGFNEQAFNQAQ
+641 NSTTGFNEQAFNTAQ
-656 STEQQDEQTL
+656 KQEQQDEQTL
-666 QNEEETF
+666 QNDENAFNT
-673 SSEQEGL
+673 EQEGL
-680 EKALANAKHTSPTPT
+680 KQAIANAKPTSPTPSPTPTPT
-695 KHTAQNNPPNKVS
+695 KHTAQNTPPNKVS
-708 PPTQNLPTTNVWN
+708 PTPTPPTQNLPTTNVWN
-721 GVYNFQNQTYS
+721 GVYNLQNQTYS
-732 KKGIYYIDPNLSGQS
+732 QKGIYYIDPNLSGQS

-755 TYGYLDWFTLKNKFS
+755 TY
-770 VNANNGTLIIG
+770 
-781 NNTESANTKGLI
+781 
-793 WIGDDKGLV
+793 
-802 YYNTGTFNA
+802 
-811 ANIYLTSNL
+811 
-820 KTGNGFSGEGATLN
+820 
-834 FNATNRITINQASF
+834 
-848 DNSDAG
+848 
-854 AQHSYM
+854 
-860 NFKGSNINVSG
+860 
-871 SSFTDDT
+871 
-878 NGGFSFSGNNNNSAI
+878 
-893 SFNKTK
+893 
-899 FNQGTYN
+899 
-906 FTNSANLSF
+906 
-915 NNSNFNQSTYNFNSL
+915 
-930 QSTFNNSTF
+930 
-939 NQGTYNFTDNT
+939 
-950 SFNNDTFN
+950 
-958 QGTYNFNTSK
+958 
-968 VSFSGANTLN
+968 
-978 SSSPFASLKGSVSF
+978 
-992 GSGAVFNLNQTLNAN
+992 
-1007 QTYDILTTNGTIQY
+1007 
-1021 GVYQSYLWDLINY
+1021 
-1034 KGDKAI
+1034 
-1040 SHVEVGNNTYDVT
+1040 
-1053 FDINGQDE
+1053 
-1061 TLQETF
+1061 
-1067 SNKSI
+1067 
-1072 TTQFLGDDLQAKAK
+1072 
-1086 ATYQQDLNNS
+1086 
-1096 QSALSN
+1096 
-1102 ATNDNKIASADTGY
+1102 
-1116 TNNQNTTIKQDAQNL
+1116 
-1131 EHTSQQIAKDEQALQ
+1131 
-1146 GDLNKLKQLAN
+1146 
-1157 SSFNEQAFNQAQSKE
+1157 
-1172 QQDEQTLQNEEE
+1172 
-1184 TFSSEQEGLEKA
+1184 
-1196 LANAKPAS
+1196 
-1204 PTPTPTPTPTPSPT
+1204 
-1218 PNPTPTKHTAPNKVP
+1218 
-1233 PTPPT
+1233 
-1238 QNLPTTNVW
+1238 
-1247 NGVYWLQNQTYSQK
+1247 
-1261 GVYYIDPNLS
+1261 
-1271 GQSGQSANT
+1271 
-1280 LSTYTANLLGRSFG
+1280 TANLLGRSFG
-1294 VNIQNGTL
+1294 VNTQNGTL

-1322 GFGYIIGTFNAANI
+1322 GFGYITGTFSAANI

-1349 GSDGGGANITFK
+1349 NSDGGGANITFK

-1385 GASQHSYATFDATNN
+1385 GASQHSYAAFDALNN

-1413 GKFSFNA
+1413 GKFSFSA

-1440 VISAN
+1440 AISTN
-1445 AANSLSFN
+1445 ASNSLSFI

-1460 AVYNLWANSLIFN
+1460 AIYNLQANSLIFN

-1530 QTAFKNSLTLDN
+1530 QATFKNSLTLDN

-1581 FFNGATLSLNAN
+1581 FFNGGTLSLNAN

-1599 SASFSNNTTINLDDS
+1599 NASFSNNTTINLDDS
-1614 VLSVSNASSL
+1614 VLSANNTSSL
-1624 NANINFQGA
+1624 NANINFQGT
-1633 SQATFGGNT
+1633 SQADFGGNT
-1642 TIDAAS
+1642 TIDTAS

-1674 PSLSKA
+1674 PSLAKA

-1798 YNYQASKQN
+1798 YNYQVSKQN

-1818 QAGTYY
+1818 QVGTYY

-1839 TPQTPGTYSPFNQPL
+1839 TPQAPGTYSPFNQPL

-1862 GFSSGNLKTLLG
+1862 GFSSENLKTLLG
-1874 ILSQNSATLKE
+1874 ILSQNSAALKE
-1885 MIETNQ
+1885 MIESNQ
-1891 LDNITSINEVLQLL
+1891 LDNITNINEVLQLL
-1905 DRIKITPAQKQALL
+1905 DKIKITQVQKQALL
-1919 ETINHLT
+1919 ETINYLT

-1931 TFSNGNLVI
+1931 TFSNGNLII
-1940 GATQDHVT
+1940 GATQDSVT

-1961 SSPCALDSATCSSF
+1961 SSPCVLDSATCSSF

-2009 GSGNAFESG
+2009 GSANAFESG
-2018 GSADITFQSANN
+2018 GSADVTFQSANN

-2049 LGQEGI
+2049 LGQKGI

-2064 ANVLSQMAM
+2064 ANVLSQVAM
-2073 EKIKQAGGLGNFVE
+2073 EKIKQAGGLGNFIE
-2087 NALIPLSKEL
+2087 NALSPLSKEL
-2097 PSSLQNETL
+2097 PASLQDETL

-2111 QNNLDNLLN
+2111 QNNLDDLLN
-2120 NSGVMNA
+2120 NSGVMNE

-2171 GYMDASELSSILS
+2171 GYIDASELSSILS
-2184 VILKD
+2184 VVLKD

-2206 DLLDEF
+2206 DLLNEF
-2212 LGQDVVK
+2212 LGQDVVE

-2233 IISQGGLSGIYNQ
+2233 IISQGGLSGVYNQ

-2362 VQKGEICINLAN
+2362 VQKGEICVNLAN

-2401 FTFLGVIASNGAID
+2401 FTFLGAITSNGVID

-2429 LNENATLQANN
+2429 LNENAALQANN
-2440 LTIANAFN
+2440 LTITNAFN
-2448 NASNSTANINGD
+2448 NTSNSTANINGN

-2493 HSVSHAIINAQ
+2493 HSTSHAIINAQ
-2504 GIATIM
+2504 GAATIM
-2510 TNYNNPL
+2510 ANNNNPL

-2526 TGAYTLIDSA
+2526 AGTYTLIDSA

-2556 LKLYTLININGKHMV
+2556 LKLYALIDINGKHMV

-2584 SIKDGGLIVGFKDSQ
+2584 SIKDGGLVVGFKDSQ

-2612 KIAVSNAPINN
+2612 KIAVSNDPINN

-2637 GIQGVDSI
+2637 GTQSVDSI
-2645 EQAGGTQAINWLNK
+2645 DQAGGNQAINWLNK

-2695 IANPNFKNDATN
+2695 IANPDFKNDATN

-2814 GFHAN
+2814 GFHGN

-2868 NQSYRYNTWTTDAKI
+2868 NQSYRYDTWTTDAKI

-2903 LAYYYIGMSGLRGI
+2903 LAYYYIGLSSLRGI

>member
-1 MAFKKAGLI
+1 MAFKKVRLI
-10 SKFISKGSFKLNK
+10 SRFISKGSFKLSK
-23 ISKKIFKLN
+23 ISKKIFTLN
-32 PILKREKPLKRHKKT
+32 QILKREKPLKCHKKT

-68 GALGGL
+68 GVLGGL
-74 PHLRASECRYWSW
+74 SHLRANECTYWSW
-87 WSGYHDKIESGSN
+87 SSWGYHDNIESGPN

-133 FTQKFNNG
+133 FTQKFNGG
-141 TLNVGGNI
+141 TLDIGGNI

-155 VNGVNVGYITGTYD
+155 INGGDVGYITGTYD
-169 AQTINFNSSRITT
+169 AQTMNFNSSHLTT
-182 GNSLSDGGGATLNF
+182 GNSYADGGGTTLNF
-196 NATNRITINQASFDN
+196 NATNNITINQASFDN
-211 SDAGAQH
+211 SDAGTQK
-218 SYMNFKGSNINV
+218 SYMNFKGSNIKV
-230 SGSSFT
+230 SGSSFK
-236 DDTNGGFS
+236 DDTDGGFS
-244 FSGNNNNSAISFNK
+244 FSGNNNNSTISFNQMS
-258 TKFNQ
+258 FNQ
-263 GTYNFTNSA
+263 GTYNFSNNAT
-272 NLSFNNSNFNQSTYN
+272 LSFNNSNFNQGTYH
-287 FNSLQSTFNNSTF
+287 FNSTQSTFDNSNF
-300 NQGTY
+300 NQGAY
-305 NFTDNTSF
+305 DFSNNTSF

-323 NFNTSKVSFSGANTL
+323 NFNTSKVSFSGINTL

-346 LKGSVSFGSGAV
+346 LKGSVSFNSGAI

-364 LNANQTYDILTT
+364 LNNNQTYDILTT
-376 NGTIQYGVYQSY
+376 NGAIQYGVYQSY

-402 HVEVGNNTYDVTFDI
+402 HVGVGNNTYDVTFDI

-428 SNKSITTQF
+428 NKQSIITQF
-437 LGDDLQAK
+437 LGDDLQQQAQK
-445 AKATYQQDLNNS
+445 TYQEDLTNS
-457 QSALSNATNDNKIA
+457 QSALNNAASDSKIA
-471 SADTGYTN
+471 NSDTDYTKN
-479 NQNTTI
+479 KNTAIAT
-485 KQDAQN
+485 DAQN
-491 LEHTSQQIAKDEQ
+491 LEHTNQQIAQDEQ
-504 ALQGDLNKLKQ
+504 ALQGDLDKLKQ
-515 LANSSFN
+515 LANSTTGFS

-527 QAQSKEQ
+527 QAQKQEQQDEQTLQNDENAFNTEQERLEQAIQQAQAQEQEQQQAQQTYQEDVTNSQTALNNATSDNKIANSDTDYTKSSNPTINKDAQNLEHTNQQIAQDEQALQGDLDKLKQLANSTTGFSEQAFNQAQKQEQ
-534 QDEQTLQNEENTFSS
+534 QDEQTLQNEEKTFNS
-549 EQEGLEKAL
+549 EQEGLKQAI
-558 ANAKEQ
+558 ANAKP
-564 QEQQQAQATYQQDLN
+564 
-579 NSQSAL
+579 
-585 SNATNDNKIASA
+585 
-597 DTDYTKNQNTAI
+597 
-609 KQDAQNLENT
+609 T
-619 SQQITQDQK
+619 SPTPSH
-628 DLEQDLDKLQQLA
+628 A
-641 NSKTGFNEQAFNQAQ
+641 
-656 STEQQDEQTL
+656 
-666 QNEEETF
+666 
-673 SSEQEGL
+673 
-680 EKALANAKHTSPTPT
+680 PTPT
-695 KHTAQNNPPNKVS
+695 KHTAQNTPPNKVS
-708 PPTQNLPTTNVWN
+708 PT
-721 GVYNFQNQTYS
+721 
-732 KKGIYYIDPNLSGQS
+732 
-747 GQSGNTLS
+747 
-755 TYGYLDWFTLKNKFS
+755 
-770 VNANNGTLIIG
+770 
-781 NNTESANTKGLI
+781 
-793 WIGDDKGLV
+793 
-802 YYNTGTFNA
+802 
-811 ANIYLTSNL
+811 
-820 KTGNGFSGEGATLN
+820 
-834 FNATNRITINQASF
+834 
-848 DNSDAG
+848 
-854 AQHSYM
+854 
-860 NFKGSNINVSG
+860 
-871 SSFTDDT
+871 
-878 NGGFSFSGNNNNSAI
+878 
-893 SFNKTK
+893 
-899 FNQGTYN
+899 
-906 FTNSANLSF
+906 
-915 NNSNFNQSTYNFNSL
+915 
-930 QSTFNNSTF
+930 
-939 NQGTYNFTDNT
+939 
-950 SFNNDTFN
+950 
-958 QGTYNFNTSK
+958 
-968 VSFSGANTLN
+968 
-978 SSSPFASLKGSVSF
+978 
-992 GSGAVFNLNQTLNAN
+992 
-1007 QTYDILTTNGTIQY
+1007 
-1021 GVYQSYLWDLINY
+1021 
-1034 KGDKAI
+1034 
-1040 SHVEVGNNTYDVT
+1040 
-1053 FDINGQDE
+1053 
-1061 TLQETF
+1061 
-1067 SNKSI
+1067 
-1072 TTQFLGDDLQAKAK
+1072 
-1086 ATYQQDLNNS
+1086 
-1096 QSALSN
+1096 
-1102 ATNDNKIASADTGY
+1102 
-1116 TNNQNTTIKQDAQNL
+1116 
-1131 EHTSQQIAKDEQALQ
+1131 
-1146 GDLNKLKQLAN
+1146 
-1157 SSFNEQAFNQAQSKE
+1157 
-1172 QQDEQTLQNEEE
+1172 
-1184 TFSSEQEGLEKA
+1184 
-1196 LANAKPAS
+1196 
-1204 PTPTPTPTPTPSPT
+1204 
-1218 PNPTPTKHTAPNKVP
+1218 

-1247 NGVYWLQNQTYSQK
+1247 NGVYNLQNQTYSNK

-1271 GQSGQSANT
+1271 GQSGQNGNT
-1280 LSTYTANLLGRSFG
+1280 LSTYTANLFGRSFG

-1322 GFGYIIGTFNAANI
+1322 GFGYITGTFSAANI

-1349 GSDGGGANITFK
+1349 NSDGGGANITFK

-1385 GASQHSYATFDATNN
+1385 GASQHSYAAFDALNN

-1413 GKFSFNA
+1413 GKFSFSA

-1440 VISAN
+1440 TISAN
-1445 AANSLSFN
+1445 AANSLSFV

-1460 AVYNLWANSLIFN
+1460 AIYNLQANSLIFN

-1498 NTSFTLSSQS
+1498 NTNFTLSSQS

-1530 QTAFKNSLTLDN
+1530 QAAFKNSLTLDN
-1542 NSNLSLDNQSVLNAS
+1542 DSNLSLDNQSVLNAN

-1570 YNGSQATFNSL
+1570 YNGSQATFSSL
-1581 FFNGATLSLNAN
+1581 FFNGGTLSLNAS

-1599 SASFSNNTTINLDDS
+1599 NASFSNNTTINLDDS
-1614 VLSVSNASSL
+1614 VLSANNTSSL
-1624 NANINFQGA
+1624 NANINFQGT
-1633 SQATFGGNT
+1633 SQADFGGNT
-1642 TIDAAS
+1642 TIDTAS

-1674 PSLSKA
+1674 PSLTKA

-1685 GQFVLGNNG
+1685 GQFVLGSNG

-1862 GFSSGNLKTLLG
+1862 GFSSENLKTLLG

-1885 MIETNQ
+1885 MIESNQ
-1891 LDNITSINEVLQLL
+1891 LDNITNINEVLQLL
-1905 DRIKITPAQKQALL
+1905 DRIKITQTQKQALL

-1931 TFSNGNLVI
+1931 TFNNGNLII
-1940 GATQDHVT
+1940 GTTQDNVT

-1998 KAKSIYITGTL
+1998 KAKSVYITGTL

-2018 GSADITFQSANN
+2018 GSADVTFQSANN

-2049 LGQEGI
+2049 LGQKGI

-2064 ANVLSQMAM
+2064 ANVLSQVAM
-2073 EKIKQAGGLGNFVE
+2073 EKIKQAGGLGNFIE
-2087 NALIPLSKEL
+2087 NALSPLSKEL
-2097 PSSLQNETL
+2097 PASLQNETL

-2111 QNNLDNLLN
+2111 PNNLDDLLN

-2171 GYMDASELSSILS
+2171 GYIDASELSSILS
-2184 VILKD
+2184 VVLKD

-2206 DLLDEF
+2206 DLLNEF

-2224 GLVSNIINN
+2224 DLVSNIINN
-2233 IISQGGLSGIYNQ
+2233 IISQGGLSGVYNQ

-2332 FASNGV
+2332 LASNGV

-2362 VQKGEICINLAN
+2362 VQKGEICVNLAN

-2401 FTFLGVIASNGAID
+2401 FTFLGTIASNGVID
-2415 LSQVKNNSVIGTLN
+2415 LSQVTNNSVIGTLN

-2440 LTIANAFN
+2440 LTITNAFN
-2448 NASNSTANINGD
+2448 NASNSTANINGN

-2484 YGDLVFNLS
+2484 YGDLVFNIS

-2504 GIATIM
+2504 GNATIM
-2510 TNYNNPL
+2510 ANDNNPL

-2526 TGAYTLIDSA
+2526 VGTYTLIDSA

-2556 LKLYTLININGKHMV
+2556 LKLYTLIDINGKHMV
-2571 MTDNGLTYNGQAV
+2571 MAGNGLTYNGQAV
-2584 SIKDGGLIVGFKDSQ
+2584 SIKDGGLVVGFKDSQ

-2612 KIAVSNAPINN
+2612 KIAVSNDPINN
-2623 LQAPTLKQYIAQIQ
+2623 LQAPTLKQYITQIQ
-2637 GIQGVDSI
+2637 GVQSVDSI
-2645 EQAGGTQAINWLNK
+2645 DQAGGSQAINWLNK

-2674 ESHSTKDLTTIAGD
+2674 ESHSVKDLTTIAGD

-2695 IANPNFKNDATN
+2695 IANPDFKNDATN

-2819 ITQSGSSNVN
+2819 ITQSGSINVN

-2868 NQSYRYNTWTTDAKI
+2868 NQSYRYDTWTTDAKI

-2894 SVIFKPQIG
+2894 SVIFKPQVG
-2903 LAYYYIGMSGLRGI
+2903 LAYYYIGLSGLRGI

-3034 MRYAF
+3034 IRYAF

>member
-1 MAFKKAGLI
+1 MWDLIKTIGVLMAFKKARLI
-10 SKFISKGSFKLNK
+10 SRFISKGSFKLSK
-23 ISKKIFKLN
+23 ISKKIFTLN
-32 PILKREKPLKRHKKT
+32 QILKCEKPLKRHKKT

-74 PHLRASECRYWSW
+74 SHLRANECRYWSW
-87 WSGYHDKIESGSN
+87 SSWSYQDNIESGPN

-111 STQGSGTYYLNT
+111 SAQGSGTYYLNT

-141 TLNVGGNI
+141 MLNVGGNI

-155 VNGVNVGYITGTYD
+155 INGGDVGYITGTYD
-169 AQTINFNSSRITT
+169 AQTINFNSSHLTT
-182 GNSLSDGGGATLNF
+182 GNSYADGGGATLNF
-196 NATNRITINQASFDN
+196 NAANNITINQASFDN
-211 SDAGAQH
+211 NDAGTQH
-218 SYMNFKGSNINV
+218 SYMNFKGSNIKV
-230 SGSSFT
+230 SGSSFK
-236 DDTNGGFS
+236 DDTDGGFS
-244 FSGNNNNSAISFNK
+244 FSGNNNNSVISFNQ
-258 TKFNQ
+258 TSFNQGTYHFNNSASSSFDNSSFNQ
-263 GTYNFTNSA
+263 GTYNF
-272 NLSFNNSNFNQSTYN
+272 
-287 FNSLQSTFNNSTF
+287 NSTQSAFNDSAF

-305 NFTDNTSF
+305 DFSNNTSF

-323 NFNTSKVSFSGANTL
+323 SFNTSKVSFSGINTL

-364 LNANQTYDILTT
+364 LNNNQTYDILTT
-376 NGTIQYGVYQSY
+376 NGAIQYGVYQSY

-402 HVEVGNNTYDVTFDI
+402 HVGVGNNTYDVTFDI

-428 SNKSITTQF
+428 NKQSIITQF
-437 LGDDLQAK
+437 LGDDLQQQAQQ
-445 AKATYQQDLNNS
+445 TYQEDLTHSQNALNNVTS
-457 QSALSNATNDNKIA
+457 DNTIANNDTSYTQSK
-471 SADTGYTN
+471 
-479 NQNTTI
+479 NTTVA
-485 KQDAQN
+485 KDAQG
-491 LEHTSQQIAKDEQ
+491 LENTNQKIQQDEQ
-504 ALQGDLNKLKQ
+504 ALEKDLAQIKQ
-515 LANSSFN
+515 LANS
-522 EQAFN
+522 
-527 QAQSKEQ
+527 
-534 QDEQTLQNEENTFSS
+534 T
-549 EQEGLEKAL
+549 
-558 ANAKEQ
+558 
-564 QEQQQAQATYQQDLN
+564 
-579 NSQSAL
+579 
-585 SNATNDNKIASA
+585 
-597 DTDYTKNQNTAI
+597 
-609 KQDAQNLENT
+609 
-619 SQQITQDQK
+619 
-628 DLEQDLDKLQQLA
+628 
-641 NSKTGFNEQAFNQAQ
+641 TGFNEQAFNQAQ
-656 STEQQDEQTL
+656 KQEQQDEQTL
-666 QNEEETF
+666 QNDENAF
-673 SSEQEGL
+673 NAEQEGL
-680 EKALANAKHTSPTPT
+680 EQAIQQ
-695 KHTAQNNPPNKVS
+695 AQAQQQK
-708 PPTQNLPTTNVWN
+708 QE
-721 GVYNFQNQTYS
+721 QQQAQQTYQEDVANS
-732 KKGIYYIDPNLSGQS
+732 Q
-747 GQSGNTLS
+747 
-755 TYGYLDWFTLKNKFS
+755 
-770 VNANNGTLIIG
+770 NALN
-781 NNTESANTKGLI
+781 
-793 WIGDDKGLV
+793 
-802 YYNTGTFNA
+802 NA
-811 ANIYLTSNL
+811 AS
-820 KTGNGFSGEGATLN
+820 
-834 FNATNRITINQASF
+834 
-848 DNSDAG
+848 
-854 AQHSYM
+854 
-860 NFKGSNINVSG
+860 
-871 SSFTDDT
+871 
-878 NGGFSFSGNNNNSAI
+878 
-893 SFNKTK
+893 
-899 FNQGTYN
+899 
-906 FTNSANLSF
+906 
-915 NNSNFNQSTYNFNSL
+915 
-930 QSTFNNSTF
+930 
-939 NQGTYNFTDNT
+939 
-950 SFNNDTFN
+950 
-958 QGTYNFNTSK
+958 
-968 VSFSGANTLN
+968 
-978 SSSPFASLKGSVSF
+978 
-992 GSGAVFNLNQTLNAN
+992 
-1007 QTYDILTTNGTIQY
+1007 
-1021 GVYQSYLWDLINY
+1021 
-1034 KGDKAI
+1034 
-1040 SHVEVGNNTYDVT
+1040 
-1053 FDINGQDE
+1053 
-1061 TLQETF
+1061 
-1067 SNKSI
+1067 
-1072 TTQFLGDDLQAKAK
+1072 
-1086 ATYQQDLNNS
+1086 
-1096 QSALSN
+1096 
-1102 ATNDNKIASADTGY
+1102 DNKIASNDTSY
-1116 TNNQNTTIKQDAQNL
+1116 TQSKNTTVAKDTQGL
-1131 EHTSQQIAKDEQALQ
+1131 ENTNQKIQQDEQALEK
-1146 GDLNKLKQLAN
+1146 DLAQIKQLAN
-1157 SSFNEQAFNQAQSKE
+1157 STTGFNEQAFNQVQKQE
-1172 QQDEQTLQNEEE
+1172 QQDEQTLQNDENAFN
-1184 TFSSEQEGLEKA
+1184 TEQEGLKQA
-1196 LANAKPAS
+1196 IANAKPAS
-1204 PTPTPTPTPTPSPT
+1204 PTPSHA
-1218 PNPTPTKHTAPNKVP
+1218 PTPTKHTVQNTPPNKVSP
-1233 PTPPT
+1233 TPTPPT

-1247 NGVYWLQNQTYSQK
+1247 NGVYNLQNQTYSQK
-1261 GVYYIDPNLS
+1261 GIYYIDPNLS

-1280 LSTYTANLLGRSFG
+1280 LSTYTANLFGRSFG

-1322 GFGYIIGTFNAANI
+1322 GFGYITGTFSAANI

-1349 GSDGGGANITFK
+1349 NSDGGGANITFK

-1385 GASQHSYATFDATNN
+1385 GASQHSYAAFDALNN
-1400 ISVTNS
+1400 ISVTDSN
-1406 SFSDMTW
+1406 FSDMTW
-1413 GKFSFNA
+1413 GKFSFSA

-1445 AANSLSFN
+1445 ASNSLSFI

-1460 AVYNLWANSLIFN
+1460 AVYNLQANSLIFN

-1498 NTSFTLSSQS
+1498 NTNFTLSSQS

-1530 QTAFKNSLTLDN
+1530 QAAFKNSLTLNN

-1570 YNGSQATFNSL
+1570 YNGSQATFSSL
-1581 FFNGATLSLNAN
+1581 FFNGGILSLNAN

-1599 SASFSNNTTINLDDS
+1599 NASFSNNTTINLDDS
-1614 VLSVSNASSL
+1614 VLNANNTSSL
-1624 NANINFQGA
+1624 NANINFQGT
-1633 SQATFGGNT
+1633 SQADFGGNT
-1642 TIDAAS
+1642 TIDTAS
-1648 FNFDSASSLSFNNL
+1648 FNFDSASSLNFNNL

-1674 PSLSKA
+1674 PSLTKA

-1798 YNYQASKQN
+1798 YNYQTSKQN
-1807 PTGYSYDYSDN
+1807 PTGYSYDYSDD

-1839 TPQTPGTYSPFNQPL
+1839 TPQAPGTYSPFNQPL

-1862 GFSSGNLKTLLG
+1862 GFSSENLKTLLG
-1874 ILSQNSATLKE
+1874 ILSQNSAALKE
-1885 MIETNQ
+1885 MIESNQ
-1891 LDNITSINEVLQLL
+1891 LDNITNINEVLQLL
-1905 DRIKITPAQKQALL
+1905 DKIKITQTQKQALL

-1931 TFSNGNLVI
+1931 TFSNGNLII
-1940 GATQDHVT
+1940 GATQDNVT

-1998 KAKSIYITGTL
+1998 KAKSIYITGTI
-2009 GSGNAFESG
+2009 GSANAFESG
-2018 GSADITFQSANN
+2018 GSADVTFQSANN

-2049 LGQEGI
+2049 LGQKGI
-2055 DKIFNQGNL
+2055 NEIFNQGNL
-2064 ANVLSQMAM
+2064 ANVLSQVAM
-2073 EKIKQAGGLGNFVE
+2073 EKIKQAGGLGNFIE
-2087 NALIPLSKEL
+2087 NALSPLSKEL
-2097 PSSLQNETL
+2097 PASLQNETL

-2120 NSGVMNA
+2120 NSGVMNE

-2171 GYMDASELSSILS
+2171 GYIDASELSSILS
-2184 VILKD
+2184 VVLKD

-2206 DLLDEF
+2206 DLLNEF

-2233 IISQGGLSGIYNQ
+2233 VISQGGLSGVYNQ

-2332 FASNGV
+2332 FASNDV

-2362 VQKGEICINLAN
+2362 VQKGEICVNLAN

-2401 FTFLGVIASNGAID
+2401 FTFLGAITSNGAID

-2429 LNENATLQANN
+2429 LNENAALQANN
-2440 LTIANAFN
+2440 LTITNAFN
-2448 NASNSTANINGD
+2448 NASNSTANINGN

-2493 HSVSHAIINAQ
+2493 HSVSHAIINTQ
-2504 GIATIM
+2504 GTATIM
-2510 TNYNNPL
+2510 ANNNPL

-2526 TGAYTLIDSA
+2526 VGTYTLIDSA

-2556 LKLYTLININGKHMV
+2556 LKLYVLIDINGKHMV

-2584 SIKDGGLIVGFKDSQ
+2584 SIKDGGLVVGFKDSQ

-2612 KIAVSNAPINN
+2612 KIAVSNDPINN

-2637 GIQGVDSI
+2637 GTQSVDSI
-2645 EQAGGTQAINWLNK
+2645 DQAGGNQAINWINK

-2674 ESHSTKDLTTIAGD
+2674 ESHSAKDLTTIAGD

-2695 IANPNFKNDATN
+2695 IANPDFKNDATN

-2814 GFHAN
+2814 GFHGN

-2829 MGVYSRAFIKRSEL
+2829 VGVYSRAFIKRSEL

-2868 NQSYRYNTWTTDAKI
+2868 NQSYRYDTWTTDAKI

-2894 SVIFKPQIG
+2894 SVIFKPQVG
-2903 LAYYYIGMSGLRGI
+2903 LAYYYIGLSGLRGI

>member
-1 MAFKKAGLI
+1 MAFKKVGLI

-32 PILKREKPLKRHKKT
+32 LILKREKPLKCHKKT

-74 PHLRASECRYWSW
+74 SHLRASECRYWSW
-87 WSGYHDKIESGSN
+87 SSWSYHDNIESGSN

-128 AGGAS
+128 AGGAN

-141 TLNVGGNI
+141 TLNVGENI

-155 VNGVNVGYITGTYD
+155 VNGGNVGYITGTYD

-182 GNSLSDGGGATLNF
+182 GNSFSTGGGATLNF
-196 NATNRITINQASFDN
+196 NATNHITINQASFDN
-211 SDAGAQH
+211 SDAGTQH
-218 SYMNFKGSNINV
+218 SYMNFSGSNINV
-230 SGSSFT
+230 SASSFT
-236 DDTNGGFS
+236 DDTDGGFS
-244 FSGNNNNSAISFNK
+244 FSGNGTNSNLSFDKTSFNQGTYKFTNSANLNFNNSA
-258 TKFNQ
+258 FNQ
-263 GTYNFTNSA
+263 GTYNFNSA
-272 NLSFNNSNFNQSTYN
+272 QSVFENSNFNQ
-287 FNSLQSTFNNSTF
+287 
-300 NQGTY
+300 GTY
-305 NFTDNTSF
+305 SFTDNTGLNF
-313 NNDTFNQGTY
+313 NNDTFSQGTY

-346 LKGSVSFGSGAV
+346 LKGSVSFGSDAI

-364 LNANQTYDILTT
+364 LNSNQTYDILTT

-388 LWDLINYKGDKAIS
+388 LWHLINYKGDKAIS

-428 SNKSITTQF
+428 NNQSIITQF

-445 AKATYQQDLNNS
+445 AQKTYQQDLSNS
-457 QSALSNATNDNKIA
+457 QSALNNAADDNKIA
-471 SADTGYTN
+471 NSDTDYTKSSN
-479 NQNTTI
+479 PTI
-485 KQDAQN
+485 KKDAQN
-491 LEHTSQQIAKDEQ
+491 LENTDQTIQQDKQ
-504 ALQGDLNKLKQ
+504 ALEKDLANVKQ
-515 LANSSFN
+515 LANAPTGFN

-527 QAQSKEQ
+527 QAQNKEQ
-534 QDEQTLQNEENTFSS
+534 QDEQTLQENEKTFSS
-549 EQEGLEKAL
+549 EQEGLEKAI
-558 ANAKEQ
+558 ANAKP
-564 QEQQQAQATYQQDLN
+564 A
-579 NSQSAL
+579 
-585 SNATNDNKIASA
+585 
-597 DTDYTKNQNTAI
+597 
-609 KQDAQNLENT
+609 
-619 SQQITQDQK
+619 
-628 DLEQDLDKLQQLA
+628 
-641 NSKTGFNEQAFNQAQ
+641 
-656 STEQQDEQTL
+656 
-666 QNEEETF
+666 
-673 SSEQEGL
+673 
-680 EKALANAKHTSPTPT
+680 SPTPSPAPAPT
-695 KHTAQNNPPNKVS
+695 KHTAPNTPPNKVP

-721 GVYNFQNQTYS
+721 GVYN
-732 KKGIYYIDPNLSGQS
+732 
-747 GQSGNTLS
+747 
-755 TYGYLDWFTLKNKFS
+755 
-770 VNANNGTLIIG
+770 
-781 NNTESANTKGLI
+781 
-793 WIGDDKGLV
+793 
-802 YYNTGTFNA
+802 
-811 ANIYLTSNL
+811 
-820 KTGNGFSGEGATLN
+820 
-834 FNATNRITINQASF
+834 
-848 DNSDAG
+848 
-854 AQHSYM
+854 
-860 NFKGSNINVSG
+860 
-871 SSFTDDT
+871 
-878 NGGFSFSGNNNNSAI
+878 
-893 SFNKTK
+893 
-899 FNQGTYN
+899 
-906 FTNSANLSF
+906 
-915 NNSNFNQSTYNFNSL
+915 
-930 QSTFNNSTF
+930 
-939 NQGTYNFTDNT
+939 
-950 SFNNDTFN
+950 
-958 QGTYNFNTSK
+958 
-968 VSFSGANTLN
+968 
-978 SSSPFASLKGSVSF
+978 
-992 GSGAVFNLNQTLNAN
+992 
-1007 QTYDILTTNGTIQY
+1007 
-1021 GVYQSYLWDLINY
+1021 
-1034 KGDKAI
+1034 
-1040 SHVEVGNNTYDVT
+1040 
-1053 FDINGQDE
+1053 
-1061 TLQETF
+1061 
-1067 SNKSI
+1067 
-1072 TTQFLGDDLQAKAK
+1072 
-1086 ATYQQDLNNS
+1086 
-1096 QSALSN
+1096 
-1102 ATNDNKIASADTGY
+1102 
-1116 TNNQNTTIKQDAQNL
+1116 
-1131 EHTSQQIAKDEQALQ
+1131 
-1146 GDLNKLKQLAN
+1146 
-1157 SSFNEQAFNQAQSKE
+1157 
-1172 QQDEQTLQNEEE
+1172 
-1184 TFSSEQEGLEKA
+1184 
-1196 LANAKPAS
+1196 
-1204 PTPTPTPTPTPSPT
+1204 
-1218 PNPTPTKHTAPNKVP
+1218 
-1233 PTPPT
+1233 
-1238 QNLPTTNVW
+1238 
-1247 NGVYWLQNQTYSQK
+1247 LQNQTYSNK

-1271 GQSGQSANT
+1271 GQSGQSGNT

-1322 GFGYIIGTFNAANI
+1322 GFGYITGTFNAANI

-1385 GASQHSYATFDATNN
+1385 GASQHSYAAFDATNN
-1400 ISVTNS
+1400 ISVTDS

-1413 GKFSFNA
+1413 GKFSFSA

-1445 AANSLSFN
+1445 AANSLSFV
-1453 NSRLNGG
+1453 NSLLNGG
-1460 AVYNLWANSLIFN
+1460 AIYNLQANSLIFN

-1508 LLNFNGDTTLQNNA
+1508 LLNFNGDTTLQSNA

-1530 QTAFKNSLTLDN
+1530 QATFENSLTLDD
-1542 NSNLSLDNQSVLNAS
+1542 NSNLSLDNQSVLNAN

-1570 YNGSQATFNSL
+1570 YNGSQAIFNSL
-1581 FFNGATLSLNAN
+1581 FFNGGILSLNAN

-1614 VLSVSNASSL
+1614 VLSASNTSSL

-1633 SQATFGGNT
+1633 SQADFGGNT
-1642 TIDAAS
+1642 TIDTAS

-1674 PSLSKA
+1674 LSLNKA

-1718 QKGITG
+1718 QKGIIG

-1747 DNNNIQTWSFINP
+1747 GNNNIQTWSFINP

-1807 PTGYSYDYSDN
+1807 PTGYSYDYSDS

-1885 MIETNQ
+1885 MIESNQ

-1905 DRIKITPAQKQALL
+1905 DEIKITPAQKQALL

-1940 GATQDHVT
+1940 GATQDNVT

-2018 GSADITFQSANN
+2018 GSADVTFQSANN
-2030 LVLNKANIEA
+2030 LVLNNANIEA

-2064 ANVLSQMAM
+2064 ANVLSQVAM
-2073 EKIKQAGGLGNFVE
+2073 EKIKQTGGLGNFVE
-2087 NALIPLSKEL
+2087 NALSPLSKEL
-2097 PSSLQNETL
+2097 PASLQNETL

-2120 NSGVMNA
+2120 NSGVMNE

-2171 GYMDASELSSILS
+2171 GYIDASELSSILS

-2206 DLLDEF
+2206 DLLNEF

-2219 KLESQ
+2219 KLEGQ

-2233 IISQGGLSGIYNQ
+2233 IISQGGLSGVYNQ

-2282 FNFLSNG
+2282 FNFLSDG

-2401 FTFLGVIASNGAID
+2401 FTFLGTIASNGAID

-2440 LTIANAFN
+2440 LTITNAFN
-2448 NASNSTANINGD
+2448 NVSNSTANINGN

-2510 TNYNNPL
+2510 ANNNNPL

-2526 TGAYTLIDSA
+2526 TGTYTLIDSA

-2543 NDQITGGSSLDNY
+2543 NDQITGGNSLDNY
-2556 LKLYTLININGKHMV
+2556 LKLYTLIDINGKHMV
-2571 MTDNGLTYNGQAV
+2571 MTGNGLTYNGQAV
-2584 SIKDGGLIVGFKDSQ
+2584 NIKDGGLIVGFKDSQ

-2612 KIAVSNAPINN
+2612 KIAVSNDPINN

-2637 GIQGVDSI
+2637 GTQGVDSI
-2645 EQAGGTQAINWLNK
+2645 DQAGGTQAINWLNK

-2721 AKLSDTSTFASADF
+2721 AKLSDTSTFASTDF

-2762 QRNRVKNNVW
+2762 QRNRVKNNAW

-2787 TLYGINV
+2787 TLYGINI

-2843 TMSLNETWGYNKTF
+2843 TMSLSETWGYNKTF

-2868 NQSYRYNTWTTDAKI
+2868 NQSYKYDTWTTDAKI

-2903 LAYYYIGMSGLRGI
+2903 LAYYYIGLSGLRGI

-3005 LFKTFYVNAGIGARF
+3005 LFRTFYVNASIGARF

>member
-10 SKFISKGSFKLNK
+10 SKFISKGSFKLSK

-32 PILKREKPLKRHKKT
+32 QILKCEKPLKRHKKT
-47 KSIKKPFN
+47 KSIKKLSN
-55 KNKSFLKASVLLI
+55 RNKSFLKASVLLI

-74 PHLRASECRYWSW
+74 SHLRANECRYWSW
-87 WSGYHDKIESGSN
+87 SSWSYQDNIESGPN

-133 FTQKFNNG
+133 FTQKFNGG

-155 VNGVNVGYITGTYD
+155 INGGDVGYITGTYD
-169 AQTINFNSSRITT
+169 AANIYLTSHLTT
-182 GNSLSDGGGATLNF
+182 GNSYADGGGATLNF
-196 NATNRITINQASFDN
+196 NATNHITINQASFDN
-211 SDAGAQH
+211 SDAGTQH
-218 SYMNFKGSNINV
+218 SYMNFKGSNIKV
-230 SGSSFT
+230 SGSSFK

-244 FSGNNNNSAISFNK
+244 FSGSNNNSVISFNQ
-258 TKFNQ
+258 TNFNQ
-263 GTYNFTNSA
+263 GTYNFSNSA
-272 NLSFNNSNFNQSTYN
+272 SSSFDNSS
-287 FNSLQSTFNNSTF
+287 F

-305 NFTDNTSF
+305 NFNSAQSAFNDSAFNQGTYNFNDNTSF

-323 NFNTSKVSFSGANTL
+323 HFNTSKVSFSGINTL

-364 LNANQTYDILTT
+364 LNSNQTYDILTT

-402 HVEVGNNTYDVTFDI
+402 HVGVGNNTYDVTFDI

-428 SNKSITTQF
+428 NNQSIITQF

-445 AKATYQQDLNNS
+445 AKKTYQEDVTNS
-457 QSALSNATNDNKIA
+457 QSALNNAASDSKIA
-471 SADTGYTN
+471 NSDTDYTKSSN
-479 NQNTTI
+479 PTI
-485 KQDAQN
+485 NKDAQN
-491 LEHTSQQIAKDEQ
+491 LENTNQQIAQDEQ
-504 ALQGDLNKLKQ
+504 ALEKDLAQIKQ
-515 LANSSFN
+515 LANSTTGFN
-522 EQAFN
+522 EQAFT
-527 QAQSKEQ
+527 QAQKQEQ
-534 QDEQTLQNEENTFSS
+534 QDEQTLQNDENAFNT
-549 EQEGLEKAL
+549 EQEGLKQAI
-558 ANAKEQ
+558 ANAKP
-564 QEQQQAQATYQQDLN
+564 
-579 NSQSAL
+579 
-585 SNATNDNKIASA
+585 
-597 DTDYTKNQNTAI
+597 
-609 KQDAQNLENT
+609 T
-619 SQQITQDQK
+619 SPTP
-628 DLEQDLDKLQQLA
+628 
-641 NSKTGFNEQAFNQAQ
+641 SPT
-656 STEQQDEQTL
+656 
-666 QNEEETF
+666 
-673 SSEQEGL
+673 
-680 EKALANAKHTSPTPT
+680 PTPT
-695 KHTAQNNPPNKVS
+695 KHTAQNTPPNKVP

-721 GVYNFQNQTYS
+721 GVYNLQNQTYS
-732 KKGIYYIDPNLSGQS
+732 NKGVYYIDPNLSGQS

-755 TYGYLDWFTLKNKFS
+755 TY
-770 VNANNGTLIIG
+770 
-781 NNTESANTKGLI
+781 
-793 WIGDDKGLV
+793 
-802 YYNTGTFNA
+802 
-811 ANIYLTSNL
+811 
-820 KTGNGFSGEGATLN
+820 
-834 FNATNRITINQASF
+834 
-848 DNSDAG
+848 
-854 AQHSYM
+854 
-860 NFKGSNINVSG
+860 
-871 SSFTDDT
+871 
-878 NGGFSFSGNNNNSAI
+878 
-893 SFNKTK
+893 
-899 FNQGTYN
+899 
-906 FTNSANLSF
+906 
-915 NNSNFNQSTYNFNSL
+915 
-930 QSTFNNSTF
+930 
-939 NQGTYNFTDNT
+939 
-950 SFNNDTFN
+950 
-958 QGTYNFNTSK
+958 
-968 VSFSGANTLN
+968 
-978 SSSPFASLKGSVSF
+978 
-992 GSGAVFNLNQTLNAN
+992 
-1007 QTYDILTTNGTIQY
+1007 
-1021 GVYQSYLWDLINY
+1021 
-1034 KGDKAI
+1034 
-1040 SHVEVGNNTYDVT
+1040 
-1053 FDINGQDE
+1053 
-1061 TLQETF
+1061 
-1067 SNKSI
+1067 
-1072 TTQFLGDDLQAKAK
+1072 
-1086 ATYQQDLNNS
+1086 
-1096 QSALSN
+1096 
-1102 ATNDNKIASADTGY
+1102 
-1116 TNNQNTTIKQDAQNL
+1116 
-1131 EHTSQQIAKDEQALQ
+1131 
-1146 GDLNKLKQLAN
+1146 
-1157 SSFNEQAFNQAQSKE
+1157 
-1172 QQDEQTLQNEEE
+1172 
-1184 TFSSEQEGLEKA
+1184 
-1196 LANAKPAS
+1196 
-1204 PTPTPTPTPTPSPT
+1204 
-1218 PNPTPTKHTAPNKVP
+1218 
-1233 PTPPT
+1233 
-1238 QNLPTTNVW
+1238 
-1247 NGVYWLQNQTYSQK
+1247 
-1261 GVYYIDPNLS
+1261 
-1271 GQSGQSANT
+1271 
-1280 LSTYTANLLGRSFG
+1280 TANLFGRSFG

-1322 GFGYIIGTFNAANI
+1322 GFGYITGTFSAANI

-1349 GSDGGGANITFK
+1349 NSDGGGANITFK

-1385 GASQHSYATFDATNN
+1385 GASQHSYAAFDALNN

-1413 GKFSFNA
+1413 GKFSFSA

-1440 VISAN
+1440 TISAN
-1445 AANSLSFN
+1445 ASNSLSFI

-1460 AVYNLWANSLIFN
+1460 AIYNLQANSLIFN

-1530 QTAFKNSLTLDN
+1530 QAAFKNSLTLDN

-1557 GASAFNNQASLNI
+1557 GTSAFNNQASLNI
-1570 YNGSQATFNSL
+1570 YNGSQAAFNSL
-1581 FFNGATLSLNAN
+1581 FFNGGTLSLNAS

-1614 VLSVSNASSL
+1614 VLSANNTSSL

-1633 SQATFGGNT
+1633 SQADFGGNT
-1642 TIDAAS
+1642 TIDTAS
-1648 FNFDSASSLSFNNL
+1648 FNFDSASSLNFNNL

-1674 PSLSKA
+1674 PSLTKA

-1798 YNYQASKQN
+1798 YNYQISKQN

-1839 TPQTPGTYSPFNQPL
+1839 TPQAPGTYSPFNQPL

-1862 GFSSGNLKTLLG
+1862 GFSSENLKTLLG
-1874 ILSQNSATLKE
+1874 ILSQNSAALKE
-1885 MIETNQ
+1885 MIESNQ
-1891 LDNITSINEVLQLL
+1891 LDNITNINEVLQLL
-1905 DRIKITPAQKQALL
+1905 DKIKITQAQKQALL
-1919 ETINHLT
+1919 GTINHLT

-1940 GATQDHVT
+1940 GATQDNVT

-1961 SSPCALDSATCSSF
+1961 SSPCALDSTTCSSF

-1998 KAKSIYITGTL
+1998 KAKSIYITGTI

-2018 GSADITFQSANN
+2018 GSADVTFQSANN
-2030 LVLNKANIEA
+2030 LVLDKANIEA

-2064 ANVLSQMAM
+2064 ANVLSQVAM
-2073 EKIKQAGGLGNFVE
+2073 EKIKQAGGLGNFIE
-2087 NALIPLSKEL
+2087 NALSPLSKEL
-2097 PSSLQNETL
+2097 PASLQNETL

-2111 QNNLDNLLN
+2111 QNNLDDLLN
-2120 NSGVMNA
+2120 NSGVMNE

-2171 GYMDASELSSILS
+2171 GYIDASELSSILS
-2184 VILKD
+2184 VVLKD

-2206 DLLDEF
+2206 DLLNEF
-2212 LGQDVVK
+2212 LGQDVIK

-2233 IISQGGLSGIYNQ
+2233 IISQGGLSSVYNQ

-2332 FASNGV
+2332 FASNDV

-2357 LNNVS
+2357 LNNMS
-2362 VQKGEICINLAN
+2362 VQKGEICVNLAN
-2374 CPTTKNSSSTNSSV
+2374 CHTTKNSSSTNSSV

-2429 LNENATLQANN
+2429 LNENAALQANN

-2448 NASNSTANINGD
+2448 NASNSTANINGN

-2484 YGDLVFNLS
+2484 YGDLVFNIS

-2504 GIATIM
+2504 GNATIM
-2510 TNYNNPL
+2510 ANNNNPL

-2526 TGAYTLIDSA
+2526 AGTYTLIDSA

-2556 LKLYTLININGKHMV
+2556 LKLYTLIDINGKHMV
-2571 MTDNGLTYNGQAV
+2571 MAGNGLTYNGQAV
-2584 SIKDGGLIVGFKDSQ
+2584 NIKDGGLVVGFKDSQ

-2612 KIAVSNAPINN
+2612 KIAVSNDPINN

-2637 GIQGVDSI
+2637 GVQSVDSI
-2645 EQAGGTQAINWLNK
+2645 DQAGGTQAINWLNK

-2868 NQSYRYNTWTTDAKI
+2868 NQSYKYDTWTTDAKI

-2903 LAYYYIGMSGLRGI
+2903 LAYYYIGLSSLRGI

>member
-10 SKFISKGSFKLNK
+10 SKFILKGSFKLNK

-32 PILKREKPLKRHKKT
+32 LILKREKPLSHKKT

-74 PHLRASECRYWSW
+74 SHLRASECHYWSW
-87 WSGYHDKIESGSN
+87 SSWSYHDNIESGSN

-111 STQGSGTYYLNT
+111 SAQSSGTYYLNT

-128 AGGAS
+128 ASGAS
-133 FTQKFNNG
+133 FTQKFNGG

-155 VNGVNVGYITGTYD
+155 VNGGDVGYIMGTYD
-169 AQTINFNSSRITT
+169 AQTINFNSSRLTT
-182 GNSLSDGGGATLNF
+182 GNSYADGGGATLNF
-196 NATNRITINQASFDN
+196 NATNHITINQASFDN
-211 SDAGAQH
+211 SDAGTQK

-236 DDTNGGFS
+236 DDTDGGFS

-258 TKFNQ
+258 TNFNQ
-263 GTYNFTNSA
+263 GTYHFNSA
-272 NLSFNNSNFNQSTYN
+272 QSAFNNSAFNQGAYN
-287 FNSLQSTFNNSTF
+287 FNGNA
-300 NQGTY
+300 
-305 NFTDNTSF
+305 SF
-313 NNDTFNQGTY
+313 DNDTFNQGTY
-323 NFNTSKVSFSGANTL
+323 SFNTSKVSFSGANTL

-346 LKGSVSFGSGAV
+346 LKGSVSFGSGAI

-364 LNANQTYDILTT
+364 LNSNQTYDILTT
-376 NGTIQYGVYQSY
+376 NKTIQYGVYQSY

-428 SNKSITTQF
+428 NNQAITTQF
-437 LGDDLQAK
+437 LGDDLQTK
-445 AKATYQQDLNNS
+445 AQATYQQDLSNS
-457 QSALSNATNDNKIA
+457 QSALKNATSDNKIA
-471 SADTGYTN
+471 SNDTGYTN

-485 KQDAQN
+485 KKDAQ
-491 LEHTSQQIAKDEQ
+491 S
-504 ALQGDLNKLKQ
+504 
-515 LANSSFN
+515 
-522 EQAFN
+522 
-527 QAQSKEQ
+527 
-534 QDEQTLQNEENTFSS
+534 
-549 EQEGLEKAL
+549 
-558 ANAKEQ
+558 
-564 QEQQQAQATYQQDLN
+564 
-579 NSQSAL
+579 
-585 SNATNDNKIASA
+585 
-597 DTDYTKNQNTAI
+597 
-609 KQDAQNLENT
+609 LENT
-619 SQQITQDQK
+619 SQQIAQDKQA
-628 DLEQDLDKLQQLA
+628 LEKDLDKLQQLA
-641 NSKTGFNEQAFNQAQ
+641 NATTGFNQQAFNQAQ
-656 STEQQDEQTL
+656 STEQQDLQTL
-666 QNEEETF
+666 QENENTF
-673 SSEQEGL
+673 NSEQEGL
-680 EKALANAKHTSPTPT
+680 EKAIANAKPASPTPSPTPTPT
-695 KHTAQNNPPNKVS
+695 KHTAPNTPPNKVPPT
-708 PPTQNLPTTNVWN
+708 PPTQNLPTTNVWS
-721 GVYNFQNQTYS
+721 GVYWLQNQTYS
-732 KKGIYYIDPNLSGQS
+732 KQGVYYIDPNLSGQS

-755 TYGYLDWFTLKNKFS
+755 TY
-770 VNANNGTLIIG
+770 
-781 NNTESANTKGLI
+781 
-793 WIGDDKGLV
+793 
-802 YYNTGTFNA
+802 
-811 ANIYLTSNL
+811 
-820 KTGNGFSGEGATLN
+820 
-834 FNATNRITINQASF
+834 
-848 DNSDAG
+848 
-854 AQHSYM
+854 
-860 NFKGSNINVSG
+860 
-871 SSFTDDT
+871 
-878 NGGFSFSGNNNNSAI
+878 
-893 SFNKTK
+893 
-899 FNQGTYN
+899 
-906 FTNSANLSF
+906 
-915 NNSNFNQSTYNFNSL
+915 
-930 QSTFNNSTF
+930 
-939 NQGTYNFTDNT
+939 
-950 SFNNDTFN
+950 
-958 QGTYNFNTSK
+958 
-968 VSFSGANTLN
+968 
-978 SSSPFASLKGSVSF
+978 
-992 GSGAVFNLNQTLNAN
+992 
-1007 QTYDILTTNGTIQY
+1007 
-1021 GVYQSYLWDLINY
+1021 
-1034 KGDKAI
+1034 
-1040 SHVEVGNNTYDVT
+1040 
-1053 FDINGQDE
+1053 
-1061 TLQETF
+1061 
-1067 SNKSI
+1067 
-1072 TTQFLGDDLQAKAK
+1072 
-1086 ATYQQDLNNS
+1086 
-1096 QSALSN
+1096 
-1102 ATNDNKIASADTGY
+1102 
-1116 TNNQNTTIKQDAQNL
+1116 
-1131 EHTSQQIAKDEQALQ
+1131 
-1146 GDLNKLKQLAN
+1146 
-1157 SSFNEQAFNQAQSKE
+1157 
-1172 QQDEQTLQNEEE
+1172 
-1184 TFSSEQEGLEKA
+1184 
-1196 LANAKPAS
+1196 
-1204 PTPTPTPTPTPSPT
+1204 
-1218 PNPTPTKHTAPNKVP
+1218 
-1233 PTPPT
+1233 
-1238 QNLPTTNVW
+1238 
-1247 NGVYWLQNQTYSQK
+1247 
-1261 GVYYIDPNLS
+1261 
-1271 GQSGQSANT
+1271 
-1280 LSTYTANLLGRSFG
+1280 TANLLGRSFS
-1294 VNIQNGTL
+1294 VNANNGTL

-1314 GLIWIGHG
+1314 GLIWIGRG
-1322 GFGYIIGTFNAANI
+1322 GFGYITGTFNAANI

-1385 GASQHSYATFDATNN
+1385 GASQHSYAAFDATNN
-1400 ISVTNS
+1400 ISVTDS

-1413 GKFSFNA
+1413 GKFSFSA

-1460 AVYNLWANSLIFN
+1460 AIYNLQANSLIFN

-1530 QTAFKNSLTLDN
+1530 QAAFKNSLTLDN
-1542 NSNLSLDNQSVLNAS
+1542 DSNLSLDNQSVLNANGS
-1557 GASAFNNQASLNI
+1557 SVFNNQASLNI

-1581 FFNGATLSLNAN
+1581 FFNGGILSLNAN

-1614 VLSVSNASSL
+1614 VLSASNTSSL

-1633 SQATFGGNT
+1633 SQANFGGNT
-1642 TIDAAS
+1642 TIDTAS

-1662 TANGALNFNGYA
+1662 TANGALSFNGYA
-1674 PSLSKA
+1674 PSLTKA

-1685 GQFVLGNNG
+1685 GQFVLGDNG

-1747 DNNNIQTWSFINP
+1747 DNNSIQTWSFINP

-1885 MIETNQ
+1885 MIESNQ

-1905 DRIKITPAQKQALL
+1905 DEIKITPAQKQALL

-1940 GATQDHVT
+1940 GATQDNVT

-2018 GSADITFQSANN
+2018 GSADVTFQSANN

-2064 ANVLSQMAM
+2064 ANVLSQVAM
-2073 EKIKQAGGLGNFVE
+2073 EKIKQAGGLGNFIE
-2087 NALIPLSKEL
+2087 NALSPLSKEL
-2097 PSSLQNETL
+2097 PTSLQNETL

-2120 NSGVMNA
+2120 NSGVMNE

-2171 GYMDASELSSILS
+2171 GYIDASELSSILS

-2206 DLLDEF
+2206 DLLNEF

-2219 KLESQ
+2219 KLEGQ

-2233 IISQGGLSGIYNQ
+2233 IISQGGLSGVYNQ
-2246 GLGSVLPPSL
+2246 GLGNVLPPSL

-2401 FTFLGVIASNGAID
+2401 FTFLGTIASNGDID

-2429 LNENATLQANN
+2429 LNENAALQANN
-2440 LTIANAFN
+2440 LTITNAFN
-2448 NASNSTANINGD
+2448 NASNSTANINGN

-2470 TNASGLNVMGNFNS
+2470 TNASGLDVMGNFNS

-2493 HSVSHAIINAQ
+2493 HSASHAIINAQ
-2504 GIATIM
+2504 GSATIM
-2510 TNYNNPL
+2510 ANNNNPL

-2526 TGAYTLIDSA
+2526 AGTYTLIDSA

-2556 LKLYTLININGKHMV
+2556 LKLYTLIDINGKRMV

-2584 SIKDGGLIVGFKDSQ
+2584 NIKDGGLIVGFKDSQ

-2612 KIAVSNAPINN
+2612 KIAVSNDPINN

-2637 GIQGVDSI
+2637 GAQGVDSI
-2645 EQAGGTQAINWLNK
+2645 DQAGGAQAINWLNK

-2695 IANPNFKNDATN
+2695 IANPDFKNDATN

-2787 TLYGINV
+2787 TLYGINI

-2868 NQSYRYNTWTTDAKI
+2868 NQSYKYDTWTTDAKI

-2903 LAYYYIGMSGLRGI
+2903 LAYYYIGLSGLRGI

-2933 KKSVLT
+2933 KKSILT

-3005 LFKTFYVNAGIGARF
+3005 LFKTFYVNASIGARF

>member
-1 MAFKKAGLI
+1 MAFKKARLI
-10 SKFISKGSFKLNK
+10 SKFISKGSFKLSK
-23 ISKKIFKLN
+23 ISKKIFTLN
-32 PILKREKPLKRHKKT
+32 QILKREKPLKRHKKAL
-47 KSIKKPFN
+47 KPIKKLSN
-55 KNKSFLKASVLLI
+55 RNKSFLKASVLLI

-74 PHLRASECRYWSW
+74 SHLRASECRYWSW

-128 AGGAS
+128 PGGAS

-155 VNGVNVGYITGTYD
+155 INGGDVGYITGTYD
-169 AQTINFNSSRITT
+169 AQTINFNSSHLTT
-182 GNSLSDGGGATLNF
+182 GNSYADGGGATLNF
-196 NATNRITINQASFDN
+196 NATNHITINQASFDN
-211 SDAGAQH
+211 SDAGTQH

-230 SGSSFT
+230 SGSSFK
-236 DDTNGGFS
+236 DDTDGGFS
-244 FSGNNNNSAISFNK
+244 FSGNSNNSTISFNQ
-258 TKFNQ
+258 TNFNQGTYHFSNSASSSFDNSSFNQGSYHFNSAQSAFENSNFNQ
-263 GTYNFTNSA
+263 GTYNFN
-272 NLSFNNSNFNQSTYN
+272 
-287 FNSLQSTFNNSTF
+287 
-300 NQGTY
+300 
-305 NFTDNTSF
+305 DNTSF

-323 NFNTSKVSFSGANTL
+323 NFNTSKVSFSGINTL

-346 LKGSVSFGSGAV
+346 LKGSVSFGSDAV

-364 LNANQTYDILTT
+364 LNNNQTYDILTT
-376 NGTIQYGVYQSY
+376 NGAIQYGVYQSY

-402 HVEVGNNTYDVTFDI
+402 HVGVGNNTYDVTFDI

-428 SNKSITTQF
+428 NKQSIITQF
-437 LGDDLQAK
+437 LGDDLQQQAQK
-445 AKATYQQDLNNS
+445 TYQQDLSDS
-457 QSALSNATNDNKIA
+457 QSALNNAASDNKIA
-471 SADTGYTN
+471 NSDTDYTK
-479 NQNTTI
+479 NQNTAIAT
-485 KQDAQN
+485 DAQG
-491 LEHTSQQIAKDEQ
+491 LENTNQQIAQDEQ
-504 ALQGDLNKLKQ
+504 ALEKDLAQIKQ
-515 LANSSFN
+515 LANSTTGFN

-534 QDEQTLQNEENTFSS
+534 QDEQTLQNDENAFNT
-549 EQEGLEKAL
+549 EQDSLNKAI
-558 ANAKEQ
+558 
-564 QEQQQAQATYQQDLN
+564 QQAQAQQQKQEQAQAQKTYQEDVT

-585 SNATNDNKIASA
+585 NNATSDNKIANS
-597 DTDYTKNQNTAI
+597 DTDYTKSSNPTIN
-609 KQDAQNLENT
+609 KDAQSLENA
-619 SQQITQDQK
+619 SQQIAKDQQA
-628 DLEQDLDKLQQLA
+628 LEQDLENLKQLA
-641 NSKTGFNEQAFNQAQ
+641 NSQTGFNKQAFNQAQ
-656 STEQQDEQTL
+656 D
-666 QNEEETF
+666 
-673 SSEQEGL
+673 
-680 EKALANAKHTSPTPT
+680 
-695 KHTAQNNPPNKVS
+695 
-708 PPTQNLPTTNVWN
+708 
-721 GVYNFQNQTYS
+721 
-732 KKGIYYIDPNLSGQS
+732 
-747 GQSGNTLS
+747 
-755 TYGYLDWFTLKNKFS
+755 
-770 VNANNGTLIIG
+770 
-781 NNTESANTKGLI
+781 
-793 WIGDDKGLV
+793 
-802 YYNTGTFNA
+802 
-811 ANIYLTSNL
+811 
-820 KTGNGFSGEGATLN
+820 
-834 FNATNRITINQASF
+834 
-848 DNSDAG
+848 
-854 AQHSYM
+854 
-860 NFKGSNINVSG
+860 
-871 SSFTDDT
+871 
-878 NGGFSFSGNNNNSAI
+878 
-893 SFNKTK
+893 
-899 FNQGTYN
+899 
-906 FTNSANLSF
+906 
-915 NNSNFNQSTYNFNSL
+915 
-930 QSTFNNSTF
+930 
-939 NQGTYNFTDNT
+939 
-950 SFNNDTFN
+950 
-958 QGTYNFNTSK
+958 
-968 VSFSGANTLN
+968 
-978 SSSPFASLKGSVSF
+978 
-992 GSGAVFNLNQTLNAN
+992 
-1007 QTYDILTTNGTIQY
+1007 
-1021 GVYQSYLWDLINY
+1021 
-1034 KGDKAI
+1034 
-1040 SHVEVGNNTYDVT
+1040 
-1053 FDINGQDE
+1053 
-1061 TLQETF
+1061 
-1067 SNKSI
+1067 
-1072 TTQFLGDDLQAKAK
+1072 
-1086 ATYQQDLNNS
+1086 
-1096 QSALSN
+1096 
-1102 ATNDNKIASADTGY
+1102 
-1116 TNNQNTTIKQDAQNL
+1116 
-1131 EHTSQQIAKDEQALQ
+1131 
-1146 GDLNKLKQLAN
+1146 
-1157 SSFNEQAFNQAQSKE
+1157 KE
-1172 QQDEQTLQNEEE
+1172 QQDEQTLQNDEK
-1184 TFSSEQEGLEKA
+1184 TFNAEQEGLKQA
-1196 LANAKPAS
+1196 IANAKPTS
-1204 PTPTPTPTPTPSPT
+1204 PTPSPT
-1218 PNPTPTKHTAPNKVP
+1218 PTPTKHTAPNTPPNKVP

-1247 NGVYWLQNQTYSQK
+1247 NGVYWLQNKTYSNK

-1280 LSTYTANLLGRSFG
+1280 LSTYTANLFGRSFG

-1322 GFGYIIGTFNAANI
+1322 GFGYITGTFNAANI

-1349 GSDGGGANITFK
+1349 NSDGGGANITFK

-1385 GASQHSYATFDATNN
+1385 GASQHSYAAFDALNN

-1413 GKFSFNA
+1413 GKFSFSA

-1440 VISAN
+1440 VINAN
-1445 AANSLSFN
+1445 ASNSLSFV

-1460 AVYNLWANSLIFN
+1460 AIYNLQANSLIFN

-1498 NTSFTLSSQS
+1498 NTNFTLSSQS

-1530 QTAFKNSLTLDN
+1530 QATFKNSLTLDN
-1542 NSNLSLDNQSVLNAS
+1542 NSNLSLDNQSVLNAN

-1570 YNGSQATFNSL
+1570 YNGSQATFSSL
-1581 FFNGATLSLNAN
+1581 FFNGGTLSLNAS

-1599 SASFSNNTTINLDDS
+1599 NASFSNNTTINLDDS
-1614 VLSVSNASSL
+1614 VLSASNTSSL

-1633 SQATFGGNT
+1633 SQADFGGNT
-1642 TIDAAS
+1642 TIDTAS

-1662 TANGALNFNGYA
+1662 TANGALNFNGYT
-1674 PSLSKA
+1674 PSLTKA

-1818 QAGTYY
+1818 QVGTYY

-1839 TPQTPGTYSPFNQPL
+1839 TPQAPGTYSPFNQPL

-1862 GFSSGNLKTLLG
+1862 GFSSENLKTLLG
-1874 ILSQNSATLKE
+1874 ILSQNSAALKE
-1885 MIETNQ
+1885 MIESNQ

-1905 DRIKITPAQKQALL
+1905 DKIKITQAQKQALL

-1931 TFSNGNLVI
+1931 TFSNGNLII
-1940 GATQDHVT
+1940 GATQDNVT

-1987 SPYLGYINADF
+1987 SPYLGYINANF

-2009 GSGNAFESG
+2009 GSANAFESG
-2018 GSADITFQSANN
+2018 GSADVTFQSANN

-2049 LGQEGI
+2049 LGQKGI
-2055 DKIFNQGNL
+2055 EKIFNQGNL
-2064 ANVLSQMAM
+2064 ANVLSQVAM
-2073 EKIKQAGGLGNFVE
+2073 EKIKQAGGLGNFIE
-2087 NALIPLSKEL
+2087 NALSPLSKEL
-2097 PSSLQNETL
+2097 PASLQDETL

-2120 NSGVMNA
+2120 NSGVMNE

-2171 GYMDASELSSILS
+2171 GYIDASELSSILS
-2184 VILKD
+2184 VVLKD

-2206 DLLDEF
+2206 DLLNEF
-2212 LGQDVVK
+2212 LGQDVVE

-2233 IISQGGLSGIYNQ
+2233 IISQGGLSGVYNQ

-2362 VQKGEICINLAN
+2362 VQKGEICVNLAS

-2401 FTFLGVIASNGAID
+2401 FTFLGAITSNGAID
-2415 LSQVKNNSVIGTLN
+2415 LSQVTNNSVIGTLN
-2429 LNENATLQANN
+2429 LNENAALQANN
-2440 LTIANAFN
+2440 LTITNAFN
-2448 NASNSTANINGD
+2448 NASNSTANINGN

-2504 GIATIM
+2504 GSATIM
-2510 TNYNNPL
+2510 ANNNNPL

-2526 TGAYTLIDSA
+2526 AGTYTLIDSA

-2556 LKLYTLININGKHMV
+2556 LKLYALIDINGKHMV
-2571 MTDNGLTYNGQAV
+2571 MAGNGLTYNGQAV
-2584 SIKDGGLIVGFKDSQ
+2584 NIKDGGLVVGFKDSQ

-2612 KIAVSNAPINN
+2612 KIAVSNDPINN

-2637 GIQGVDSI
+2637 GVQSVDSI
-2645 EQAGGTQAINWLNK
+2645 DQVGGNQAINWLNK

-2674 ESHSTKDLTTIAGD
+2674 ESHSAKDLTTIAGD

-2695 IANPNFKNDATN
+2695 IANPDFKNDATN

-2814 GFHAN
+2814 GFHGN

-2868 NQSYRYNTWTTDAKI
+2868 NQSYRYDTWTTDAKI

-2903 LAYYYIGMSGLRGI
+2903 LAYYYIGLSGLRGI

>member
-1 MAFKKAGLI
+1 M
-10 SKFISKGSFKLNK
+10 SK
-23 ISKKIFKLN
+23 ISKKIFTLN
-32 PILKREKPLKRHKKT
+32 QILKCEKPLRCHKKAL
-47 KSIKKPFN
+47 KPIKKLSN
-55 KNKSFLKASVLLI
+55 RNKSFLKASILLI

-74 PHLRASECRYWSW
+74 SHLRANECRYWSW
-87 WSGYHDKIESGSN
+87 SSWSYQDNIESGPN

-111 STQGSGTYYLNT
+111 SAQGSGTYYLNT

-128 AGGAS
+128 TGGAS
-133 FTQKFNNG
+133 FTQKFNGG

-155 VNGVNVGYITGTYD
+155 INGGDVGYITGTYD

-182 GNSLSDGGGATLNF
+182 GNSYADGGGATLNF
-196 NATNRITINQASFDN
+196 NAANNITINQASFDN
-211 SDAGAQH
+211 SDAGTQH

-244 FSGNNNNSAISFNK
+244 FSGNGTNSTISFNK

-263 GTYNFTNSA
+263 GTYKFTNSA
-272 NLSFNNSNFNQSTYN
+272 NLSFNNSA
-287 FNSLQSTFNNSTF
+287 F

-305 NFTDNTSF
+305 NFTDNASF

-346 LKGSVSFGSGAV
+346 LKGSVSFGSGAI

-364 LNANQTYDILTT
+364 LNNNQTYDILTT
-376 NGTIQYGVYQSY
+376 NGAIQYGVYQSY

-402 HVEVGNNTYDVTFDI
+402 HVGVGNNTYDVTFDI

-428 SNKSITTQF
+428 NKQSIITQF
-437 LGDDLQAK
+437 LGDDLQQQAQK
-445 AKATYQQDLNNS
+445 TYQQDLSNS
-457 QSALSNATNDNKIA
+457 QNALNNAADDSKIA
-471 SADTGYTN
+471 SNDTDYTN
-479 NQNTTI
+479 NQNTAI
-485 KQDAQN
+485 AKDAQG
-491 LEHTSQQIAKDEQ
+491 LENTNQQIQQDEQ
-504 ALQGDLNKLKQ
+504 ALEKDLAQIKQ
-515 LANSSFN
+515 LANSTTGFN

-527 QAQSKEQ
+527 TAQKQEQ
-534 QDEQTLQNEENTFSS
+534 QDEQTLQNEEKTFNA
-549 EQEGLEKAL
+549 EQEGLKQAI
-558 ANAKEQ
+558 
-564 QEQQQAQATYQQDLN
+564 QQAQEQKQEQAQAQKTYQQDLS
-579 NSQSAL
+579 NSQNAL
-585 SNATNDNKIASA
+585 NNVTSDNTIASNDTSYTQSKNATIA
-597 DTDYTKNQNTAI
+597 K
-609 KQDAQNLENT
+609 DAQGLENT
-619 SQQITQDQK
+619 NQQIAQD
-628 DLEQDLDKLQQLA
+628 EQALQGDLDKLKQLA

-656 STEQQDEQTL
+656 D
-666 QNEEETF
+666 
-673 SSEQEGL
+673 
-680 EKALANAKHTSPTPT
+680 
-695 KHTAQNNPPNKVS
+695 
-708 PPTQNLPTTNVWN
+708 
-721 GVYNFQNQTYS
+721 
-732 KKGIYYIDPNLSGQS
+732 
-747 GQSGNTLS
+747 
-755 TYGYLDWFTLKNKFS
+755 
-770 VNANNGTLIIG
+770 
-781 NNTESANTKGLI
+781 
-793 WIGDDKGLV
+793 
-802 YYNTGTFNA
+802 
-811 ANIYLTSNL
+811 
-820 KTGNGFSGEGATLN
+820 
-834 FNATNRITINQASF
+834 
-848 DNSDAG
+848 
-854 AQHSYM
+854 
-860 NFKGSNINVSG
+860 
-871 SSFTDDT
+871 
-878 NGGFSFSGNNNNSAI
+878 
-893 SFNKTK
+893 
-899 FNQGTYN
+899 
-906 FTNSANLSF
+906 
-915 NNSNFNQSTYNFNSL
+915 
-930 QSTFNNSTF
+930 
-939 NQGTYNFTDNT
+939 
-950 SFNNDTFN
+950 
-958 QGTYNFNTSK
+958 
-968 VSFSGANTLN
+968 
-978 SSSPFASLKGSVSF
+978 
-992 GSGAVFNLNQTLNAN
+992 
-1007 QTYDILTTNGTIQY
+1007 
-1021 GVYQSYLWDLINY
+1021 
-1034 KGDKAI
+1034 
-1040 SHVEVGNNTYDVT
+1040 
-1053 FDINGQDE
+1053 
-1061 TLQETF
+1061 
-1067 SNKSI
+1067 
-1072 TTQFLGDDLQAKAK
+1072 
-1086 ATYQQDLNNS
+1086 
-1096 QSALSN
+1096 
-1102 ATNDNKIASADTGY
+1102 
-1116 TNNQNTTIKQDAQNL
+1116 
-1131 EHTSQQIAKDEQALQ
+1131 
-1146 GDLNKLKQLAN
+1146 
-1157 SSFNEQAFNQAQSKE
+1157 KE
-1172 QQDEQTLQNEEE
+1172 QQDEQTLQNEENAFN
-1184 TFSSEQEGLEKA
+1184 TEQEELEQA
-1196 LANAKPAS
+1196 IANAKPTS
-1204 PTPTPTPTPTPSPT
+1204 PT
-1218 PNPTPTKHTAPNKVP
+1218 PTPTKHTAPNTPPNKVP

-1247 NGVYWLQNQTYSQK
+1247 NGVYNLQNQTYSKQ

-1280 LSTYTANLLGRSFG
+1280 LSTYTANLFGRSFS

-1322 GFGYIIGTFNAANI
+1322 GFGYITGTFNAANI

-1349 GSDGGGANITFK
+1349 NSDGGGANITFK

-1385 GASQHSYATFDATNN
+1385 GASQHSYAAFDALNN

-1413 GKFSFNA
+1413 GKFSFTA

-1440 VISAN
+1440 TISAN
-1445 AANSLSFN
+1445 ASNSLSFI

-1460 AVYNLWANSLIFN
+1460 AIYNLQANSLIFN

-1498 NTSFTLSSQS
+1498 NTNFTLSSQS

-1530 QTAFKNSLTLDN
+1530 QAAFKNSLTLDN
-1542 NSNLSLDNQSVLNAS
+1542 NSNLSLDNQSVLNAN

-1570 YNGSQATFNSL
+1570 YNGSQATFKSL
-1581 FFNGATLSLNAN
+1581 FFNGGTLSLNAS

-1614 VLSVSNASSL
+1614 VLSANNTSSL

-1633 SQATFGGNT
+1633 SQADFGGNT
-1642 TIDAAS
+1642 TIDTAS
-1648 FNFDSASSLSFNNL
+1648 FNFDSASSLNFNNL
-1662 TANGALNFNGYA
+1662 TANGALNFNGYV
-1674 PSLSKA
+1674 PSLTKA

-1685 GQFVLGNNG
+1685 GQFILGNNG

-1798 YNYQASKQN
+1798 YNYQASNQN
-1807 PTGYSYDYSDN
+1807 STGYSYDYSDN
-1818 QAGTYY
+1818 QVGTYY

-1839 TPQTPGTYSPFNQPL
+1839 TPQAPGTYSPFNQPL
-1854 NSLNIYNK
+1854 SSLNIYNK
-1862 GFSSGNLKTLLG
+1862 GFSSENLKTLLG

-1885 MIETNQ
+1885 MIESNQ
-1891 LDNITSINEVLQLL
+1891 LDNITNINEVLQLL
-1905 DRIKITPAQKQALL
+1905 DKIKITQAQKQALL

-1931 TFSNGNLVI
+1931 TFSNGNLII
-1940 GATQDHVT
+1940 GATQDNVT

-2009 GSGNAFESG
+2009 GSANAFESG
-2018 GSADITFQSANN
+2018 GSADVTFQSANN

-2049 LGQEGI
+2049 LGQKGI

-2064 ANVLSQMAM
+2064 ANVLSQVAM
-2073 EKIKQAGGLGNFVE
+2073 EKIKQAGGLGNFIE
-2087 NALIPLSKEL
+2087 NALSPLSKEL
-2097 PSSLQNETL
+2097 PTSLQNETL

-2111 QNNLDNLLN
+2111 QNNLDDLLN

-2171 GYMDASELSSILS
+2171 GYIDASELSSILS
-2184 VILKD
+2184 VVLKD
-2189 ITNPPT
+2189 ITNPPA

-2206 DLLDEF
+2206 DLLNEF

-2224 GLVSNIINN
+2224 GLVNNIINN
-2233 IISQGGLSGIYNQ
+2233 IISQGGLSGVYNQ

-2262 NDLGALLSPRGLH
+2262 NDLGTLLSPRGLH

-2362 VQKGEICINLAN
+2362 VQKGEICVNLAN

-2401 FTFLGVIASNGAID
+2401 FTFLGAIASNGAID
-2415 LSQVKNNSVIGTLN
+2415 LSQVTNNSVIGTLN

-2440 LTIANAFN
+2440 LTITNAFN
-2448 NASNSTANINGD
+2448 NASNSTANINGN

-2484 YGDLVFNLS
+2484 YGDLVFNIS

-2504 GIATIM
+2504 GNATIM
-2510 TNYNNPL
+2510 ANDNNPL

-2526 TGAYTLIDSA
+2526 VGTYTLIDSA

-2543 NDQITGGSSLDNY
+2543 NNQITGGSSLDNY
-2556 LKLYTLININGKHMV
+2556 LKLYTLIDINGKHMV

-2584 SIKDGGLIVGFKDSQ
+2584 NIKDGGLVVGFKDSQ

-2612 KIAVSNAPINN
+2612 KIAVSNDPINN

-2637 GIQGVDSI
+2637 GTQSVDSI
-2645 EQAGGTQAINWLNK
+2645 DQAGGSQAINWLNK

-2695 IANPNFKNDATN
+2695 IANPDFKNDATN

-2721 AKLSDTSTFASADF
+2721 AKLSDTSTFAHSDF
-2735 HERLEALKNKRFA
+2735 LERLEALKNKRFA

-2814 GFHAN
+2814 GFHGN

-2868 NQSYRYNTWTTDAKI
+2868 NQSYRYDTWTTDAKI

-2894 SVIFKPQIG
+2894 SVIFKPQVG
-2903 LAYYYIGMSGLRGI
+2903 LAYYYIGLSGLRGI

>member
-32 PILKREKPLKRHKKT
+32 QILKCEKPLKRHKKT

-74 PHLRASECRYWSW
+74 SHLRASECRYWSW

-133 FTQKFNNG
+133 FTQKFNG
-141 TLNVGGNI
+141 GMLNVGGNI

-155 VNGVNVGYITGTYD
+155 INGGDVGYITGTYD
-169 AQTINFNSSRITT
+169 AQTINFNSSHLTT
-182 GNSLSDGGGATLNF
+182 GNSYADGGGATLNF
-196 NATNRITINQASFDN
+196 NATNNITINQASFDN
-211 SDAGAQH
+211 SDAGTQK
-218 SYMNFKGSNINV
+218 SYMNFKGSSINV

-236 DDTNGGFS
+236 DDTDGGFN
-244 FSGNNNNSAISFNK
+244 FSGNNNNSAISFNQ
-258 TKFNQ
+258 TNFNQ
-263 GTYNFTNSA
+263 G
-272 NLSFNNSNFNQSTYN
+272 TYN
-287 FNSLQSTFNNSTF
+287 FNSLQSVFENSNF

-305 NFTDNTSF
+305 NFNNNASFDN
-313 NNDTFNQGTY
+313 NTFNQGTY
-323 NFNTSKVSFSGANTL
+323 DFNTSKVSFSGTNTL

-346 LKGSVSFGSGAV
+346 LKGSVSFGSDAI

-364 LNANQTYDILTT
+364 LNSNQTYDILTT

-402 HVEVGNNTYDVTFDI
+402 HVEVGSNTYDVTFDI

-428 SNKSITTQF
+428 NKQSIITQF

-445 AKATYQQDLNNS
+445 AQKTYQQDWSNS
-457 QSALSNATNDNKIA
+457 QSALNNATSDNKIA
-471 SADTGYTN
+471 NSDTDYTKSSN
-479 NQNTTI
+479 PTI
-485 KQDAQN
+485 NKDAQS
-491 LEHTSQQIAKDEQ
+491 LENTNQQIAQDEQ
-504 ALQGDLNKLKQ
+504 ALEKDLAQIKQ
-515 LANSSFN
+515 LANSTTGFN

-527 QAQSKEQ
+527 TAQKQEQ
-534 QDEQTLQNEENTFSS
+534 QDEQTLQNEENAFNS
-549 EQEGLEKAL
+549 EQEGLKQAL
-558 ANAKEQ
+558 ANAKP
-564 QEQQQAQATYQQDLN
+564 
-579 NSQSAL
+579 
-585 SNATNDNKIASA
+585 
-597 DTDYTKNQNTAI
+597 
-609 KQDAQNLENT
+609 T
-619 SQQITQDQK
+619 SPTPSH
-628 DLEQDLDKLQQLA
+628 A
-641 NSKTGFNEQAFNQAQ
+641 
-656 STEQQDEQTL
+656 
-666 QNEEETF
+666 
-673 SSEQEGL
+673 
-680 EKALANAKHTSPTPT
+680 PTPT
-695 KHTAQNNPPNKVS
+695 KHTVQNTPPNKIS
-708 PPTQNLPTTNVWN
+708 PTPTPPTQNLPTTNVWN
-721 GVYNFQNQTYS
+721 GVYNLQNKTYS
-732 KKGIYYIDPNLSGQS
+732 QKGVYYIDPNLSGQS

-755 TYGYLDWFTLKNKFS
+755 TY
-770 VNANNGTLIIG
+770 
-781 NNTESANTKGLI
+781 
-793 WIGDDKGLV
+793 
-802 YYNTGTFNA
+802 
-811 ANIYLTSNL
+811 
-820 KTGNGFSGEGATLN
+820 
-834 FNATNRITINQASF
+834 
-848 DNSDAG
+848 
-854 AQHSYM
+854 
-860 NFKGSNINVSG
+860 
-871 SSFTDDT
+871 
-878 NGGFSFSGNNNNSAI
+878 
-893 SFNKTK
+893 
-899 FNQGTYN
+899 
-906 FTNSANLSF
+906 
-915 NNSNFNQSTYNFNSL
+915 
-930 QSTFNNSTF
+930 
-939 NQGTYNFTDNT
+939 
-950 SFNNDTFN
+950 
-958 QGTYNFNTSK
+958 
-968 VSFSGANTLN
+968 
-978 SSSPFASLKGSVSF
+978 
-992 GSGAVFNLNQTLNAN
+992 
-1007 QTYDILTTNGTIQY
+1007 
-1021 GVYQSYLWDLINY
+1021 
-1034 KGDKAI
+1034 
-1040 SHVEVGNNTYDVT
+1040 
-1053 FDINGQDE
+1053 
-1061 TLQETF
+1061 
-1067 SNKSI
+1067 
-1072 TTQFLGDDLQAKAK
+1072 
-1086 ATYQQDLNNS
+1086 
-1096 QSALSN
+1096 
-1102 ATNDNKIASADTGY
+1102 
-1116 TNNQNTTIKQDAQNL
+1116 
-1131 EHTSQQIAKDEQALQ
+1131 
-1146 GDLNKLKQLAN
+1146 
-1157 SSFNEQAFNQAQSKE
+1157 
-1172 QQDEQTLQNEEE
+1172 
-1184 TFSSEQEGLEKA
+1184 
-1196 LANAKPAS
+1196 
-1204 PTPTPTPTPTPSPT
+1204 
-1218 PNPTPTKHTAPNKVP
+1218 
-1233 PTPPT
+1233 
-1238 QNLPTTNVW
+1238 
-1247 NGVYWLQNQTYSQK
+1247 
-1261 GVYYIDPNLS
+1261 
-1271 GQSGQSANT
+1271 
-1280 LSTYTANLLGRSFG
+1280 TANLFGRSFS

-1302 IIGNNTE
+1302 IIGNDTE
-1309 SVNDN
+1309 SVNSN

-1322 GFGYIIGTFNAANI
+1322 GFGYITGTFNAANI

-1349 GSDGGGANITFK
+1349 NSDGGGANITFK

-1385 GASQHSYATFDATNN
+1385 GASQHSYAAFDALNN

-1413 GKFSFNA
+1413 GKFSFSA

-1445 AANSLSFN
+1445 AANSLSFI

-1460 AVYNLWANSLIFN
+1460 AVYNLQANSLIFN

-1498 NTSFTLSSQS
+1498 NTNFTLSSQS

-1530 QTAFKNSLTLDN
+1530 QATFKNSLTLNN
-1542 NSNLSLDNQSVLNAS
+1542 NSNLSLDNQSVLNANNT
-1557 GASAFNNQASLNI
+1557 SAFNNQASLNI

-1581 FFNGATLSLNAN
+1581 FFNGGTLSLNAS

-1614 VLSVSNASSL
+1614 ILSASNASSL

-1633 SQATFGGNT
+1633 SQADFGGNT
-1642 TIDAAS
+1642 TIDTAS
-1648 FNFDSASSLSFNNL
+1648 FNFDSTSSLSFNNL
-1662 TANGALNFNGYA
+1662 TANGALDFNGYA
-1674 PSLSKA
+1674 PSLTKA

-1798 YNYQASKQN
+1798 YNYQTSKQN

-1839 TPQTPGTYSPFNQPL
+1839 TPQAPGTYSPFNQPL

-1885 MIETNQ
+1885 MIESNQ
-1891 LDNITSINEVLQLL
+1891 LDNIININEVLQLL
-1905 DRIKITPAQKQALL
+1905 DKIKITQTQKQAFL

-1931 TFSNGNLVI
+1931 TFNNGNLII
-1940 GATQDHVT
+1940 GATQDNVT

-1998 KAKSIYITGTL
+1998 KAKSIYITGTM

-2018 GSADITFQSANN
+2018 GSADVTFQSANN

-2049 LGQEGI
+2049 LGQKGI
-2055 DKIFNQGNL
+2055 EKIFNQGNL
-2064 ANVLSQMAM
+2064 ANVLSQVAM
-2073 EKIKQAGGLGNFVE
+2073 EKIKQAGGLGNFIE
-2087 NALIPLSKEL
+2087 NALSPLSKEL
-2097 PSSLQNETL
+2097 PASLQDETL

-2111 QNNLDNLLN
+2111 QNNLDDLLN

-2171 GYMDASELSSILS
+2171 GYIDASELSSILS
-2184 VILKD
+2184 VVLKD
-2189 ITNPPT
+2189 ITNPPA

-2206 DLLDEF
+2206 DLLNEF
-2212 LGQDVVK
+2212 LGQDVIK

-2224 GLVSNIINN
+2224 GLVNNIINN
-2233 IISQGGLSGIYNQ
+2233 IISQGGLSGVYNQ

-2332 FASNGV
+2332 FASNDV

-2362 VQKGEICINLAN
+2362 VQKGEICVNLAN

-2429 LNENATLQANN
+2429 LNENAALQANN

-2448 NASNSTANINGD
+2448 NASNSTANINGN

-2504 GIATIM
+2504 GNATIM
-2510 TNYNNPL
+2510 ANNNNPL
-2517 IQFNTSSKE
+2517 IQFNASSKE
-2526 TGAYTLIDSA
+2526 AGTYTLIDST

-2543 NDQITGGSSLDNY
+2543 NNQITGGSSLDNY
-2556 LKLYTLININGKHMV
+2556 LKLYALIDINGKHMV

-2584 SIKDGGLIVGFKDSQ
+2584 NIKDGGLIVGFKDSQ

-2612 KIAVSNAPINN
+2612 KIAVSNDPINN

-2637 GIQGVDSI
+2637 GIQSVDSI
-2645 EQAGGTQAINWLNK
+2645 DQAGGSQAINWLNK

-2695 IANPNFKNDATN
+2695 IANPDFKNDATN

-2814 GFHAN
+2814 GFHGN

-2829 MGVYSRAFIKRSEL
+2829 VGVYSRAFIKRSEL

-2868 NQSYRYNTWTTDAKI
+2868 NQSYRYDTWTTDAKI

-2894 SVIFKPQIG
+2894 SVIFKPQVG
-2903 LAYYYIGMSGLRGI
+2903 LAYYYIGLSGLRGI

>member
-1 MAFKKAGLI
+1 MAFKKARLI
-10 SKFISKGSFKLNK
+10 SKFISKGSFKLSK
-23 ISKKIFKLN
+23 ISKKIFTLN
-32 PILKREKPLKRHKKT
+32 QILKREKPLKRHKKAL
-47 KSIKKPFN
+47 KPIKKLSN
-55 KNKSFLKASVLLI
+55 RNKSFLKASVLLI

-74 PHLRASECRYWSW
+74 SHLRANECRYWSW
-87 WSGYHDKIESGSN
+87 SSWNYQDNIESGPN

-111 STQGSGTYYLNT
+111 SAQGSGTYYLNT

-133 FTQKFNNG
+133 FTQKFNGG

-155 VNGVNVGYITGTYD
+155 INGGDVGYITGTYD
-169 AQTINFNSSRITT
+169 AQTINFNSSHLTT
-182 GNSLSDGGGATLNF
+182 GNSYADGGGATLNF
-196 NATNRITINQASFDN
+196 NAANNITINQASFDN
-211 SDAGAQH
+211 SDAGTQK
-218 SYMNFKGSNINV
+218 SYMNFKGSNIKV

-236 DDTNGGFS
+236 DDTDGGFN
-244 FSGNNNNSAISFNK
+244 FSGSNNNSVISFNQ
-258 TKFNQ
+258 TSFNQGAYNFSNSTTLSFDNSNFNQ
-263 GTYNFTNSA
+263 GTYHFNSA
-272 NLSFNNSNFNQSTYN
+272 QSTFENSNFNQ
-287 FNSLQSTFNNSTF
+287 
-300 NQGTY
+300 GTY
-305 NFTDNTSF
+305 DFSNNTSF

-323 NFNTSKVSFSGANTL
+323 NFNTSKVSFSGVNTL

-346 LKGSVSFGSGAV
+346 LKGSVSFGSGAI

-364 LNANQTYDILTT
+364 LNSNQTYDILTT

-428 SNKSITTQF
+428 NKQSIITQF
-437 LGDDLQAK
+437 LGDDLQQQAQQ
-445 AKATYQQDLNNS
+445 TYQEDLTHSQNALNNVTS
-457 QSALSNATNDNKIA
+457 DNKIA
-471 SADTGYTN
+471 SNDTSYT
-479 NQNTTI
+479 QSKNTTI
-485 KQDAQN
+485 AKDAQG
-491 LEHTSQQIAKDEQ
+491 LENTNQKIQQDEQ
-504 ALQGDLNKLKQ
+504 ALEKDLAQIKQ
-515 LANSSFN
+515 LANS
-522 EQAFN
+522 
-527 QAQSKEQ
+527 
-534 QDEQTLQNEENTFSS
+534 T
-549 EQEGLEKAL
+549 
-558 ANAKEQ
+558 
-564 QEQQQAQATYQQDLN
+564 
-579 NSQSAL
+579 
-585 SNATNDNKIASA
+585 
-597 DTDYTKNQNTAI
+597 
-609 KQDAQNLENT
+609 
-619 SQQITQDQK
+619 
-628 DLEQDLDKLQQLA
+628 
-641 NSKTGFNEQAFNQAQ
+641 TGFNEQAFNQAQ
-656 STEQQDEQTL
+656 KQEQQDEQTL
-666 QNEEETF
+666 QNDENAFNT
-673 SSEQEGL
+673 EQEGL
-680 EKALANAKHTSPTPT
+680 KQAIANAKPTSPTPSHAPTPT
-695 KHTAQNNPPNKVS
+695 KHTVPN
-708 PPTQNLPTTNVWN
+708 
-721 GVYNFQNQTYS
+721 
-732 KKGIYYIDPNLSGQS
+732 
-747 GQSGNTLS
+747 
-755 TYGYLDWFTLKNKFS
+755 
-770 VNANNGTLIIG
+770 
-781 NNTESANTKGLI
+781 
-793 WIGDDKGLV
+793 
-802 YYNTGTFNA
+802 
-811 ANIYLTSNL
+811 
-820 KTGNGFSGEGATLN
+820 
-834 FNATNRITINQASF
+834 
-848 DNSDAG
+848 
-854 AQHSYM
+854 
-860 NFKGSNINVSG
+860 
-871 SSFTDDT
+871 
-878 NGGFSFSGNNNNSAI
+878 
-893 SFNKTK
+893 
-899 FNQGTYN
+899 
-906 FTNSANLSF
+906 
-915 NNSNFNQSTYNFNSL
+915 
-930 QSTFNNSTF
+930 
-939 NQGTYNFTDNT
+939 
-950 SFNNDTFN
+950 
-958 QGTYNFNTSK
+958 
-968 VSFSGANTLN
+968 
-978 SSSPFASLKGSVSF
+978 
-992 GSGAVFNLNQTLNAN
+992 
-1007 QTYDILTTNGTIQY
+1007 
-1021 GVYQSYLWDLINY
+1021 
-1034 KGDKAI
+1034 
-1040 SHVEVGNNTYDVT
+1040 
-1053 FDINGQDE
+1053 
-1061 TLQETF
+1061 
-1067 SNKSI
+1067 
-1072 TTQFLGDDLQAKAK
+1072 
-1086 ATYQQDLNNS
+1086 
-1096 QSALSN
+1096 
-1102 ATNDNKIASADTGY
+1102 
-1116 TNNQNTTIKQDAQNL
+1116 
-1131 EHTSQQIAKDEQALQ
+1131 
-1146 GDLNKLKQLAN
+1146 
-1157 SSFNEQAFNQAQSKE
+1157 
-1172 QQDEQTLQNEEE
+1172 
-1184 TFSSEQEGLEKA
+1184 
-1196 LANAKPAS
+1196 
-1204 PTPTPTPTPTPSPT
+1204 TP
-1218 PNPTPTKHTAPNKVP
+1218 PNKVP

-1247 NGVYWLQNQTYSQK
+1247 NGVYNLQNQTYSNK

-1271 GQSGQSANT
+1271 GQSGQSGNT
-1280 LSTYTANLLGRSFG
+1280 LSTYTANLFGRSFG

-1322 GFGYIIGTFNAANI
+1322 GFGYITGTFNAANI

-1349 GSDGGGANITFK
+1349 NSDGGGANITFK

-1385 GASQHSYATFDATNN
+1385 GASQHSYAAFDALNN

-1406 SFSDMTW
+1406 NFSDMTW
-1413 GKFSFNA
+1413 GKFSFSA

-1440 VISAN
+1440 TISAN
-1445 AANSLSFN
+1445 ASNSLSFI

-1460 AVYNLWANSLIFN
+1460 AIYNLQANSLIFN

-1498 NTSFTLSSQS
+1498 NTNFTLSSQS
-1508 LLNFNGDTTLQNNA
+1508 LLNFNGDTTLQDNA

-1530 QTAFKNSLTLDN
+1530 QAAFKNSLTLDN
-1542 NSNLSLDNQSVLNAS
+1542 NSNLSLDNQSVLNAN

-1581 FFNGATLSLNAN
+1581 FFNGGTLSLNAS

-1614 VLSVSNASSL
+1614 VLSASNTSSL

-1633 SQATFGGNT
+1633 SQADFGGNT
-1642 TIDAAS
+1642 TIDTAS

-1674 PSLSKA
+1674 PSLTKA

-1685 GQFVLGNNG
+1685 GQFVLGSNG

-1699 DINIFDNITKS
+1699 DINIFDNIAKS

-1747 DNNNIQTWSFINP
+1747 DNNNTQTWSFINP

-1839 TPQTPGTYSPFNQPL
+1839 TPQAPGTYSPFNQPL

-1862 GFSSGNLKTLLG
+1862 GFSSENLKTLLG

-1885 MIETNQ
+1885 MIESNQ

-1905 DRIKITPAQKQALL
+1905 DEIKITPAQKQALL

-1940 GATQDHVT
+1940 GATQDNVT

-2049 LGQEGI
+2049 LGQKGI

-2064 ANVLSQMAM
+2064 ANVLSQVAM
-2073 EKIKQAGGLGNFVE
+2073 EKIKQAGGLGNFIE
-2087 NALIPLSKEL
+2087 NALSPLSKEL
-2097 PSSLQNETL
+2097 PTSLQDETL

-2111 QNNLDNLLN
+2111 QNNLDDLLN
-2120 NSGVMNA
+2120 NSGVMNE

-2171 GYMDASELSSILS
+2171 GYIDASELSSILS
-2184 VILKD
+2184 VVLKD

-2206 DLLDEF
+2206 DLLNEF

-2233 IISQGGLSGIYNQ
+2233 IISQGGLSGVYNQ

-2295 SSFSNATGGSLNFV
+2295 SSFSNATGGSLNFI

-2332 FASNGV
+2332 FSSNGV

-2362 VQKGEICINLAN
+2362 VQKGEICVNLAN

-2429 LNENATLQANN
+2429 LNENAALQANN
-2440 LTIANAFN
+2440 LTITNAFN
-2448 NASNSTANINGD
+2448 NASNSTANINGN

-2504 GIATIM
+2504 GNATIM
-2510 TNYNNPL
+2510 ANNNNPL

-2526 TGAYTLIDSA
+2526 AGVYTLIDSA

-2556 LKLYTLININGKHMV
+2556 LKLYTLIDINGKHMV
-2571 MTDNGLTYNGQAV
+2571 MTGNGLTYNGQAV
-2584 SIKDGGLIVGFKDSQ
+2584 NIKDGGLVVGFKDSQ

-2612 KIAVSNAPINN
+2612 KIAVSNDPINN

-2637 GIQGVDSI
+2637 GVQSVDSI
-2645 EQAGGTQAINWLNK
+2645 DQAGGTQAINWLNK

-2674 ESHSTKDLTTIAGD
+2674 ESHSAKDLTTIAGD

-2695 IANPNFKNDATN
+2695 IANPDFKNDATN

-2814 GFHAN
+2814 GFHGN

-2829 MGVYSRAFIKRSEL
+2829 IGVYSRAFIKRSEL

-2868 NQSYRYNTWTTDAKI
+2868 NQSYRYDTWTTDAKI

-2894 SVIFKPQIG
+2894 SVIFKPQVG
-2903 LAYYYIGMSGLRGI
+2903 LAYYYIGLSGLRGI

>member
-1 MAFKKAGLI
+1 MAFKKAKLI
-10 SKFISKGSFKLNK
+10 SRFISKGSFKLNK

-32 PILKREKPLKRHKKT
+32 QILKREKPLKRHKKAL
-47 KSIKKPFN
+47 KPIKKLSN
-55 KNKSFLKASVLLI
+55 RNKSFLKASVLLI
-68 GALGGL
+68 GVLGGL
-74 PHLRASECRYWSW
+74 SHLRANECTYWSW
-87 WSGYHDKIESGSN
+87 SSWGYQDNIESGPN

-141 TLNVGGNI
+141 TLDIGGNI

-155 VNGVNVGYITGTYD
+155 INGGDVGYITGTYD
-169 AQTINFNSSRITT
+169 AANIYLTSHLKT
-182 GNSLSDGGGATLNF
+182 GNSYADGGGATLNF
-196 NATNRITINQASFDN
+196 NATNNITINQASFNN
-211 SDAGAQH
+211 SDAGTQK
-218 SYMNFKGSNINV
+218 SYMNFKGSQINV

-236 DDTNGGFS
+236 DDTNGGFN
-244 FSGNNNNSAISFNK
+244 FSGSNNNNSAISFNQ
-258 TKFNQ
+258 TSFNQ
-263 GTYNFTNSA
+263 GTYNFSNSA
-272 NLSFNNSNFNQSTYN
+272 SSSFDKTN
-287 FNSLQSTFNNSTF
+287 F

-305 NFTDNTSF
+305 DFNSAQSTFENSDFNQGTYSFSNSTSF
-313 NNDTFNQGTY
+313 NNDTFNQGAY
-323 NFNTSKVSFSGANTL
+323 NFNTSKVSFSGINTL

-346 LKGSVSFGSGAV
+346 LKGSVSFNSGAI

-364 LNANQTYDILTT
+364 LNNNQTYDILTT
-376 NGTIQYGVYQSY
+376 NGAIQYGVYQSY

-428 SNKSITTQF
+428 NKQSIITQF
-437 LGDDLQAK
+437 LGDNLQQQAQK
-445 AKATYQQDLNNS
+445 TYQEDVANS
-457 QSALSNATNDNKIA
+457 QSALNNVTSDNTIA
-471 SADTGYTN
+471 SNDTGYTQSKN
-479 NQNTTI
+479 AT
-485 KQDAQN
+485 
-491 LEHTSQQIAKDEQ
+491 IAK
-504 ALQGDLNKLKQ
+504 
-515 LANSSFN
+515 
-522 EQAFN
+522 
-527 QAQSKEQ
+527 
-534 QDEQTLQNEENTFSS
+534 
-549 EQEGLEKAL
+549 
-558 ANAKEQ
+558 
-564 QEQQQAQATYQQDLN
+564 
-579 NSQSAL
+579 
-585 SNATNDNKIASA
+585 
-597 DTDYTKNQNTAI
+597 
-609 KQDAQNLENT
+609 DAQNLENT
-619 SQQITQDQK
+619 NQQIQQDEQALEK
-628 DLEQDLDKLQQLA
+628 DLAQIKQLA
-641 NSKTGFNEQAFNQAQ
+641 NSTTGFNEQAFNQAQ
-656 STEQQDEQTL
+656 KQEQQDEQTL
-666 QNEEETF
+666 QNDENAFNTK
-673 SSEQEGL
+673 QEGL
-680 EKALANAKHTSPTPT
+680 EQAIANAKHANPIPNPTPSPTPTPT
-695 KHTAQNNPPNKVS
+695 KHTAQNTPPSQVPPT
-708 PPTQNLPTTNVWN
+708 PPTQNLPKTNVWS
-721 GVYNFQNQTYS
+721 GVYWLQNQTYS
-732 KKGIYYIDPNLSGQS
+732 NKGVYYIDPNLSGQS

-755 TYGYLDWFTLKNKFS
+755 TYTANLFGRSFS
-770 VNANNGTLIIG
+770 VNT
-781 NNTESANTKGLI
+781 
-793 WIGDDKGLV
+793 
-802 YYNTGTFNA
+802 
-811 ANIYLTSNL
+811 
-820 KTGNGFSGEGATLN
+820 
-834 FNATNRITINQASF
+834 
-848 DNSDAG
+848 
-854 AQHSYM
+854 
-860 NFKGSNINVSG
+860 
-871 SSFTDDT
+871 
-878 NGGFSFSGNNNNSAI
+878 
-893 SFNKTK
+893 
-899 FNQGTYN
+899 
-906 FTNSANLSF
+906 
-915 NNSNFNQSTYNFNSL
+915 
-930 QSTFNNSTF
+930 
-939 NQGTYNFTDNT
+939 
-950 SFNNDTFN
+950 
-958 QGTYNFNTSK
+958 
-968 VSFSGANTLN
+968 
-978 SSSPFASLKGSVSF
+978 
-992 GSGAVFNLNQTLNAN
+992 
-1007 QTYDILTTNGTIQY
+1007 
-1021 GVYQSYLWDLINY
+1021 
-1034 KGDKAI
+1034 
-1040 SHVEVGNNTYDVT
+1040 
-1053 FDINGQDE
+1053 
-1061 TLQETF
+1061 
-1067 SNKSI
+1067 
-1072 TTQFLGDDLQAKAK
+1072 
-1086 ATYQQDLNNS
+1086 
-1096 QSALSN
+1096 
-1102 ATNDNKIASADTGY
+1102 
-1116 TNNQNTTIKQDAQNL
+1116 
-1131 EHTSQQIAKDEQALQ
+1131 
-1146 GDLNKLKQLAN
+1146 
-1157 SSFNEQAFNQAQSKE
+1157 
-1172 QQDEQTLQNEEE
+1172 
-1184 TFSSEQEGLEKA
+1184 
-1196 LANAKPAS
+1196 
-1204 PTPTPTPTPTPSPT
+1204 
-1218 PNPTPTKHTAPNKVP
+1218 
-1233 PTPPT
+1233 
-1238 QNLPTTNVW
+1238 
-1247 NGVYWLQNQTYSQK
+1247 
-1261 GVYYIDPNLS
+1261 
-1271 GQSGQSANT
+1271 
-1280 LSTYTANLLGRSFG
+1280 
-1294 VNIQNGTL
+1294 QNGTL
-1302 IIGNNTE
+1302 IIGNDTE
-1309 SVNDN
+1309 SVNSN

-1322 GFGYIIGTFNAANI
+1322 GLGYITGTFNAANI

-1341 FKTGEGVS
+1341 FKTAEGVS
-1349 GSDGGGANITFK
+1349 NSDGGGANITFK

-1385 GASQHSYATFDATNN
+1385 GASQHSYAAFDALNN

-1413 GKFSFNA
+1413 GKFSFSA

-1440 VISAN
+1440 AISAN
-1445 AANSLSFN
+1445 ASNSLSFN

-1460 AVYNLWANSLIFN
+1460 AIYNLQANSLIFN

-1530 QTAFKNSLTLDN
+1530 QVTFKNSLTLDN
-1542 NSNLSLDNQSVLNAS
+1542 NSNLSLDNQSVLNAN

-1570 YNGSQATFNSL
+1570 YNGSQAAFNNL
-1581 FFNGATLSLNAN
+1581 FFNGGTLSLNAS

-1599 SASFSNNTTINLDDS
+1599 NASFSNNTTINLDDS
-1614 VLSVSNASSL
+1614 VLSANNTSSL

-1633 SQATFGGNT
+1633 SQADFGGNT
-1642 TIDAAS
+1642 TIDTAS

-1674 PSLSKA
+1674 PSLTKA

-1685 GQFVLGNNG
+1685 GQFVLGDNG

-1777 IEVLNNPNSA
+1777 IEVLNNPNPA

-1885 MIETNQ
+1885 MIESNQ

-1905 DRIKITPAQKQALL
+1905 DKIKITPAQKQALL

-1940 GATQDHVT
+1940 GATQDNVT

-2018 GSADITFQSANN
+2018 GSADVTFQSANN
-2030 LVLNKANIEA
+2030 LVLDKANIEA

-2064 ANVLSQMAM
+2064 ANVLSQVAM

-2087 NALIPLSKEL
+2087 NALSPLSKEL
-2097 PSSLQNETL
+2097 PTSLQNETL

-2171 GYMDASELSSILS
+2171 GYIDASELSSILS

-2206 DLLDEF
+2206 DLLNEF

-2224 GLVSNIINN
+2224 SLVSNIINN
-2233 IISQGGLSGIYNQ
+2233 IISQGGLSGVYNQ

-2256 QNALKE
+2256 QNVLKE

-2401 FTFLGVIASNGAID
+2401 FTFLGTIASNGAID

-2440 LTIANAFN
+2440 LTITNAFN
-2448 NASNSTANINGD
+2448 NASNSTANINGS

-2504 GIATIM
+2504 GTATIM
-2510 TNYNNPL
+2510 ANNNNPL

-2526 TGAYTLIDSA
+2526 TGTYTLIDSA

-2543 NDQITGGSSLDNY
+2543 NDQITGGNSLDNY
-2556 LKLYTLININGKHMV
+2556 LKLYTLIDINGKHMV

-2584 SIKDGGLIVGFKDSQ
+2584 NIKDGGLVVGFKDSQ

-2612 KIAVSNAPINN
+2612 KIAVSNDPINN

-2637 GIQGVDSI
+2637 GTQGVDSI
-2645 EQAGGTQAINWLNK
+2645 DQVGGAQAINWLNR

-2695 IANPNFKNDATN
+2695 IANPDFKNDATN

-2787 TLYGINV
+2787 TLYGINI

-2868 NQSYRYNTWTTDAKI
+2868 NQSYKYDTWTTDAKI

-2903 LAYYYIGMSGLRGI
+2903 LAYYYIGLSGLRGI

>member
-1 MAFKKAGLI
+1 M
-10 SKFISKGSFKLNK
+10 
-23 ISKKIFKLN
+23 
-32 PILKREKPLKRHKKT
+32 
-47 KSIKKPFN
+47 
-55 KNKSFLKASVLLI
+55 
-68 GALGGL
+68 GGL
-74 PHLRASECRYWSW
+74 SHLRASECRYWSW
-87 WSGYHDKIESGSN
+87 SSWGYHDNIESGSD
-100 SPTHNSYCLFS
+100 SPTHNSYCLFNS
-111 STQGSGTYYLNT
+111 AQGSGTYYLNT

-155 VNGVNVGYITGTYD
+155 VNGGDVGYITGTYD

-182 GNSLSDGGGATLNF
+182 GNSYSTGGGATLNF
-196 NATNRITINQASFDN
+196 NATNHITINQASFDN
-211 SDAGAQH
+211 GDAGAQH
-218 SYMNFKGSNINV
+218 SYMNFSGSNINV
-230 SGSSFT
+230 SDSSFT
-236 DDTNGGFS
+236 DDTDGGFS
-244 FSGNNNNSAISFNK
+244 FSGNGANSNLSFDKTNFNQGTYKFTNSANLNFNNSA
-258 TKFNQ
+258 FNQ
-263 GTYNFTNSA
+263 GTYNFNSA
-272 NLSFNNSNFNQSTYN
+272 QSTFENSNFNQGTYN
-287 FNSLQSTFNNSTF
+287 FNSLQSTFNNDTF

-305 NFTDNTSF
+305 SFTDNTGLNF

-323 NFNTSKVSFSGANTL
+323 SFNASKVSFSGANTL

-346 LKGSVSFGSGAV
+346 LKGSVSFGSDAI

-364 LNANQTYDILTT
+364 LNTNQTYDILTT

-402 HVEVGNNTYDVTFDI
+402 HVEVGSNTYDVTFDI

-428 SNKSITTQF
+428 NNQAITTQF

-445 AKATYQQDLNNS
+445 AQATYQQDLSNS
-457 QSALSNATNDNKIA
+457 QTALNNATSDNKIA
-471 SADTGYTN
+471 SSDTDYTN

-485 KQDAQN
+485 KKDAQS
-491 LEHTSQQIAKDEQ
+491 LENTDQTIQQDEQ
-504 ALQGDLNKLKQ
+504 AL
-515 LANSSFN
+515 
-522 EQAFN
+522 E
-527 QAQSKEQ
+527 
-534 QDEQTLQNEENTFSS
+534 
-549 EQEGLEKAL
+549 
-558 ANAKEQ
+558 
-564 QEQQQAQATYQQDLN
+564 
-579 NSQSAL
+579 
-585 SNATNDNKIASA
+585 
-597 DTDYTKNQNTAI
+597 
-609 KQDAQNLENT
+609 
-619 SQQITQDQK
+619 K
-628 DLEQDLDKLQQLA
+628 DLAKLQQLA
-641 NSKTGFNEQAFNQAQ
+641 SSTTGFNQQAFNQAQ
-656 STEQQDEQTL
+656 STEQQDLQTL
-666 QNEEETF
+666 QENENTF
-673 SSEQEGL
+673 NAEQEGL
-680 EKALANAKHTSPTPT
+680 E
-695 KHTAQNNPPNKVS
+695 Q
-708 PPTQNLPTTNVWN
+708 
-721 GVYNFQNQTYS
+721 
-732 KKGIYYIDPNLSGQS
+732 
-747 GQSGNTLS
+747 
-755 TYGYLDWFTLKNKFS
+755 
-770 VNANNGTLIIG
+770 
-781 NNTESANTKGLI
+781 
-793 WIGDDKGLV
+793 
-802 YYNTGTFNA
+802 
-811 ANIYLTSNL
+811 
-820 KTGNGFSGEGATLN
+820 
-834 FNATNRITINQASF
+834 
-848 DNSDAG
+848 
-854 AQHSYM
+854 
-860 NFKGSNINVSG
+860 
-871 SSFTDDT
+871 
-878 NGGFSFSGNNNNSAI
+878 
-893 SFNKTK
+893 
-899 FNQGTYN
+899 
-906 FTNSANLSF
+906 
-915 NNSNFNQSTYNFNSL
+915 
-930 QSTFNNSTF
+930 
-939 NQGTYNFTDNT
+939 
-950 SFNNDTFN
+950 
-958 QGTYNFNTSK
+958 
-968 VSFSGANTLN
+968 
-978 SSSPFASLKGSVSF
+978 
-992 GSGAVFNLNQTLNAN
+992 
-1007 QTYDILTTNGTIQY
+1007 
-1021 GVYQSYLWDLINY
+1021 
-1034 KGDKAI
+1034 
-1040 SHVEVGNNTYDVT
+1040 
-1053 FDINGQDE
+1053 
-1061 TLQETF
+1061 
-1067 SNKSI
+1067 
-1072 TTQFLGDDLQAKAK
+1072 
-1086 ATYQQDLNNS
+1086 
-1096 QSALSN
+1096 
-1102 ATNDNKIASADTGY
+1102 
-1116 TNNQNTTIKQDAQNL
+1116 
-1131 EHTSQQIAKDEQALQ
+1131 
-1146 GDLNKLKQLAN
+1146 
-1157 SSFNEQAFNQAQSKE
+1157 
-1172 QQDEQTLQNEEE
+1172 
-1184 TFSSEQEGLEKA
+1184 A
-1196 LANAKPAS
+1196 LANAKPTS
-1204 PTPTPTPTPTPSPT
+1204 PTPTPTKRTAPNTP
-1218 PNPTPTKHTAPNKVP
+1218 PNKVP

-1247 NGVYWLQNQTYSQK
+1247 SGVYNLQNQTYSQK
-1261 GVYYIDPNLS
+1261 GIYYIDPNLS

-1280 LSTYTANLLGRSFG
+1280 LSIYTANLFGRSFG

-1322 GFGYIIGTFNAANI
+1322 GFGYITGTFNAANI

-1385 GASQHSYATFDATNN
+1385 GASQHSYAAFDATNN
-1400 ISVTNS
+1400 ISVTDS

-1413 GKFSFNA
+1413 GKFSFSA

-1440 VISAN
+1440 AISAN

-1508 LLNFNGDTTLQNNA
+1508 LLNFNGDTTLQDNA

-1530 QTAFKNSLTLDN
+1530 QATFKNSLTLDN
-1542 NSNLSLDNQSVLNAS
+1542 NSNLSLDNQSVLNAN

-1570 YNGSQATFNSL
+1570 YNGSQAAFNSL
-1581 FFNGATLSLNAN
+1581 FFNGGIISLNAN

-1614 VLSVSNASSL
+1614 VLSASNASSL
-1624 NANINFQGA
+1624 NANINFQGT
-1633 SQATFGGNT
+1633 SQANFGGNT
-1642 TIDAAS
+1642 TIDTAS

-1674 PSLSKA
+1674 PSLAKA

-1685 GQFVLGNNG
+1685 GQFVLGDNG

-1747 DNNNIQTWSFINP
+1747 GNNNIQTWSFINP

-1885 MIETNQ
+1885 MIESNQ

-1905 DRIKITPAQKQALL
+1905 DKIKITPAQKQALL

-1940 GATQDHVT
+1940 GATQDNVT

-1998 KAKSIYITGTL
+1998 KAKSIYITGTV
-2009 GSGNAFESG
+2009 GSANAFESG
-2018 GSADITFQSANN
+2018 GSADVTFQSANN
-2030 LVLNKANIEA
+2030 LVLNNANIEA

-2064 ANVLSQMAM
+2064 ANVLSQVAM

-2087 NALIPLSKEL
+2087 NALSPLSKEL
-2097 PSSLQNETL
+2097 PASLQNETL

-2120 NSGVMNA
+2120 NSGVMNE

-2171 GYMDASELSSILS
+2171 GYIDASELSSILS

-2206 DLLDEF
+2206 DLLNEF

-2233 IISQGGLSGIYNQ
+2233 IISQGGLSGLYNQ

-2317 GDNTIDFSKYQGALI
+2317 GDNTIDFSKYQGTLI

-2374 CPTTKNSSSTNSSV
+2374 CPTTKDSSSTNSSV

-2401 FTFLGVIASNGAID
+2401 FTFLGTIASNGAID

-2429 LNENATLQANN
+2429 LNENAALQANN
-2440 LTIANAFN
+2440 LTITNAFN

-2470 TNASGLNVMGNFNS
+2470 TNASGLDVMGNFNS
-2484 YGDLVFNLS
+2484 YGDLVFNLN
-2493 HSVSHAIINAQ
+2493 HSASHAIINAQ
-2504 GIATIM
+2504 GTATIM
-2510 TNYNNPL
+2510 ANNNNPL

-2543 NDQITGGSSLDNY
+2543 NDQITGGNSLADY
-2556 LKLYTLININGKHMV
+2556 LKLYTLIDINGKHMV

-2584 SIKDGGLIVGFKDSQ
+2584 NIKDGGLIVGFKDSQ

-2612 KIAVSNAPINN
+2612 KIAVSNDPINN

-2637 GIQGVDSI
+2637 GTQGVDSI
-2645 EQAGGTQAINWLNK
+2645 DQVGGAQAINWLNK

-2695 IANPNFKNDATN
+2695 IANPDFKNDATN

-2721 AKLSDTSTFASADF
+2721 AKLSDTSTLASADF

-2787 TLYGINV
+2787 TLYGINI

-2868 NQSYRYNTWTTDAKI
+2868 NQSYKYDTWTTDAKI

-2903 LAYYYIGMSGLRGI
+2903 LAYYYIGLSGLRGI

-2986 RDGGRYNT
+2986 RDGSRYNT

-3005 LFKTFYVNAGIGARF
+3005 LFKTFYVNASIGARF

>member
-1 MAFKKAGLI
+1 MAFKKARLI
-10 SKFISKGSFKLNK
+10 SRFISKGSFKLNK
-23 ISKKIFKLN
+23 ISKKIFTLN
-32 PILKREKPLKRHKKT
+32 QILKREKPLKRHKKAL
-47 KSIKKPFN
+47 KPIKKLSDR
-55 KNKSFLKASVLLI
+55 NKSFLKASVLLI

-74 PHLRASECRYWSW
+74 SHLRANGCRYWSW
-87 WSGYHDKIESGSN
+87 SSWNYQDNIESGPN

-111 STQGSGTYYLNT
+111 SVQGSGTYYLNT

-133 FTQKFNNG
+133 FTQKFNGG

-155 VNGVNVGYITGTYD
+155 INGGDVGYITGTYD
-169 AQTINFNSSRITT
+169 AQTINFNSSHLTT
-182 GNSLSDGGGATLNF
+182 GNSYADGGGATLNF
-196 NATNRITINQASFDN
+196 NAANNITINQASFDN
-211 SDAGAQH
+211 SDAGAQK
-218 SYMNFKGSNINV
+218 SYMNFKGSNIKV

-244 FSGNNNNSAISFNK
+244 FSGNNNNSAISFNQ
-258 TKFNQ
+258 TNFNQ
-263 GTYNFTNSA
+263 GTYNFNS
-272 NLSFNNSNFNQSTYN
+272 T
-287 FNSLQSTFNNSTF
+287 QSTFENSNF

-305 NFTDNTSF
+305 NFNGNASF

-323 NFNTSKVSFSGANTL
+323 SFNTNKVSFSGINTL

-346 LKGSVSFGSGAV
+346 LKGSVSFNSGAI

-364 LNANQTYDILTT
+364 LNNNQTYNILTT
-376 NGTIQYGVYQSY
+376 NGAIQYGVYQSY

-402 HVEVGNNTYDVTFDI
+402 HVGVGNNTYDVTFDI

-428 SNKSITTQF
+428 NKQSIITQF
-437 LGDDLQAK
+437 LGDDLQQQAQK
-445 AKATYQQDLNNS
+445 TYQEDLTHSQNALNNVTS
-457 QSALSNATNDNKIA
+457 DNTIA
-471 SADTGYTN
+471 SNDTSYT
-479 NQNTTI
+479 QSKNTTVA
-485 KQDAQN
+485 KDAQG
-491 LEHTSQQIAKDEQ
+491 LEHTNQQIAQDEQ
-504 ALQGDLNKLKQ
+504 ALQGDLDKLKQ
-515 LANSSFN
+515 LANS
-522 EQAFN
+522 
-527 QAQSKEQ
+527 
-534 QDEQTLQNEENTFSS
+534 T
-549 EQEGLEKAL
+549 
-558 ANAKEQ
+558 
-564 QEQQQAQATYQQDLN
+564 
-579 NSQSAL
+579 
-585 SNATNDNKIASA
+585 
-597 DTDYTKNQNTAI
+597 
-609 KQDAQNLENT
+609 
-619 SQQITQDQK
+619 
-628 DLEQDLDKLQQLA
+628 
-641 NSKTGFNEQAFNQAQ
+641 TGFNEQAFNQAQ
-656 STEQQDEQTL
+656 KQEQQDEQTL
-666 QNEEETF
+666 QNDEKTF
-673 SSEQEGL
+673 SSEQDSL
-680 EKALANAKHTSPTPT
+680 NKAIQQ
-695 KHTAQNNPPNKVS
+695 AQAQQQK
-708 PPTQNLPTTNVWN
+708 QE
-721 GVYNFQNQTYS
+721 QQQAQQTYQE
-732 KKGIYYIDPNLSGQS
+732 D
-747 GQSGNTLS
+747 
-755 TYGYLDWFTLKNKFS
+755 
-770 VNANNGTLIIG
+770 
-781 NNTESANTKGLI
+781 
-793 WIGDDKGLV
+793 
-802 YYNTGTFNA
+802 
-811 ANIYLTSNL
+811 LT
-820 KTGNGFSGEGATLN
+820 
-834 FNATNRITINQASF
+834 
-848 DNSDAG
+848 
-854 AQHSYM
+854 
-860 NFKGSNINVSG
+860 
-871 SSFTDDT
+871 
-878 NGGFSFSGNNNNSAI
+878 
-893 SFNKTK
+893 
-899 FNQGTYN
+899 
-906 FTNSANLSF
+906 
-915 NNSNFNQSTYNFNSL
+915 
-930 QSTFNNSTF
+930 
-939 NQGTYNFTDNT
+939 
-950 SFNNDTFN
+950 
-958 QGTYNFNTSK
+958 
-968 VSFSGANTLN
+968 
-978 SSSPFASLKGSVSF
+978 
-992 GSGAVFNLNQTLNAN
+992 
-1007 QTYDILTTNGTIQY
+1007 
-1021 GVYQSYLWDLINY
+1021 
-1034 KGDKAI
+1034 
-1040 SHVEVGNNTYDVT
+1040 
-1053 FDINGQDE
+1053 
-1061 TLQETF
+1061 
-1067 SNKSI
+1067 
-1072 TTQFLGDDLQAKAK
+1072 
-1086 ATYQQDLNNS
+1086 NS
-1096 QSALSN
+1096 QSALNN
-1102 ATNDNKIASADTGY
+1102 AASDSKIANSDTDY
-1116 TNNQNTTIKQDAQNL
+1116 TNNKNTTIKEDAKNL
-1131 EHTSQQIAKDEQALQ
+1131 ENTNQKIQQDEQALEK
-1146 GDLNKLKQLAN
+1146 DLAQIKQLAN
-1157 SSFNEQAFNQAQSKE
+1157 STTGFNEQAFNQAQKQE
-1172 QQDEQTLQNEEE
+1172 QQDEQTLQNDENAFN
-1184 TFSSEQEGLEKA
+1184 TEQEGLEQA
-1196 LANAKPAS
+1196 IANAKHAN
-1204 PTPTPTPTPTPSPT
+1204 PTPSHA
-1218 PNPTPTKHTAPNKVP
+1218 PTPTKHTAPNTPPNKVSP
-1233 PTPPT
+1233 TPTPPT

-1247 NGVYWLQNQTYSQK
+1247 NGVYWLQNQTYSNK

-1271 GQSGQSANT
+1271 GQSGQSGNT

-1322 GFGYIIGTFNAANI
+1322 GFGYITGTFSAANI

-1349 GSDGGGANITFK
+1349 NSDGGGANITFK

-1371 NYNDAETVTKMIQT
+1371 NYNNAETVTKMIQT
-1385 GASQHSYATFDATNN
+1385 GASQHSYTTFDALNN

-1413 GKFSFNA
+1413 GKFSFSA

-1440 VISAN
+1440 TISAN
-1445 AANSLSFN
+1445 ASNSLSFI

-1460 AVYNLWANSLIFN
+1460 AIYNLQANSLIFN

-1498 NTSFTLSSQS
+1498 NTNFTLSSQS

-1530 QTAFKNSLTLDN
+1530 QAAFKNSLTLDN
-1542 NSNLSLDNQSVLNAS
+1542 NSNLSLDNQSVLNAN

-1581 FFNGATLSLNAN
+1581 FFNGGTLSLNAS

-1614 VLSVSNASSL
+1614 VLSANNTSSL

-1633 SQATFGGNT
+1633 SQADFGGNT
-1642 TIDAAS
+1642 TIDTAS

-1674 PSLSKA
+1674 PSLTKA

-1747 DNNNIQTWSFINP
+1747 DNNNVQTWSFINP

-1807 PTGYSYDYSDN
+1807 PTGYSYDYSGN
-1818 QAGTYY
+1818 QVGTYY
-1824 LTSNIKGLFTPKGSQ
+1824 LTSSIKGLFTPKGSQ
-1839 TPQTPGTYSPFNQPL
+1839 TPQAPGTYSPFNQPL

-1862 GFSSGNLKTLLG
+1862 GFSSENLKTLLG

-1885 MIETNQ
+1885 MIESNQ
-1891 LDNITSINEVLQLL
+1891 LDNITNINEVLQLL
-1905 DRIKITPAQKQALL
+1905 DKIKITQTQKQALL

-1931 TFSNGNLVI
+1931 TFSNGNLII
-1940 GATQDHVT
+1940 GATQDNVT

-1998 KAKSIYITGTL
+1998 KAKSIYITGTI

-2018 GSADITFQSANN
+2018 GSADVTFQSANN

-2049 LGQEGI
+2049 LGQKGI
-2055 DKIFNQGNL
+2055 NEIFNQGNL
-2064 ANVLSQMAM
+2064 ANVLSQVAM
-2073 EKIKQAGGLGNFVE
+2073 EKIKQAGGLGNFIE
-2087 NALIPLSKEL
+2087 NALSPLSKEL
-2097 PSSLQNETL
+2097 PTSLQDETL

-2111 QNNLDNLLN
+2111 QNNLDDLLN
-2120 NSGVMNA
+2120 NSGVMNE

-2171 GYMDASELSSILS
+2171 GYIDASELSSILS
-2184 VILKD
+2184 VVLKD

-2206 DLLDEF
+2206 DLLNEF

-2233 IISQGGLSGIYNQ
+2233 IISQGGLSGVYNQ

-2332 FASNGV
+2332 FASNDV

-2362 VQKGEICINLAN
+2362 VQKGEICVNLAN

-2415 LSQVKNNSVIGTLN
+2415 LSQVTNNSVIGTLN

-2440 LTIANAFN
+2440 LTITNAFN
-2448 NASNSTANINGD
+2448 NASNSTANINGN

-2484 YGDLVFNLS
+2484 YGDLVFNIS
-2493 HSVSHAIINAQ
+2493 HSASHAIINAQ
-2504 GIATIM
+2504 GNATIM
-2510 TNYNNPL
+2510 ANDNNPL

-2526 TGAYTLIDSA
+2526 TGTYTLIDSA

-2556 LKLYTLININGKHMV
+2556 LKLYTLIDINGKHMV

-2584 SIKDGGLIVGFKDSQ
+2584 SIKDGGLVVGFKDSQ

-2612 KIAVSNAPINN
+2612 KIAVSNDPINN

-2637 GIQGVDSI
+2637 GVQSVDSI
-2645 EQAGGTQAINWLNK
+2645 DQVGGNQAINWLNK

-2695 IANPNFKNDATN
+2695 IANPDFKNDATN

-2721 AKLSDTSTFASADF
+2721 AKLSDTSTFARSDF
-2735 HERLEALKNKRFA
+2735 LERLEALKNKRFA

-2814 GFHAN
+2814 GFHGN

-2829 MGVYSRAFIKRSEL
+2829 IGVYSRAFIKRSEL

-2868 NQSYRYNTWTTDAKI
+2868 NQSYRYDTWTTDAKI

-2894 SVIFKPQIG
+2894 SVIFKPQVG
-2903 LAYYYIGMSGLRGI
+2903 LAYYYIGLSGLRGI

>member
-1 MAFKKAGLI
+1 MAFKKARLI
-10 SKFISKGSFKLNK
+10 SRFVSKGSFKLNK
-23 ISKKIFKLN
+23 ISKKIFTLN
-32 PILKREKPLKRHKKT
+32 QILKREKPLKRHKKAL
-47 KSIKKPFN
+47 KPIKKLSN
-55 KNKSFLKASVLLI
+55 RNKSFLKASILLI

-74 PHLRASECRYWSW
+74 SHLRANECRYWSW
-87 WSGYHDKIESGSN
+87 SSWSYQDNIESGSN

-111 STQGSGTYYLNT
+111 SAQGSGTYYLNT

-141 TLNVGGNI
+141 TLDIGGNI

-155 VNGVNVGYITGTYD
+155 INGGDVGYITGTYD
-169 AQTINFNSSRITT
+169 AQTINFNSSHLTT
-182 GNSLSDGGGATLNF
+182 GNSYADGGGATLNF
-196 NATNRITINQASFDN
+196 NATNHITINQASFDN
-211 SDAGAQH
+211 SDAGTQK
-218 SYMNFKGSNINV
+218 SYMNFKGSQINV

-236 DDTNGGFS
+236 DDTNGGFN
-244 FSGNNNNSAISFNK
+244 FSGNNNNSAISFNQ
-258 TKFNQ
+258 TNFNQ
-263 GTYNFTNSA
+263 GTYHFSNSA
-272 NLSFNNSNFNQSTYN
+272 SSSFDNSSFNQGSYH
-287 FNSLQSTFNNSTF
+287 FNSAQSTFENS
-300 NQGTY
+300 N
-305 NFTDNTSF
+305 
-313 NNDTFNQGTY
+313 FNQGTY
-323 NFNTSKVSFSGANTL
+323 NFNNNASFNNNTFNQGTYSFNTNKVSFSGINTL

-346 LKGSVSFGSGAV
+346 LKGSVSFGSDAV

-364 LNANQTYDILTT
+364 LNSNQTYDILTT
-376 NGTIQYGVYQSY
+376 NGAIQYGVYQSY

-428 SNKSITTQF
+428 NKQSIITQF
-437 LGDDLQAK
+437 LGDDLQQQAQQ
-445 AKATYQQDLNNS
+445 TYQEDLTHS
-457 QSALSNATNDNKIA
+457 QNALNKVTSDNTIA
-471 SADTGYTN
+471 SNDTGYTN
-479 NQNTTI
+479 NKNTTI
-485 KQDAQN
+485 AKDAQN
-491 LEHTSQQIAKDEQ
+491 LENTNQQIQQDEQ
-504 ALQGDLNKLKQ
+504 ALEKDLAQIKQ
-515 LANSSFN
+515 LANSPTGFN

-527 QAQSKEQ
+527 TAQKQEQ
-534 QDEQTLQNEENTFSS
+534 QDEQTLQNEEKTFNA
-549 EQEGLEKAL
+549 EQEGLK
-558 ANAKEQ
+558 
-564 QEQQQAQATYQQDLN
+564 QA
-579 NSQSAL
+579 
-585 SNATNDNKIASA
+585 I
-597 DTDYTKNQNTAI
+597 
-609 KQDAQNLENT
+609 
-619 SQQITQDQK
+619 
-628 DLEQDLDKLQQLA
+628 
-641 NSKTGFNEQAFNQAQ
+641 
-656 STEQQDEQTL
+656 
-666 QNEEETF
+666 
-673 SSEQEGL
+673 
-680 EKALANAKHTSPTPT
+680 
-695 KHTAQNNPPNKVS
+695 
-708 PPTQNLPTTNVWN
+708 
-721 GVYNFQNQTYS
+721 
-732 KKGIYYIDPNLSGQS
+732 
-747 GQSGNTLS
+747 
-755 TYGYLDWFTLKNKFS
+755 
-770 VNANNGTLIIG
+770 
-781 NNTESANTKGLI
+781 
-793 WIGDDKGLV
+793 
-802 YYNTGTFNA
+802 
-811 ANIYLTSNL
+811 
-820 KTGNGFSGEGATLN
+820 
-834 FNATNRITINQASF
+834 
-848 DNSDAG
+848 
-854 AQHSYM
+854 
-860 NFKGSNINVSG
+860 
-871 SSFTDDT
+871 
-878 NGGFSFSGNNNNSAI
+878 
-893 SFNKTK
+893 
-899 FNQGTYN
+899 
-906 FTNSANLSF
+906 
-915 NNSNFNQSTYNFNSL
+915 
-930 QSTFNNSTF
+930 
-939 NQGTYNFTDNT
+939 
-950 SFNNDTFN
+950 
-958 QGTYNFNTSK
+958 
-968 VSFSGANTLN
+968 
-978 SSSPFASLKGSVSF
+978 
-992 GSGAVFNLNQTLNAN
+992 
-1007 QTYDILTTNGTIQY
+1007 
-1021 GVYQSYLWDLINY
+1021 
-1034 KGDKAI
+1034 
-1040 SHVEVGNNTYDVT
+1040 
-1053 FDINGQDE
+1053 
-1061 TLQETF
+1061 
-1067 SNKSI
+1067 
-1072 TTQFLGDDLQAKAK
+1072 
-1086 ATYQQDLNNS
+1086 
-1096 QSALSN
+1096 
-1102 ATNDNKIASADTGY
+1102 
-1116 TNNQNTTIKQDAQNL
+1116 
-1131 EHTSQQIAKDEQALQ
+1131 
-1146 GDLNKLKQLAN
+1146 
-1157 SSFNEQAFNQAQSKE
+1157 
-1172 QQDEQTLQNEEE
+1172 
-1184 TFSSEQEGLEKA
+1184 
-1196 LANAKPAS
+1196 ANAKPAS
-1204 PTPTPTPTPTPSPT
+1204 PTPSHA
-1218 PNPTPTKHTAPNKVP
+1218 PTPTKHTAPNTPPNKVSP
-1233 PTPPT
+1233 TPTPPT

-1247 NGVYWLQNQTYSQK
+1247 NGVYNLQNQTYSNK

-1280 LSTYTANLLGRSFG
+1280 LSTYTANLFGRSFG

-1322 GFGYIIGTFNAANI
+1322 GFGYITGTFSAANI

-1349 GSDGGGANITFK
+1349 NSDGGGANITFK

-1385 GASQHSYATFDATNN
+1385 GASQHSYAAFDALNN

-1413 GKFSFNA
+1413 GKFSFSA

-1445 AANSLSFN
+1445 ASNSLSFI

-1460 AVYNLWANSLIFN
+1460 AVYNLQANSLIFN

-1530 QTAFKNSLTLDN
+1530 QAAFKNSLTLDN
-1542 NSNLSLDNQSVLNAS
+1542 NSNLSLDNQSVLNANNT
-1557 GASAFNNQASLNI
+1557 SAFNNQASLNI

-1581 FFNGATLSLNAN
+1581 FFNGGTLSLNAS

-1599 SASFSNNTTINLDDS
+1599 SASFSNTTINLDDS
-1614 VLSVSNASSL
+1614 VLSANNTSSL

-1633 SQATFGGNT
+1633 SQADFGGNT
-1642 TIDAAS
+1642 TIDTAS

-1674 PSLSKA
+1674 PSLAKA
-1680 LMSVS
+1680 LMNVS
-1685 GQFVLGNNG
+1685 GQFVLGSNG

-1798 YNYQASKQN
+1798 YNYQTSKQN

-1818 QAGTYY
+1818 QVGTYY

-1839 TPQTPGTYSPFNQPL
+1839 TPQAPGTYSPFNQPL

-1862 GFSSGNLKTLLG
+1862 GFSSENLKTLLG

-1885 MIETNQ
+1885 MIESNQ
-1891 LDNITSINEVLQLL
+1891 LDNITNINEVLQLL
-1905 DRIKITPAQKQALL
+1905 DKIKITQAQKQALL

-1931 TFSNGNLVI
+1931 TFSNGNLII
-1940 GATQDHVT
+1940 GATQDNVT

-1961 SSPCALDSATCSSF
+1961 SSPCMLDSATCSSF

-2009 GSGNAFESG
+2009 GSANAFESG
-2018 GSADITFQSANN
+2018 GSADVTFQSANN

-2049 LGQEGI
+2049 LGQKGI

-2064 ANVLSQMAM
+2064 ANVLSQVAM

-2087 NALIPLSKEL
+2087 NALSPLSKEL
-2097 PSSLQNETL
+2097 PASLQNETL

-2111 QNNLDNLLN
+2111 QNNLDDLLN

-2171 GYMDASELSSILS
+2171 GYIDASELSSILS
-2184 VILKD
+2184 VVLKD

-2206 DLLDEF
+2206 DLLNEF
-2212 LGQDVVK
+2212 LGQDVIK

-2224 GLVSNIINN
+2224 GLVNNIINN
-2233 IISQGGLSGIYNQ
+2233 IISQGGLSGVYNQ

-2295 SSFSNATGGSLNFV
+2295 SSFSNATGGSLNFI

-2317 GDNTIDFSKYQGALI
+2317 GDNTIDFSKYQGTLI

-2388 TPTNESLSVRANN
+2388 TPTNESLSVRVNN

-2440 LTIANAFN
+2440 LTITNAFN
-2448 NASNSTANINGD
+2448 NASNSTANIDGN

-2493 HSVSHAIINAQ
+2493 HSASHAIINAQ
-2504 GIATIM
+2504 GSATIM
-2510 TNYNNPL
+2510 ANNNNPL
-2517 IQFNTSSKE
+2517 IQFNASSKE
-2526 TGAYTLIDSA
+2526 AGTYTLIDSA

-2556 LKLYTLININGKHMV
+2556 LKLYTLIDINGKHMV

-2584 SIKDGGLIVGFKDSQ
+2584 NIKDGGLVVGFKDSQ

-2612 KIAVSNAPINN
+2612 KIAVSNDPINN

-2637 GIQGVDSI
+2637 GTQGVDSI
-2645 EQAGGTQAINWLNK
+2645 DQAGGSQAINWLNK

-2695 IANPNFKNDATN
+2695 IANPDFKNDATN

-2868 NQSYRYNTWTTDAKI
+2868 NQSYKYDTWTTDAKI

-2894 SVIFKPQIG
+2894 SVIFKPQVG
-2903 LAYYYIGMSGLRGI
+2903 LAYYYIGLSSLRGI

>member
-1 MAFKKAGLI
+1 MAFEKAGLI

-32 PILKREKPLKRHKKT
+32 LILKREKPLSHKKT
-47 KSIKKPFN
+47 KSVKKPFN
-55 KNKSFLKASVLLI
+55 KNRSFLKASVLLI

-74 PHLRASECRYWSW
+74 SHLRASECRYWSW
-87 WSGYHDKIESGSN
+87 SSWSYHDNIESGSN

-155 VNGVNVGYITGTYD
+155 VNGGDVGYITGTYD
-169 AQTINFNSSRITT
+169 AQTINFNSSHLTT
-182 GNSLSDGGGATLNF
+182 GNSYADGGGATLNF
-196 NATNRITINQASFDN
+196 NATNHITINQASFDN
-211 SDAGAQH
+211 SDAGTQH
-218 SYMNFKGSNINV
+218 SYMNFSGSNINV
-230 SGSSFT
+230 STSSFT

-244 FSGNNNNSAISFNK
+244 FSGNGTNSNLSFNQ
-258 TKFNQ
+258 TNFNQ
-263 GTYNFTNSA
+263 GTYNFSSA
-272 NLSFNNSNFNQSTYN
+272 QSVFENSN
-287 FNSLQSTFNNSTF
+287 
-300 NQGTY
+300 
-305 NFTDNTSF
+305 
-313 NNDTFNQGTY
+313 FNQGTY
-323 NFNTSKVSFSGANTL
+323 NFNSAQSVFENSNFNQGTYSFNASKVSFSGTNTL

-346 LKGSVSFGSGAV
+346 LKGSVSFGSGAI

-364 LNANQTYDILTT
+364 LNSNQTYDILTT
-376 NGTIQYGVYQSY
+376 NKTIQYGVYQSY
-388 LWDLINYKGDKAIS
+388 LWDLINYKDDKAIS
-402 HVEVGNNTYDVTFDI
+402 HVEVGSNTYDVTFDI

-428 SNKSITTQF
+428 NNQSITTQF

-445 AKATYQQDLNNS
+445 AQKTYQQDLSNS
-457 QSALSNATNDNKIA
+457 QSALNNATNDNKIA
-471 SADTGYTN
+471 SSDTGYTN

-485 KQDAQN
+485 KKDAQS
-491 LEHTSQQIAKDEQ
+491 LENTSQQIAQDKQ
-504 ALQGDLNKLKQ
+504 ALQGDLDKLQQ
-515 LANSSFN
+515 LANATTGFN

-527 QAQSKEQ
+527 TAQKQEQ
-534 QDEQTLQNEENTFSS
+534 QDEQTLQNEEKTFSS
-549 EQEGLEKAL
+549 EQEGLKQAI
-558 ANAKEQ
+558 ANAKP
-564 QEQQQAQATYQQDLN
+564 
-579 NSQSAL
+579 
-585 SNATNDNKIASA
+585 ASP
-597 DTDYTKNQNTAI
+597 T
-609 KQDAQNLENT
+609 
-619 SQQITQDQK
+619 
-628 DLEQDLDKLQQLA
+628 
-641 NSKTGFNEQAFNQAQ
+641 
-656 STEQQDEQTL
+656 
-666 QNEEETF
+666 
-673 SSEQEGL
+673 
-680 EKALANAKHTSPTPT
+680 PTPT
-695 KHTAQNNPPNKVS
+695 KHTAPNTPPNKVS
-708 PPTQNLPTTNVWN
+708 PTPPTQNLPTTNMWS
-721 GVYNFQNQTYS
+721 GVYWLQNQTYS
-732 KKGIYYIDPNLSGQS
+732 KQGIYYIDPNLSGQS
-747 GQSGNTLS
+747 GQSG
-755 TYGYLDWFTLKNKFS
+755 
-770 VNANNGTLIIG
+770 
-781 NNTESANTKGLI
+781 
-793 WIGDDKGLV
+793 
-802 YYNTGTFNA
+802 
-811 ANIYLTSNL
+811 
-820 KTGNGFSGEGATLN
+820 
-834 FNATNRITINQASF
+834 
-848 DNSDAG
+848 
-854 AQHSYM
+854 
-860 NFKGSNINVSG
+860 
-871 SSFTDDT
+871 
-878 NGGFSFSGNNNNSAI
+878 
-893 SFNKTK
+893 
-899 FNQGTYN
+899 
-906 FTNSANLSF
+906 
-915 NNSNFNQSTYNFNSL
+915 
-930 QSTFNNSTF
+930 
-939 NQGTYNFTDNT
+939 
-950 SFNNDTFN
+950 
-958 QGTYNFNTSK
+958 
-968 VSFSGANTLN
+968 
-978 SSSPFASLKGSVSF
+978 
-992 GSGAVFNLNQTLNAN
+992 
-1007 QTYDILTTNGTIQY
+1007 
-1021 GVYQSYLWDLINY
+1021 
-1034 KGDKAI
+1034 
-1040 SHVEVGNNTYDVT
+1040 
-1053 FDINGQDE
+1053 
-1061 TLQETF
+1061 
-1067 SNKSI
+1067 
-1072 TTQFLGDDLQAKAK
+1072 
-1086 ATYQQDLNNS
+1086 
-1096 QSALSN
+1096 
-1102 ATNDNKIASADTGY
+1102 
-1116 TNNQNTTIKQDAQNL
+1116 
-1131 EHTSQQIAKDEQALQ
+1131 
-1146 GDLNKLKQLAN
+1146 
-1157 SSFNEQAFNQAQSKE
+1157 
-1172 QQDEQTLQNEEE
+1172 
-1184 TFSSEQEGLEKA
+1184 
-1196 LANAKPAS
+1196 
-1204 PTPTPTPTPTPSPT
+1204 
-1218 PNPTPTKHTAPNKVP
+1218 
-1233 PTPPT
+1233 
-1238 QNLPTTNVW
+1238 
-1247 NGVYWLQNQTYSQK
+1247 
-1261 GVYYIDPNLS
+1261 
-1271 GQSGQSANT
+1271 NT

-1322 GFGYIIGTFNAANI
+1322 GFGYITGNFNAANI

-1385 GASQHSYATFDATNN
+1385 GASQHSYAAFDATNN

-1413 GKFSFNA
+1413 GKFSFSA

-1445 AANSLSFN
+1445 ATNSLSFN

-1530 QTAFKNSLTLDN
+1530 QAAFKNSLTLDN
-1542 NSNLSLDNQSVLNAS
+1542 NSNLSLDNQSVLNAN

-1581 FFNGATLSLNAN
+1581 FFNGGTLSLNAS

-1599 SASFSNNTTINLDDS
+1599 NASFSNNTTINLDDS
-1614 VLSVSNASSL
+1614 VLSVSNTSSL
-1624 NANINFQGA
+1624 NANINFQGT
-1633 SQATFGGNT
+1633 SQANFGGNT
-1642 TIDAAS
+1642 TIDTAS

-1662 TANGALNFNGYA
+1662 TANGVLNFNGYA
-1674 PSLSKA
+1674 LSLTKA

-1771 KNGDLT
+1771 KNGDLA

-1839 TPQTPGTYSPFNQPL
+1839 TPQTPGTYGPFNQPL

-1885 MIETNQ
+1885 MIESNQ
-1891 LDNITSINEVLQLL
+1891 LDNITNINEVLQLL
-1905 DRIKITPAQKQALL
+1905 DRIKITPVQKQALL

-1931 TFSNGNLVI
+1931 TFNNGNLVI
-1940 GATQDHVT
+1940 GATQDNVT
-1948 NSTSSIWF
+1948 DSTSSIWF

-1961 SSPCALDSATCSSF
+1961 SSPCTLDSATCSSF

-2009 GSGNAFESG
+2009 GSANAFESG
-2018 GSADITFQSANN
+2018 GSADVTFQSANN
-2030 LVLNKANIEA
+2030 LVLNKASIEA

-2064 ANVLSQMAM
+2064 ANVLSQVAM

-2087 NALIPLSKEL
+2087 NALSPLSKEL
-2097 PSSLQNETL
+2097 PASLQNETL

-2120 NSGVMNA
+2120 NSGVMNE

-2206 DLLDEF
+2206 DLLNEF

-2219 KLESQ
+2219 KLEGQ

-2233 IISQGGLSGIYNQ
+2233 IISQGGLSDVYNQ

-2256 QNALKE
+2256 QNVLKE

-2362 VQKGEICINLAN
+2362 VQKGEICVNLAN

-2401 FTFLGVIASNGAID
+2401 FTFLGTIASNGTID
-2415 LSQVKNNSVIGTLN
+2415 LSQVKNNSIIGTLN
-2429 LNENATLQANN
+2429 LNENATLQAND
-2440 LTIANAFN
+2440 LTITNAFN
-2448 NASNSTANINGD
+2448 NASNSTANINGN

-2493 HSVSHAIINAQ
+2493 HSASHAIINAQ
-2504 GIATIM
+2504 GTATIM
-2510 TNYNNPL
+2510 ANNNNPL

-2526 TGAYTLIDSA
+2526 TGTYTLIDSA

-2556 LKLYTLININGKHMV
+2556 LKLYTLIDINGKRMV
-2571 MTDNGLTYNGQAV
+2571 MSNNGLTYNDQAV
-2584 SIKDGGLIVGFKDSQ
+2584 NIKDGGLIVGFKDSQ

-2612 KIAVSNAPINN
+2612 KIAVSNDPINN

-2637 GIQGVDSI
+2637 GAQGVDSI
-2645 EQAGGTQAINWLNK
+2645 DQAGGSQAINWLNK

-2695 IANPNFKNDATN
+2695 IANPDFKNDATN

-2787 TLYGINV
+2787 TLYGINI

-2868 NQSYRYNTWTTDAKI
+2868 NQSYKYDTWTTDAKI

-2903 LAYYYIGMSGLRGI
+2903 LAYYYIGLSGLRGI

-2994 FASIITGGEIR
+2994 FASIITGGELR

-3020 GLDYKDINITGNIG
+3020 GLDYKDVNITGNIG

>member
-1 MAFKKAGLI
+1 M
-10 SKFISKGSFKLNK
+10 NK
-23 ISKKIFKLN
+23 ISKKFFTLN
-32 PILKREKPLKRHKKT
+32 QILKREKPLKRHKKT
-47 KSIKKPFN
+47 KSIEKPFN

-74 PHLRASECRYWSW
+74 SHLRANECRYWSW
-87 WSGYHDKIESGSN
+87 SSWSYQDNIESGPN

-111 STQGSGTYYLNT
+111 SAQGSGTYYLNT

-141 TLNVGGNI
+141 TLDIGGNI

-155 VNGVNVGYITGTYD
+155 INGGDVGYITGTYD
-169 AQTINFNSSRITT
+169 AQTMNFNSSHITT
-182 GNSLSDGGGATLNF
+182 GNSYADGGGATLNF
-196 NATNRITINQASFDN
+196 NATNNITINQASFDN
-211 SDAGAQH
+211 SDAGTQH
-218 SYMNFKGSNINV
+218 SYMNFKGSNIKV

-236 DDTNGGFS
+236 DDTDGGFN
-244 FSGNNNNSAISFNK
+244 FSGNNNNSTISFNQ
-258 TKFNQ
+258 TSFNQ
-263 GTYNFTNSA
+263 GTYTFSNSA
-272 NLSFNNSNFNQSTYN
+272 TLSFNNSNFNQGTYH
-287 FNSLQSTFNNSTF
+287 FNDNVSFNNNTF

-305 NFTDNTSF
+305 DFSNNTSF
-313 NNDTFNQGTY
+313 NNDTFNQGAY
-323 NFNTSKVSFSGANTL
+323 NFNTSKVSFSGINTL

-346 LKGSVSFGSGAV
+346 LKGSVSFNSGAI

-364 LNANQTYDILTT
+364 LNNNQTYDILTT
-376 NGTIQYGVYQSY
+376 NGAIQYGVYQSY

-428 SNKSITTQF
+428 SNQSIITQF
-437 LGDDLQAK
+437 LGDDLQ
-445 AKATYQQDLNNS
+445 
-457 QSALSNATNDNKIA
+457 
-471 SADTGYTN
+471 
-479 NQNTTI
+479 
-485 KQDAQN
+485 
-491 LEHTSQQIAKDEQ
+491 
-504 ALQGDLNKLKQ
+504 
-515 LANSSFN
+515 
-522 EQAFN
+522 
-527 QAQSKEQ
+527 
-534 QDEQTLQNEENTFSS
+534 
-549 EQEGLEKAL
+549 
-558 ANAKEQ
+558 
-564 QEQQQAQATYQQDLN
+564 QQAQQTYQEDLT
-579 NSQSAL
+579 NSQNAL
-585 SNATNDNKIASA
+585 SGATSDNTIASNDIGYTQSKNATILK
-597 DTDYTKNQNTAI
+597 
-609 KQDAQNLENT
+609 DAQNLENT
-619 SQQITQDQK
+619 NQQITKDKQALEK
-628 DLEQDLDKLQQLA
+628 DLAQIKQLA
-641 NSKTGFNEQAFNQAQ
+641 NPTTGFNEQAFNQAQ
-656 STEQQDEQTL
+656 KQEQQDEQTL
-666 QNEEETF
+666 QNDENAFNTEQEGLKQAIQQAQAQQQKQEQAQAQKTYQEDLTNSKNALSGATSDNTIANNDTSYTQSSNPTILKDAQNLENTNQKIQQDEQDLEKDLENVKQLANSTTGFNEQAFTQAQKQEQQEEQTLQNDENAFNT
-673 SSEQEGL
+673 EQEGL
-680 EKALANAKHTSPTPT
+680 EQAIANAKPANPTPSPTPTPT
-695 KHTAQNNPPNKVS
+695 KHTAPNTPPSQV
-708 PPTQNLPTTNVWN
+708 PPTPPSQNLPKTNVWN
-721 GVYNFQNQTYS
+721 GVYWLQNKTYS
-732 KKGIYYIDPNLSGQS
+732 NKGIYYIDPNLSGQS

-755 TYGYLDWFTLKNKFS
+755 TYTANLLGRSFG

-781 NNTESANTKGLI
+781 NNTEN
-793 WIGDDKGLV
+793 
-802 YYNTGTFNA
+802 
-811 ANIYLTSNL
+811 
-820 KTGNGFSGEGATLN
+820 
-834 FNATNRITINQASF
+834 
-848 DNSDAG
+848 
-854 AQHSYM
+854 
-860 NFKGSNINVSG
+860 
-871 SSFTDDT
+871 
-878 NGGFSFSGNNNNSAI
+878 
-893 SFNKTK
+893 
-899 FNQGTYN
+899 
-906 FTNSANLSF
+906 
-915 NNSNFNQSTYNFNSL
+915 
-930 QSTFNNSTF
+930 
-939 NQGTYNFTDNT
+939 
-950 SFNNDTFN
+950 
-958 QGTYNFNTSK
+958 
-968 VSFSGANTLN
+968 
-978 SSSPFASLKGSVSF
+978 
-992 GSGAVFNLNQTLNAN
+992 
-1007 QTYDILTTNGTIQY
+1007 
-1021 GVYQSYLWDLINY
+1021 
-1034 KGDKAI
+1034 
-1040 SHVEVGNNTYDVT
+1040 
-1053 FDINGQDE
+1053 
-1061 TLQETF
+1061 
-1067 SNKSI
+1067 
-1072 TTQFLGDDLQAKAK
+1072 
-1086 ATYQQDLNNS
+1086 
-1096 QSALSN
+1096 
-1102 ATNDNKIASADTGY
+1102 
-1116 TNNQNTTIKQDAQNL
+1116 
-1131 EHTSQQIAKDEQALQ
+1131 
-1146 GDLNKLKQLAN
+1146 
-1157 SSFNEQAFNQAQSKE
+1157 
-1172 QQDEQTLQNEEE
+1172 
-1184 TFSSEQEGLEKA
+1184 
-1196 LANAKPAS
+1196 
-1204 PTPTPTPTPTPSPT
+1204 
-1218 PNPTPTKHTAPNKVP
+1218 
-1233 PTPPT
+1233 
-1238 QNLPTTNVW
+1238 
-1247 NGVYWLQNQTYSQK
+1247 
-1261 GVYYIDPNLS
+1261 
-1271 GQSGQSANT
+1271 
-1280 LSTYTANLLGRSFG
+1280 
-1294 VNIQNGTL
+1294 
-1302 IIGNNTE
+1302 
-1309 SVNDN
+1309 VNDN

-1322 GFGYIIGTFNAANI
+1322 GFGYITGTFNAANI

-1349 GSDGGGANITFK
+1349 NSDGGGANITFK

-1371 NYNDAETVTKMIQT
+1371 NYNNAETVTKMIQT
-1385 GASQHSYATFDATNN
+1385 VASQHSYATFDATNN

-1413 GKFSFNA
+1413 GKFSFSA
-1420 KNISFSNASF
+1420 ENISFSNASF

-1440 VISAN
+1440 TISAN
-1445 AANSLSFN
+1445 ASNSLSFID
-1453 NSRLNGG
+1453 SRLNSG
-1460 AVYNLWANSLIFN
+1460 AVYNLQANSLIFN

-1530 QTAFKNSLTLDN
+1530 QAAFKNSLTLDN

-1570 YNGSQATFNSL
+1570 YNGSQAAFSSL
-1581 FFNGATLSLNAN
+1581 FFNGGTLSLNAN

-1599 SASFSNNTTINLDDS
+1599 STSFSNNTTINLDDS
-1614 VLSVSNASSL
+1614 VLSANNTSSL
-1624 NANINFQGA
+1624 NANINFQGT
-1633 SQATFGGNT
+1633 SQADFGGNT
-1642 TIDAAS
+1642 TIDTAS
-1648 FNFDSASSLSFNNL
+1648 FNFDSASSLNFNNL

-1674 PSLSKA
+1674 PSLTKA

-1732 KILFYGMKIQNATYS
+1732 KILFYGMKVQNATYS
-1747 DNNNIQTWSFINP
+1747 DNNNVQTWSFINP

-1862 GFSSGNLKTLLG
+1862 GFSSENLKTLLG

-1885 MIETNQ
+1885 MIESNQ
-1891 LDNITSINEVLQLL
+1891 LDNITNINEVLQLL
-1905 DRIKITPAQKQALL
+1905 DKIKITQAQKQVLL
-1919 ETINHLT
+1919 DIINHLT

-1940 GATQDHVT
+1940 GATQDNVT

-1998 KAKSIYITGTL
+1998 KAKSIYITGTI

-2018 GSADITFQSANN
+2018 GSADVTFQSANN

-2073 EKIKQAGGLGNFVE
+2073 EKIKQAGGLGNFIE
-2087 NALIPLSKEL
+2087 NALSPLSKEL
-2097 PSSLQNETL
+2097 PASLQDETL

-2111 QNNLDNLLN
+2111 QNNLDDLLN
-2120 NSGVMNA
+2120 NSGVMNE

-2133 KKLSIFGNFVTPSII
+2133 QKLSIFGNFVTPSII

-2171 GYMDASELSSILS
+2171 GYIDASEISSILS

-2206 DLLDEF
+2206 DLLNEF

-2233 IISQGGLSGIYNQ
+2233 IISQGGLSGVYNQ

-2374 CPTTKNSSSTNSSV
+2374 CPTTKNSSTSSTNSSV
-2388 TPTNESLSVRANN
+2388 TPTNETLSVHANN
-2401 FTFLGVIASNGAID
+2401 FTFLGAIASNGAID
-2415 LSQVKNNSVIGTLN
+2415 LSQVTNNSVIGTLN

-2440 LTIANAFN
+2440 LTITNAFD
-2448 NASNSTANINGD
+2448 NASNSTANINGN

-2504 GIATIM
+2504 GAATIM
-2510 TNYNNPL
+2510 ANDNNPL
-2517 IQFNTSSKE
+2517 IQFNASSKE
-2526 TGAYTLIDSA
+2526 VGTYTLIDST

-2543 NDQITGGSSLDNY
+2543 NNQITGGSSLDNY
-2556 LKLYTLININGKHMV
+2556 LKLYALIDINGKHMV

-2584 SIKDGGLIVGFKDSQ
+2584 SVKDGGLVVGFKDSQ

-2612 KIAVSNAPINN
+2612 KIAVSNDPINN

-2637 GIQGVDSI
+2637 GVQSVDSI
-2645 EQAGGTQAINWLNK
+2645 DQAGGNQAIDWLNK

-2721 AKLSDTSTFASADF
+2721 AKLSDTSTFARSDF
-2735 HERLEALKNKRFA
+2735 LERLEALKNKRFA

-2780 FINGGTG
+2780 FISGGTG

-2814 GFHAN
+2814 GFHGN

-2829 MGVYSRAFIKRSEL
+2829 VGVYSRAFIKRSEL

-2868 NQSYRYNTWTTDAKI
+2868 NQSYRYDTWTTDAKI

-2894 SVIFKPQIG
+2894 SVIFKPQVG
-2903 LAYYYIGMSGLRGI
+2903 LAYYYIGLSGLRGI

>member
-1 MAFKKAGLI
+1 MAFKKARLI

-23 ISKKIFKLN
+23 ISKKFFKLN
-32 PILKREKPLKRHKKT
+32 QILKCEKPLKCHKKT

-55 KNKSFLKASVLLI
+55 KNKSFLKASILLI

-74 PHLRASECRYWSW
+74 SHLRASECRYWSW
-87 WSGYHDKIESGSN
+87 SYWSYQDNIESGPN

-111 STQGSGTYYLNT
+111 SAQSSGTYYLNT

-133 FTQKFNNG
+133 FTQKFNGG
-141 TLNVGGNI
+141 TLDIGGNI

-155 VNGVNVGYITGTYD
+155 INGGDVGYITGTYD
-169 AQTINFNSSRITT
+169 AQTINFNSSHLTT
-182 GNSLSDGGGATLNF
+182 GNSYADGGGATLNF
-196 NATNRITINQASFDN
+196 NAANNITINQASLDN
-211 SDAGAQH
+211 SDAGTQK
-218 SYMNFKGSNINV
+218 SYMNFKGSNIKV
-230 SGSSFT
+230 SGSSFK
-236 DDTNGGFS
+236 DDTDGGFN
-244 FSGNNNNSAISFNK
+244 FSGNSNNSTISFNQ
-258 TKFNQ
+258 TNFNQGTYHFSNSTSSSFGNSNFNQGTYHFNSAQSTFENSNFNQ
-263 GTYNFTNSA
+263 GTYNFN
-272 NLSFNNSNFNQSTYN
+272 
-287 FNSLQSTFNNSTF
+287 
-300 NQGTY
+300 
-305 NFTDNTSF
+305 DNTSF

-323 NFNTSKVSFSGANTL
+323 NFNTSKVSFSGINTL

-346 LKGSVSFGSGAV
+346 LKGSVSFNSGAI

-364 LNANQTYDILTT
+364 LNSNQTYDILTT
-376 NGTIQYGVYQSY
+376 NGAIQYGVYQSY

-428 SNKSITTQF
+428 NNQSIITQF
-437 LGDDLQAK
+437 LGDDLQQQAQK
-445 AKATYQQDLNNS
+445 TYQQDLSDS
-457 QSALSNATNDNKIA
+457 QSALNNAASDNKIA
-471 SADTGYTN
+471 NSDTDYTKN
-479 NQNTTI
+479 KNTAIAT
-485 KQDAQN
+485 DAQN
-491 LEHTSQQIAKDEQ
+491 LENTNQKIQQDEQ
-504 ALQGDLNKLKQ
+504 ALEKDLAQIKQ
-515 LANSSFN
+515 LANSTTGFN

-527 QAQSKEQ
+527 QAQKQEQ
-534 QDEQTLQNEENTFSS
+534 QDEQTLQNDENAFNT
-549 EQEGLEKAL
+549 EQDSLNKAIQQ
-558 ANAKEQ
+558 AQAQQQK
-564 QEQQQAQATYQQDLN
+564 QEQQQAQQTYQEDVANSQNALN
-579 NSQSAL
+579 NVTSDNTIASNDTSYTQSK
-585 SNATNDNKIASA
+585 NATIA
-597 DTDYTKNQNTAI
+597 K
-609 KQDAQNLENT
+609 DAQNLEHTN
-619 SQQITQDQK
+619 QQIAQD
-628 DLEQDLDKLQQLA
+628 EQALQGDLDKLKQLA

-656 STEQQDEQTL
+656 KQEQQDEQTL
-666 QNEEETF
+666 QNEEKTF
-673 SSEQEGL
+673 NSEQEGL
-680 EKALANAKHTSPTPT
+680 KQAIANAKPTSPTPSHAPTPT
-695 KHTAQNNPPNKVS
+695 KHTAPNTPPNKVPPT

-721 GVYNFQNQTYS
+721 GVYNLQNQTYS
-732 KKGIYYIDPNLSGQS
+732 NKGIYYIDPNLSGQS

-755 TYGYLDWFTLKNKFS
+755 TY
-770 VNANNGTLIIG
+770 
-781 NNTESANTKGLI
+781 
-793 WIGDDKGLV
+793 
-802 YYNTGTFNA
+802 
-811 ANIYLTSNL
+811 
-820 KTGNGFSGEGATLN
+820 
-834 FNATNRITINQASF
+834 
-848 DNSDAG
+848 
-854 AQHSYM
+854 
-860 NFKGSNINVSG
+860 
-871 SSFTDDT
+871 
-878 NGGFSFSGNNNNSAI
+878 
-893 SFNKTK
+893 
-899 FNQGTYN
+899 
-906 FTNSANLSF
+906 
-915 NNSNFNQSTYNFNSL
+915 
-930 QSTFNNSTF
+930 
-939 NQGTYNFTDNT
+939 
-950 SFNNDTFN
+950 
-958 QGTYNFNTSK
+958 
-968 VSFSGANTLN
+968 
-978 SSSPFASLKGSVSF
+978 
-992 GSGAVFNLNQTLNAN
+992 
-1007 QTYDILTTNGTIQY
+1007 
-1021 GVYQSYLWDLINY
+1021 
-1034 KGDKAI
+1034 
-1040 SHVEVGNNTYDVT
+1040 
-1053 FDINGQDE
+1053 
-1061 TLQETF
+1061 
-1067 SNKSI
+1067 
-1072 TTQFLGDDLQAKAK
+1072 
-1086 ATYQQDLNNS
+1086 
-1096 QSALSN
+1096 
-1102 ATNDNKIASADTGY
+1102 
-1116 TNNQNTTIKQDAQNL
+1116 
-1131 EHTSQQIAKDEQALQ
+1131 
-1146 GDLNKLKQLAN
+1146 
-1157 SSFNEQAFNQAQSKE
+1157 
-1172 QQDEQTLQNEEE
+1172 
-1184 TFSSEQEGLEKA
+1184 
-1196 LANAKPAS
+1196 
-1204 PTPTPTPTPTPSPT
+1204 
-1218 PNPTPTKHTAPNKVP
+1218 
-1233 PTPPT
+1233 
-1238 QNLPTTNVW
+1238 
-1247 NGVYWLQNQTYSQK
+1247 
-1261 GVYYIDPNLS
+1261 
-1271 GQSGQSANT
+1271 
-1280 LSTYTANLLGRSFG
+1280 TANLFGRSFS

-1322 GFGYIIGTFNAANI
+1322 GFGYITGTFSAANI
-1336 YLTNN
+1336 YLTND

-1349 GSDGGGANITFK
+1349 NSDGGGANITFK

-1385 GASQHSYATFDATNN
+1385 GASQHSYAAFDALNN
-1400 ISVTNS
+1400 ISVINS

-1413 GKFSFNA
+1413 GKFSFSA

-1445 AANSLSFN
+1445 AANSLSFI

-1460 AVYNLWANSLIFN
+1460 AVYNLQANSLIFN

-1498 NTSFTLSSQS
+1498 NTNFTLSSQS

-1530 QTAFKNSLTLDN
+1530 QAAFKNSLTLDN
-1542 NSNLSLDNQSVLNAS
+1542 NSNLSLDNQSVLNANNTS
-1557 GASAFNNQASLNI
+1557 TFNNQASLNI
-1570 YNGSQATFNSL
+1570 YNGSLATFNSL
-1581 FFNGATLSLNAN
+1581 FFNGGTLSLNAS

-1614 VLSVSNASSL
+1614 VLSANNTSSL

-1633 SQATFGGNT
+1633 SQADFGGNT
-1642 TIDAAS
+1642 TIDTAS

-1674 PSLSKA
+1674 PSLTKA
-1680 LMSVS
+1680 LMNVS
-1685 GQFVLGNNG
+1685 GQFVLGSNG

-1798 YNYQASKQN
+1798 YDYQASKQN

-1839 TPQTPGTYSPFNQPL
+1839 TPQAPGTYSPFNQPL
-1854 NSLNIYNK
+1854 SSLNIYNK
-1862 GFSSGNLKTLLG
+1862 GFSSENLKTLLG

-1885 MIETNQ
+1885 MIESNQ
-1891 LDNITSINEVLQLL
+1891 LDNITNINEVLQLL
-1905 DRIKITPAQKQALL
+1905 DKIKITQAQKQALL

-1931 TFSNGNLVI
+1931 TFNNGNLII
-1940 GATQDHVT
+1940 GATQDNVT

-1961 SSPCALDSATCSSF
+1961 SSPCALDSAICSSF

-1998 KAKSIYITGTL
+1998 KAKSIYITGTI

-2018 GSADITFQSANN
+2018 GSADVTFQSANN

-2049 LGQEGI
+2049 LGQKGI

-2064 ANVLSQMAM
+2064 ANVLSQVAM
-2073 EKIKQAGGLGNFVE
+2073 EKIKQAGGLGNFIE
-2087 NALIPLSKEL
+2087 NALSPLSKEL
-2097 PSSLQNETL
+2097 PTSLQDETL

-2171 GYMDASELSSILS
+2171 GYIDASELSSILS
-2184 VILKD
+2184 VVLKD

-2195 SLQKDIGVVAN
+2195 SLKKDIGVVAN
-2206 DLLDEF
+2206 DLLNEF
-2212 LGQDVVK
+2212 LGQDVIK

-2233 IISQGGLSGIYNQ
+2233 IISQGGLSGVYNQ

-2332 FASNGV
+2332 FASNDI

-2401 FTFLGVIASNGAID
+2401 FTFLGAITSNGVID

-2440 LTIANAFN
+2440 LTITNAFN
-2448 NASNSTANINGD
+2448 NASNSTANINGN
-2460 FTLNQQATLS
+2460 FTLNQQAALS
-2470 TNASGLNVMGNFNS
+2470 TNANGLNVMGDFNS

-2493 HSVSHAIINAQ
+2493 HSASHAIINAQ
-2504 GIATIM
+2504 GNATIM
-2510 TNYNNPL
+2510 ANDNNPL

-2526 TGAYTLIDSA
+2526 AGTYTLIDSA

-2543 NDQITGGSSLDNY
+2543 NNQITGGSSLDNY
-2556 LKLYTLININGKHMV
+2556 LKLYTLIDINGKHMV
-2571 MTDNGLTYNGQAV
+2571 MNDNGLTYNGQAV
-2584 SIKDGGLIVGFKDSQ
+2584 SVKDGGLVVGFKDSQ

-2612 KIAVSNAPINN
+2612 KIAVSNDPINN

-2637 GIQGVDSI
+2637 GVQSVDSI
-2645 EQAGGTQAINWLNK
+2645 DQAGGTQAINWLNK

-2674 ESHSTKDLTTIAGD
+2674 ENHSTKDLTTIAGD

-2695 IANPNFKNDATN
+2695 IANPDFKNDATN

-2814 GFHAN
+2814 GFHGN

-2868 NQSYRYNTWTTDAKI
+2868 NQSYKYDTWTTDAKI

-2903 LAYYYIGMSGLRGI
+2903 LAYYYIGLSGLRGI

>member
-1 MAFKKAGLI
+1 MAFKKARLI
-10 SKFISKGSFKLNK
+10 SRFISKGSFKLNK
-23 ISKKIFKLN
+23 ISKKFFTLN
-32 PILKREKPLKRHKKT
+32 QILKREKPLKRHKKT
-47 KSIKKPFN
+47 KSIEKPFN

-74 PHLRASECRYWSW
+74 SHLRANECRYWSW
-87 WSGYHDKIESGSN
+87 SSWSYQDNIESGSN

-141 TLNVGGNI
+141 TLDIGGNI

-155 VNGVNVGYITGTYD
+155 INGGDVGYITGTYD
-169 AQTINFNSSRITT
+169 AQTMNFNSSHITT
-182 GNSLSDGGGATLNF
+182 GNSYADGGGATLNF
-196 NATNRITINQASFDN
+196 NATNNITINQASFDN
-211 SDAGAQH
+211 SDAGTQK
-218 SYMNFKGSNINV
+218 SYMNFKGSNIKV

-236 DDTNGGFS
+236 DDTDGGFN
-244 FSGNNNNSAISFNK
+244 FSGSNNNSVISFDQTN
-258 TKFNQ
+258 FNQ
-263 GTYNFTNSA
+263 GTYH
-272 NLSFNNSNFNQSTYN
+272 
-287 FNSLQSTFNNSTF
+287 FNSTQSTFENS
-300 NQGTY
+300 
-305 NFTDNTSF
+305 S
-313 NNDTFNQGTY
+313 FNQGTY
-323 NFNTSKVSFSGANTL
+323 NFNDSVSFNNNTFNQGTYDFNDSKVSFSGTNTL

-346 LKGSVSFGSGAV
+346 LKGSVSFNSNAI

-364 LNANQTYDILTT
+364 LNNNQTYDILTT
-376 NGTIQYGVYQSY
+376 NGAIQYGVYQSY

-428 SNKSITTQF
+428 DKQSIITQF
-437 LGDDLQAK
+437 LGDDLQ
-445 AKATYQQDLNNS
+445 
-457 QSALSNATNDNKIA
+457 
-471 SADTGYTN
+471 
-479 NQNTTI
+479 
-485 KQDAQN
+485 
-491 LEHTSQQIAKDEQ
+491 
-504 ALQGDLNKLKQ
+504 
-515 LANSSFN
+515 
-522 EQAFN
+522 
-527 QAQSKEQ
+527 
-534 QDEQTLQNEENTFSS
+534 
-549 EQEGLEKAL
+549 
-558 ANAKEQ
+558 
-564 QEQQQAQATYQQDLN
+564 QQAQQTYQEDVAH
-579 NSQSAL
+579 SQNAL
-585 SNATNDNKIASA
+585 SGVTSDNTIASN
-597 DTDYTKNQNTAI
+597 DTSYTQSSNPTILK
-609 KQDAQNLENT
+609 DAQNLENT
-619 SQQITQDQK
+619 NQKIQQDEQALEK
-628 DLEQDLDKLQQLA
+628 DLAQIQQLA
-641 NSKTGFNEQAFNQAQ
+641 NPTTGFNEQAFTQAQ
-656 STEQQDEQTL
+656 KQEQQEEQTL
-666 QNEEETF
+666 QNDENAFNT
-673 SSEQEGL
+673 EQEGL
-680 EKALANAKHTSPTPT
+680 EQAIANAKHVSPTPNPTPSPTPNPTPSPTPTPT
-695 KHTAQNNPPNKVS
+695 KHTAPNTPPSQV
-708 PPTQNLPTTNVWN
+708 PPTPTQNPPAESVWS
-721 GVYNFQNQTYS
+721 GVYWLQNKTYS
-732 KKGIYYIDPNLSGQS
+732 NKGIYYIDPNLSGQS

-755 TYGYLDWFTLKNKFS
+755 TY
-770 VNANNGTLIIG
+770 
-781 NNTESANTKGLI
+781 
-793 WIGDDKGLV
+793 
-802 YYNTGTFNA
+802 
-811 ANIYLTSNL
+811 
-820 KTGNGFSGEGATLN
+820 
-834 FNATNRITINQASF
+834 
-848 DNSDAG
+848 
-854 AQHSYM
+854 
-860 NFKGSNINVSG
+860 
-871 SSFTDDT
+871 
-878 NGGFSFSGNNNNSAI
+878 
-893 SFNKTK
+893 
-899 FNQGTYN
+899 
-906 FTNSANLSF
+906 
-915 NNSNFNQSTYNFNSL
+915 
-930 QSTFNNSTF
+930 
-939 NQGTYNFTDNT
+939 
-950 SFNNDTFN
+950 
-958 QGTYNFNTSK
+958 
-968 VSFSGANTLN
+968 
-978 SSSPFASLKGSVSF
+978 
-992 GSGAVFNLNQTLNAN
+992 
-1007 QTYDILTTNGTIQY
+1007 
-1021 GVYQSYLWDLINY
+1021 
-1034 KGDKAI
+1034 
-1040 SHVEVGNNTYDVT
+1040 
-1053 FDINGQDE
+1053 
-1061 TLQETF
+1061 
-1067 SNKSI
+1067 
-1072 TTQFLGDDLQAKAK
+1072 
-1086 ATYQQDLNNS
+1086 
-1096 QSALSN
+1096 
-1102 ATNDNKIASADTGY
+1102 
-1116 TNNQNTTIKQDAQNL
+1116 
-1131 EHTSQQIAKDEQALQ
+1131 
-1146 GDLNKLKQLAN
+1146 
-1157 SSFNEQAFNQAQSKE
+1157 
-1172 QQDEQTLQNEEE
+1172 
-1184 TFSSEQEGLEKA
+1184 
-1196 LANAKPAS
+1196 
-1204 PTPTPTPTPTPSPT
+1204 
-1218 PNPTPTKHTAPNKVP
+1218 
-1233 PTPPT
+1233 
-1238 QNLPTTNVW
+1238 
-1247 NGVYWLQNQTYSQK
+1247 
-1261 GVYYIDPNLS
+1261 
-1271 GQSGQSANT
+1271 
-1280 LSTYTANLLGRSFG
+1280 TANLLGRSFG
-1294 VNIQNGTL
+1294 VNANNGTL

-1322 GFGYIIGTFNAANI
+1322 GFGYITGTFNAANI

-1349 GSDGGGANITFK
+1349 NSDGGGANITFK

-1371 NYNDAETVTKMIQT
+1371 NYNNAETVTKMIQT
-1385 GASQHSYATFDATNN
+1385 GASQHSYTTFDATNN
-1400 ISVTNS
+1400 ISVTDSN
-1406 SFSDMTW
+1406 FSDMTW

-1420 KNISFSNASF
+1420 ENISFSNASF

-1440 VISAN
+1440 AISAN
-1445 AANSLSFN
+1445 ASNSLSFID
-1453 NSRLNGG
+1453 SRLNGG
-1460 AVYNLWANSLIFN
+1460 AIYNLQANSLIFN

-1530 QTAFKNSLTLDN
+1530 QAAFKNSLTLDN
-1542 NSNLSLDNQSVLNAS
+1542 NSNLSLDNQSVLNANGTS
-1557 GASAFNNQASLNI
+1557 TFNNQASLNI

-1581 FFNGATLSLNAN
+1581 FFNGGTLSLNAS
-1593 SKLNAS
+1593 SKLSAS
-1599 SASFSNNTTINLDDS
+1599 STSFSNDTTINLDDS
-1614 VLSVSNASSL
+1614 VLNANNTSAL

-1633 SQATFGGNT
+1633 SQADFGGNT
-1642 TIDAAS
+1642 TIDTAS
-1648 FNFDSASSLSFNNL
+1648 FNFDSASSLNFNNL

-1674 PSLSKA
+1674 PSLTKA

-1747 DNNNIQTWSFINP
+1747 DNNNVQTWSFINP

-1824 LTSNIKGLFTPKGSQ
+1824 LTSNIKGLFIPKGSQ

-1862 GFSSGNLKTLLG
+1862 GFSSENLKTLLG
-1874 ILSQNSATLKE
+1874 IFSQNSATLKE
-1885 MIETNQ
+1885 MIESNQ
-1891 LDNITSINEVLQLL
+1891 LDNITNINEVLQLL
-1905 DRIKITPAQKQALL
+1905 DKIKITQAQKQALL
-1919 ETINHLT
+1919 DTINHLT

-1940 GATQDHVT
+1940 GTTQDNVT

-1961 SSPCALDSATCSSF
+1961 SNPCALDSATCSSF

-1998 KAKSIYITGTL
+1998 KAKSIYITGTI

-2018 GSADITFQSANN
+2018 GSADVTFQSANN

-2073 EKIKQAGGLGNFVE
+2073 EKIKQAGGLGNFIE
-2087 NALIPLSKEL
+2087 NALSPLSKEL
-2097 PSSLQNETL
+2097 PASLQDETL

-2111 QNNLDNLLN
+2111 QNNLDDLLN
-2120 NSGVMNA
+2120 NSGVMNE

-2133 KKLSIFGNFVTPSII
+2133 QKLSIFGNFVTPSII

-2171 GYMDASELSSILS
+2171 GYIDASEISSILS

-2206 DLLDEF
+2206 DLLNEF

-2233 IISQGGLSGIYNQ
+2233 IISQGGLSGVYNQ

-2262 NDLGALLSPRGLH
+2262 NDLGVLLSPRGLH

-2282 FNFLSNG
+2282 FNFLSDG

-2374 CPTTKNSSSTNSSV
+2374 CPTTKNSSSANSSV
-2388 TPTNESLSVRANN
+2388 TPTNETLSVRANN
-2401 FTFLGVIASNGAID
+2401 FTFLGAIASNGAID
-2415 LSQVKNNSVIGTLN
+2415 LSQVTNNSVIGTLN

-2440 LTIANAFN
+2440 LTITNAFN
-2448 NASNSTANINGD
+2448 NASNSTADINGN

-2484 YGDLVFNLS
+2484 YGNLVFNLS
-2493 HSVSHAIINAQ
+2493 RSVSHAIINTQ
-2504 GIATIM
+2504 GTATIM
-2510 TNYNNPL
+2510 ANDNNPL

-2526 TGAYTLIDSA
+2526 TGTYTLIDSA

-2543 NDQITGGSSLDNY
+2543 NNQITGGSSLDNY
-2556 LKLYTLININGKHMV
+2556 LKLYALIDINGKHMV

-2584 SIKDGGLIVGFKDSQ
+2584 SVKDGGLVVGFKDSQ

-2612 KIAVSNAPINN
+2612 KIAVSNDPINN
-2623 LQAPTLKQYIAQIQ
+2623 LQAPTLKQYITQIQ
-2637 GIQGVDSI
+2637 GVQSVDSI
-2645 EQAGGTQAINWLNK
+2645 DQAGGNQAINWLNK

-2674 ESHSTKDLTTIAGD
+2674 ESHSVKDLTTIAGD

-2721 AKLSDTSTFASADF
+2721 AKLSDTSTFARSDF
-2735 HERLEALKNKRFA
+2735 LERLEALKNKRFA

-2814 GFHAN
+2814 GFHGN

-2829 MGVYSRAFIKRSEL
+2829 MGVYSRAFIKKSEL

-2868 NQSYRYNTWTTDAKI
+2868 NQSYRYDTWTTDAKI

-2894 SVIFKPQIG
+2894 SVIFKPQVG
-2903 LAYYYIGMSGLRGI
+2903 LSYYYIGLSGLRGI

>member
-1 MAFKKAGLI
+1 MAFKKARLI
-10 SKFISKGSFKLNK
+10 SRFISKGSFKLNK

-32 PILKREKPLKRHKKT
+32 QILKREKPLKCHKKT

-55 KNKSFLKASVLLI
+55 KNKSFLKASILLI

-74 PHLRASECRYWSW
+74 SHLRANECRYWSW
-87 WSGYHDKIESGSN
+87 SSWGYHDNIESGPN

-133 FTQKFNNG
+133 FTQKFNGG
-141 TLNVGGNI
+141 TLNVGENI

-155 VNGVNVGYITGTYD
+155 INGGDVGYITGTYD
-169 AQTINFNSSRITT
+169 AANIYLTSHLTT
-182 GNSLSDGGGATLNF
+182 GNSYSDGGGATLNF
-196 NATNRITINQASFDN
+196 NAANNITINQASFDN
-211 SDAGAQH
+211 SDAGTQK
-218 SYMNFKGSNINV
+218 SYMNFKGSQINV

-236 DDTNGGFS
+236 DDTDGGFS
-244 FSGNNNNSAISFNK
+244 FSGNNNHSAISFNQ
-258 TKFNQ
+258 TNFNQGTYHFSNSASSSFDNSSFNQ
-263 GTYNFTNSA
+263 GTYNF
-272 NLSFNNSNFNQSTYN
+272 
-287 FNSLQSTFNNSTF
+287 NST
-300 NQGTY
+300 Q
-305 NFTDNTSF
+305 SAF
-313 NNDTFNQGTY
+313 NNDTFNQGIY
-323 NFNTSKVSFSGANTL
+323 SFNTNKVSFLGINTL

-364 LNANQTYDILTT
+364 LNNNQTYDILTT

-402 HVEVGNNTYDVTFDI
+402 HVGVGNNTYDVTFDI

-428 SNKSITTQF
+428 NKQSIITQF
-437 LGDDLQAK
+437 LGDDLQQQAQQ
-445 AKATYQQDLNNS
+445 TYQEDVAHSRNALNNVTS
-457 QSALSNATNDNKIA
+457 DNTIA
-471 SADTGYTN
+471 SNDTSYT
-479 NQNTTI
+479 QSKNTTVA
-485 KQDAQN
+485 KDAQG
-491 LEHTSQQIAKDEQ
+491 LENTNQKIQQDEQ
-504 ALQGDLNKLKQ
+504 ALQGDLDKLKQ
-515 LANSSFN
+515 LANSTGFS

-527 QAQSKEQ
+527 QAQKQEQ
-534 QDEQTLQNEENTFSS
+534 QDEQTLQNDENAFNT
-549 EQEGLEKAL
+549 EQEGLK
-558 ANAKEQ
+558 
-564 QEQQQAQATYQQDLN
+564 QA
-579 NSQSAL
+579 
-585 SNATNDNKIASA
+585 I
-597 DTDYTKNQNTAI
+597 
-609 KQDAQNLENT
+609 
-619 SQQITQDQK
+619 
-628 DLEQDLDKLQQLA
+628 
-641 NSKTGFNEQAFNQAQ
+641 
-656 STEQQDEQTL
+656 
-666 QNEEETF
+666 
-673 SSEQEGL
+673 
-680 EKALANAKHTSPTPT
+680 
-695 KHTAQNNPPNKVS
+695 
-708 PPTQNLPTTNVWN
+708 
-721 GVYNFQNQTYS
+721 
-732 KKGIYYIDPNLSGQS
+732 
-747 GQSGNTLS
+747 
-755 TYGYLDWFTLKNKFS
+755 
-770 VNANNGTLIIG
+770 
-781 NNTESANTKGLI
+781 
-793 WIGDDKGLV
+793 
-802 YYNTGTFNA
+802 
-811 ANIYLTSNL
+811 
-820 KTGNGFSGEGATLN
+820 
-834 FNATNRITINQASF
+834 
-848 DNSDAG
+848 
-854 AQHSYM
+854 
-860 NFKGSNINVSG
+860 
-871 SSFTDDT
+871 
-878 NGGFSFSGNNNNSAI
+878 
-893 SFNKTK
+893 
-899 FNQGTYN
+899 
-906 FTNSANLSF
+906 
-915 NNSNFNQSTYNFNSL
+915 
-930 QSTFNNSTF
+930 
-939 NQGTYNFTDNT
+939 
-950 SFNNDTFN
+950 
-958 QGTYNFNTSK
+958 
-968 VSFSGANTLN
+968 
-978 SSSPFASLKGSVSF
+978 
-992 GSGAVFNLNQTLNAN
+992 
-1007 QTYDILTTNGTIQY
+1007 
-1021 GVYQSYLWDLINY
+1021 
-1034 KGDKAI
+1034 
-1040 SHVEVGNNTYDVT
+1040 
-1053 FDINGQDE
+1053 
-1061 TLQETF
+1061 
-1067 SNKSI
+1067 
-1072 TTQFLGDDLQAKAK
+1072 
-1086 ATYQQDLNNS
+1086 
-1096 QSALSN
+1096 
-1102 ATNDNKIASADTGY
+1102 
-1116 TNNQNTTIKQDAQNL
+1116 
-1131 EHTSQQIAKDEQALQ
+1131 
-1146 GDLNKLKQLAN
+1146 
-1157 SSFNEQAFNQAQSKE
+1157 
-1172 QQDEQTLQNEEE
+1172 
-1184 TFSSEQEGLEKA
+1184 
-1196 LANAKPAS
+1196 ANAKPAS
-1204 PTPTPTPTPTPSPT
+1204 PTPSPT
-1218 PNPTPTKHTAPNKVP
+1218 PTPTKHTAPNTPPSQVP
-1233 PTPPT
+1233 PTPT
-1238 QNLPTTNVW
+1238 QNPPAESVW
-1247 NGVYWLQNQTYSQK
+1247 NGVYWLQNKTYSNK

-1280 LSTYTANLLGRSFG
+1280 LSTYTANLLGRSFS

-1302 IIGNNTE
+1302 IIGNDTE

-1322 GFGYIIGTFNAANI
+1322 GFGYITGTFNAANI

-1349 GSDGGGANITFK
+1349 NSDGGGANITFK

-1385 GASQHSYATFDATNN
+1385 GASQHSYAAFDALNN

-1413 GKFSFNA
+1413 GKFSFTA

-1440 VISAN
+1440 TISAN
-1445 AANSLSFN
+1445 ASNSLSFI

-1460 AVYNLWANSLIFN
+1460 AVYNLQANSLIFN

-1508 LLNFNGDTTLQNNA
+1508 LLNFNGDTILQNNA

-1530 QTAFKNSLTLDN
+1530 QATFKNSLTLDN
-1542 NSNLSLDNQSVLNAS
+1542 NSNLSLDNQSVLNAN
-1557 GASAFNNQASLNI
+1557 GTSAFNNQASLNI

-1581 FFNGATLSLNAN
+1581 FFNGGTLSLNAS

-1599 SASFSNNTTINLDDS
+1599 NASFSNNTTINLDDS
-1614 VLSVSNASSL
+1614 VLNANNTSSL

-1633 SQATFGGNT
+1633 SQANFGGNT
-1642 TIDAAS
+1642 IIDTAS
-1648 FNFDSASSLSFNNL
+1648 FNFDSTSSLSFNNL
-1662 TANGALNFNGYA
+1662 TTNGALNFNGYA
-1674 PSLSKA
+1674 PSLTKA

-1807 PTGYSYDYSDN
+1807 PTGYSYDYSSN

-1854 NSLNIYNK
+1854 NSLNIYNR
-1862 GFSSGNLKTLLG
+1862 GFSSENLKALLG
-1874 ILSQNSATLKE
+1874 ILSQNSAALKE
-1885 MIETNQ
+1885 MIESNQ
-1891 LDNITSINEVLQLL
+1891 LDNITSINEALQLL
-1905 DRIKITPAQKQALL
+1905 DKIKITQTQKQALL

-1926 DNINQ
+1926 DDINQ

-1940 GATQDHVT
+1940 GATQDNVT

-1961 SSPCALDSATCSSF
+1961 SSPCTLDSATCSSF

-1998 KAKSIYITGTL
+1998 KAKSIYITGTI

-2018 GSADITFQSANN
+2018 GSADVTFQSANN

-2049 LGQEGI
+2049 LGQKGI
-2055 DKIFNQGNL
+2055 NKIFNQGNL
-2064 ANVLSQMAM
+2064 ANVLSQVAM
-2073 EKIKQAGGLGNFVE
+2073 EKIKQAGGLGNFIE
-2087 NALIPLSKEL
+2087 NALSPLSKEL
-2097 PSSLQNETL
+2097 PASLQNETL

-2111 QNNLDNLLN
+2111 QNNLYDLLN
-2120 NSGVMNA
+2120 NSGVMNE

-2171 GYMDASELSSILS
+2171 GYIDASELSSILS
-2184 VILKD
+2184 VVLKD
-2189 ITNPPT
+2189 ITNPPA

-2206 DLLDEF
+2206 DLLNEF

-2224 GLVSNIINN
+2224 GLVNNIINN
-2233 IISQGGLSGIYNQ
+2233 IISQGGLSGVYNQ
-2246 GLGSVLPPSL
+2246 GLGSVLPLSL

-2289 YVFVNN
+2289 YIFVNN

-2317 GDNTIDFSKYQGALI
+2317 GNNTIDFSKYQGALI
-2332 FASNGV
+2332 FASNDV

-2362 VQKGEICINLAN
+2362 VQKGEICVNLAN

-2388 TPTNESLSVRANN
+2388 TPTNESLSVHANN
-2401 FTFLGVIASNGAID
+2401 FTFLGAITSNGAID

-2440 LTIANAFN
+2440 LTITNAFN
-2448 NASNSTANINGD
+2448 NASNSTANINGN

-2484 YGDLVFNLS
+2484 YGDLVFNIS

-2504 GIATIM
+2504 GAATIM
-2510 TNYNNPL
+2510 ANDNNPL

-2526 TGAYTLIDSA
+2526 AGTYTLIDSA

-2543 NDQITGGSSLDNY
+2543 NNQITGGSSLDNY
-2556 LKLYTLININGKHMV
+2556 LKLYTLIDINGKHMV
-2571 MTDNGLTYNGQAV
+2571 MAGNGLTYNGQAV
-2584 SIKDGGLIVGFKDSQ
+2584 SVKNGGLVVGFKDSQ

-2612 KIAVSNAPINN
+2612 KIAVSNDPINN

-2637 GIQGVDSI
+2637 GVQSVDSI
-2645 EQAGGTQAINWLNK
+2645 DQAGGNQAINWLNK

-2695 IANPNFKNDATN
+2695 IANPDFKNDATN

-2721 AKLSDTSTFASADF
+2721 AKLSDTSTFANADF

-2814 GFHAN
+2814 GFHGN

-2868 NQSYRYNTWTTDAKI
+2868 NQSYRYDTWTTDAKI

-2903 LAYYYIGMSGLRGI
+2903 LAYYYIGLSSLRGI

>member
-1 MAFKKAGLI
+1 MAFKKARLI
-10 SKFISKGSFKLNK
+10 SRFISKGSFKLNK
-23 ISKKIFKLN
+23 ISKKIFTLN
-32 PILKREKPLKRHKKT
+32 QILKREKPLKRHKKT
-47 KSIKKPFN
+47 KSIEKPFN

-74 PHLRASECRYWSW
+74 SHLRANECRYWSW
-87 WSGYHDKIESGSN
+87 SSWGYQDNIESGPN

-141 TLNVGGNI
+141 TLDIGGNI

-155 VNGVNVGYITGTYD
+155 INGGDVGYITGTYD
-169 AQTINFNSSRITT
+169 AQTMNFNSSHITT
-182 GNSLSDGGGATLNF
+182 GNSYADGGGATLNF
-196 NATNRITINQASFDN
+196 NATNNITINQASFDN
-211 SDAGAQH
+211 SDAGTQH
-218 SYMNFKGSNINV
+218 SYMNFKGSNIKV

-236 DDTNGGFS
+236 DDTDGGFS
-244 FSGNNNNSAISFNK
+244 FSGSNNNSTIFFNQ
-258 TKFNQ
+258 TSFNQ
-263 GTYNFTNSA
+263 GTYDFSNSA
-272 NLSFNNSNFNQSTYN
+272 TLSFNNSS
-287 FNSLQSTFNNSTF
+287 F

-305 NFTDNTSF
+305 DFSNNTSF

-323 NFNTSKVSFSGANTL
+323 HFNTSKVSFSGINTL

-346 LKGSVSFGSGAV
+346 LKGSVSFNSNAI

-364 LNANQTYDILTT
+364 LNNNQTYDILTT
-376 NGTIQYGVYQSY
+376 NGAIQYGVYQSY

-428 SNKSITTQF
+428 NKQSITTQF
-437 LGDDLQAK
+437 LGDDLQQEAQQ
-445 AKATYQQDLNNS
+445 TYQEDLTNS
-457 QSALSNATNDNKIA
+457 QNALRGATSDNTIA
-471 SADTGYTN
+471 SNDTGYTQSKN
-479 NQNTTI
+479 ATI
-485 KQDAQN
+485 ATDAQS
-491 LEHTSQQIAKDEQ
+491 LENTNQQIQKDEQ
-504 ALQGDLNKLKQ
+504 ALEKDLAQIKE
-515 LANSSFN
+515 LANPTTGFN
-522 EQAFN
+522 EQAFT
-527 QAQSKEQ
+527 QAQKQEQ
-534 QDEQTLQNEENTFSS
+534 QDEQTLQNEENAFNT
-549 EQEGLEKAL
+549 EQEGLKQAIQQ
-558 ANAKEQ
+558 EQ
-564 QEQQQAQATYQQDLN
+564 VQQQKQEQQQAQKTYQEDVN
-579 NSQSAL
+579 NSQNAL
-585 SNATNDNKIASA
+585 NDVTSDKEIASNDTGYTQSKNATVAK
-597 DTDYTKNQNTAI
+597 
-609 KQDAQNLENT
+609 DAQSLENT
-619 SQQITQDQK
+619 NQQIQK
-628 DLEQDLDKLQQLA
+628 DEQALEKDLAQIKELA
-641 NSKTGFNEQAFNQAQ
+641 NPTTGFNEQAFTQAQ
-656 STEQQDEQTL
+656 KQEQQEEQTL
-666 QNEEETF
+666 QNDENAFNT
-673 SSEQEGL
+673 EQEGL
-680 EKALANAKHTSPTPT
+680 EQAIANAKPANPTPSPTPTPT
-695 KHTAQNNPPNKVS
+695 KHTAPNTPPSQV
-708 PPTQNLPTTNVWN
+708 PPTPPSQNLPKTNVWN
-721 GVYNFQNQTYS
+721 GVYWLQNKTYS
-732 KKGIYYIDPNLSGQS
+732 NKGIYYIDPNLSGQS

-755 TYGYLDWFTLKNKFS
+755 TYTANLLGRSFG

-781 NNTESANTKGLI
+781 NNTEN
-793 WIGDDKGLV
+793 
-802 YYNTGTFNA
+802 
-811 ANIYLTSNL
+811 
-820 KTGNGFSGEGATLN
+820 
-834 FNATNRITINQASF
+834 
-848 DNSDAG
+848 
-854 AQHSYM
+854 
-860 NFKGSNINVSG
+860 
-871 SSFTDDT
+871 
-878 NGGFSFSGNNNNSAI
+878 
-893 SFNKTK
+893 
-899 FNQGTYN
+899 
-906 FTNSANLSF
+906 
-915 NNSNFNQSTYNFNSL
+915 
-930 QSTFNNSTF
+930 
-939 NQGTYNFTDNT
+939 
-950 SFNNDTFN
+950 
-958 QGTYNFNTSK
+958 
-968 VSFSGANTLN
+968 
-978 SSSPFASLKGSVSF
+978 
-992 GSGAVFNLNQTLNAN
+992 
-1007 QTYDILTTNGTIQY
+1007 
-1021 GVYQSYLWDLINY
+1021 
-1034 KGDKAI
+1034 
-1040 SHVEVGNNTYDVT
+1040 
-1053 FDINGQDE
+1053 
-1061 TLQETF
+1061 
-1067 SNKSI
+1067 
-1072 TTQFLGDDLQAKAK
+1072 
-1086 ATYQQDLNNS
+1086 
-1096 QSALSN
+1096 
-1102 ATNDNKIASADTGY
+1102 
-1116 TNNQNTTIKQDAQNL
+1116 
-1131 EHTSQQIAKDEQALQ
+1131 
-1146 GDLNKLKQLAN
+1146 
-1157 SSFNEQAFNQAQSKE
+1157 
-1172 QQDEQTLQNEEE
+1172 
-1184 TFSSEQEGLEKA
+1184 
-1196 LANAKPAS
+1196 
-1204 PTPTPTPTPTPSPT
+1204 
-1218 PNPTPTKHTAPNKVP
+1218 
-1233 PTPPT
+1233 
-1238 QNLPTTNVW
+1238 
-1247 NGVYWLQNQTYSQK
+1247 
-1261 GVYYIDPNLS
+1261 
-1271 GQSGQSANT
+1271 
-1280 LSTYTANLLGRSFG
+1280 
-1294 VNIQNGTL
+1294 
-1302 IIGNNTE
+1302 
-1309 SVNDN
+1309 VNDN

-1322 GFGYIIGTFNAANI
+1322 GFGYITGTFNAANI

-1349 GSDGGGANITFK
+1349 NSDGGGANITFK

-1371 NYNDAETVTKMIQT
+1371 NYNNAETVTKMIQT

-1413 GKFSFNA
+1413 GKFSFSA
-1420 KNISFSNASF
+1420 ENISFSNASF

-1445 AANSLSFN
+1445 ASNSLSFID
-1453 NSRLNGG
+1453 SRLNGG
-1460 AVYNLWANSLIFN
+1460 AIYNLQANSLIFN

-1530 QTAFKNSLTLDN
+1530 QAAFKNSLTLDN
-1542 NSNLSLDNQSVLNAS
+1542 NSNLSLDNQSVLNAN

-1581 FFNGATLSLNAN
+1581 FFNGGTLSLNAS

-1614 VLSVSNASSL
+1614 VLNANNTSSL

-1633 SQATFGGNT
+1633 SQADFGGNT
-1642 TIDAAS
+1642 TIDTAS
-1648 FNFDSASSLSFNNL
+1648 FNFDSASSLNFNNL
-1662 TANGALNFNGYA
+1662 TANGALNFNGYV
-1674 PSLSKA
+1674 PSLTKA

-1724 ISGANGYE
+1724 ISRANGYE

-1747 DNNNIQTWSFINP
+1747 DNNNIQTWSFVNP

-1862 GFSSGNLKTLLG
+1862 GFSSENLKTLLG

-1885 MIETNQ
+1885 MIESNQ
-1891 LDNITSINEVLQLL
+1891 LDNITNINEVLQLL
-1905 DRIKITPAQKQALL
+1905 DKIKITQAQKQALL
-1919 ETINHLT
+1919 DIINHLT

-1931 TFSNGNLVI
+1931 TFNNGNLVI
-1940 GATQDHVT
+1940 GATQDNVT

-1998 KAKSIYITGTL
+1998 KAKSIYITGTI

-2018 GSADITFQSANN
+2018 GSADVTFQSANN

-2073 EKIKQAGGLGNFVE
+2073 EKIKQAGGLGNFIE
-2087 NALIPLSKEL
+2087 NALSPLSKEL
-2097 PSSLQNETL
+2097 PASLQDETL

-2111 QNNLDNLLN
+2111 QNNLDDLLN
-2120 NSGVMNA
+2120 NSGVMNE

-2171 GYMDASELSSILS
+2171 GYIDASELSSILS

-2206 DLLDEF
+2206 DLLNEF

-2233 IISQGGLSGIYNQ
+2233 IISQGGLSGVYNQ

-2317 GDNTIDFSKYQGALI
+2317 GDNTIDFSKYQGTLI

-2362 VQKGEICINLAN
+2362 VQKGEICVNLAN
-2374 CPTTKNSSSTNSSV
+2374 CPTTKNSSSINSSV
-2388 TPTNESLSVRANN
+2388 TPTNETLSVRANN
-2401 FTFLGVIASNGAID
+2401 FTFLGAITSNGAID
-2415 LSQVKNNSVIGTLN
+2415 LSQVTNNSVIGTLN

-2440 LTIANAFN
+2440 LTITNAFD
-2448 NASNSTANINGD
+2448 NASNSTANINGN

-2493 HSVSHAIINAQ
+2493 HSVSHAIINTQ
-2504 GIATIM
+2504 GTATIM
-2510 TNYNNPL
+2510 ANNNPL
-2517 IQFNTSSKE
+2517 IQFNASSKE
-2526 TGAYTLIDSA
+2526 VGTYTLIDSA

-2543 NDQITGGSSLDNY
+2543 NNQITGGSSLDNY
-2556 LKLYTLININGKHMV
+2556 LKLYALIDINGKHMV

-2584 SIKDGGLIVGFKDSQ
+2584 SIKDGGLVVGFKDSQ

-2612 KIAVSNAPINN
+2612 KIAISNDPINN

-2637 GIQGVDSI
+2637 GTQSVNSI
-2645 EQAGGTQAINWLNK
+2645 DQAGGNQAIDWLNK

-2695 IANPNFKNDATN
+2695 IANPDFKNDATN

-2721 AKLSDTSTFASADF
+2721 AKLSDTSTFARSDF
-2735 HERLEALKNKRFA
+2735 LERLEALKNKRFA

-2780 FINGGTG
+2780 FISGGTG

-2829 MGVYSRAFIKRSEL
+2829 VGVYSRAFIKRSEL
-2843 TMSLNETWGYNKTF
+2843 TMSLNETWGYNRTF

-2868 NQSYRYNTWTTDAKI
+2868 NQSYRYDTWTTDAKI

-2894 SVIFKPQIG
+2894 SVIFKPQVG
-2903 LAYYYIGMSGLRGI
+2903 LSYYYIGLSGLRGI

>member
-1 MAFKKAGLI
+1 MAFKKARLI

-23 ISKKIFKLN
+23 ISKKFFTLN

-55 KNKSFLKASVLLI
+55 KNKSFLKASILLI

-74 PHLRASECRYWSW
+74 SHLRANECRYWSW
-87 WSGYHDKIESGSN
+87 SSWSYQDNIESGPN

-111 STQGSGTYYLNT
+111 SAQGSGTYYLNT

-128 AGGAS
+128 VGGAS
-133 FTQKFNNG
+133 FTQKFNGG
-141 TLNVGGNI
+141 TLDIGGNI

-155 VNGVNVGYITGTYD
+155 INGGDVGYITGTYD
-169 AQTINFNSSRITT
+169 AANIYLTSHLTT
-182 GNSLSDGGGATLNF
+182 GNSYADGGGATLNF
-196 NATNRITINQASFDN
+196 NATNNITINQASLDN
-211 SDAGAQH
+211 SDAGTQH

-236 DDTNGGFS
+236 DDTDGGFS
-244 FSGNNNNSAISFNK
+244 FSGSNNNSAISFNQ
-258 TKFNQ
+258 TNFNQGTYHFTNSASSSFDNSSFNQGTYHFNSAQSTFENSNFNQ
-263 GTYNFTNSA
+263 GTYNFN
-272 NLSFNNSNFNQSTYN
+272 
-287 FNSLQSTFNNSTF
+287 
-300 NQGTY
+300 
-305 NFTDNTSF
+305 DNTSF

-323 NFNTSKVSFSGANTL
+323 NFNTSKVSFSGTNTL

-346 LKGSVSFGSGAV
+346 LKGSVSFGSDAI

-364 LNANQTYDILTT
+364 LNNNQTYDILTT
-376 NGTIQYGVYQSY
+376 NGAIQYGVYQSY

-428 SNKSITTQF
+428 NKQSIITQF
-437 LGDDLQAK
+437 LGDDLQQQAQK
-445 AKATYQQDLNNS
+445 TYQEDVANSQNALNNVTS
-457 QSALSNATNDNKIA
+457 DNKIA
-471 SADTGYTN
+471 SNDTSYT
-479 NQNTTI
+479 QSKNTTI
-485 KQDAQN
+485 ATDAQG
-491 LEHTSQQIAKDEQ
+491 LENTNQQIAQDEQ
-504 ALQGDLNKLKQ
+504 ALEKDLAQIKQ
-515 LANSSFN
+515 LANSTTGFN

-527 QAQSKEQ
+527 TAQKQEQ
-534 QDEQTLQNEENTFSS
+534 QDEQTLQNDEKTFSS
-549 EQEGLEKAL
+549 EQDSLNKAI
-558 ANAKEQ
+558 
-564 QEQQQAQATYQQDLN
+564 QQAQAQEQKQEQAQAQKTYQQDLSD
-579 NSQSAL
+579 SQSAL
-585 SNATNDNKIASA
+585 NNAADDSKIASN
-597 DTDYTKNQNTAI
+597 DTDYTNNQNTAI
-609 KQDAQNLENT
+609 AKDAQGLENT
-619 SQQITQDQK
+619 NQQIAQD
-628 DLEQDLDKLQQLA
+628 EQALQGDLDKLKQLA
-641 NSKTGFNEQAFNQAQ
+641 NSTTGFNEQAFNQAQ

-666 QNEEETF
+666 QNEEKTF
-673 SSEQEGL
+673 NSEQEGL
-680 EKALANAKHTSPTPT
+680 K
-695 KHTAQNNPPNKVS
+695 
-708 PPTQNLPTTNVWN
+708 
-721 GVYNFQNQTYS
+721 
-732 KKGIYYIDPNLSGQS
+732 
-747 GQSGNTLS
+747 
-755 TYGYLDWFTLKNKFS
+755 
-770 VNANNGTLIIG
+770 
-781 NNTESANTKGLI
+781 
-793 WIGDDKGLV
+793 
-802 YYNTGTFNA
+802 
-811 ANIYLTSNL
+811 
-820 KTGNGFSGEGATLN
+820 
-834 FNATNRITINQASF
+834 QA
-848 DNSDAG
+848 
-854 AQHSYM
+854 
-860 NFKGSNINVSG
+860 I
-871 SSFTDDT
+871 
-878 NGGFSFSGNNNNSAI
+878 
-893 SFNKTK
+893 
-899 FNQGTYN
+899 
-906 FTNSANLSF
+906 
-915 NNSNFNQSTYNFNSL
+915 
-930 QSTFNNSTF
+930 
-939 NQGTYNFTDNT
+939 
-950 SFNNDTFN
+950 
-958 QGTYNFNTSK
+958 
-968 VSFSGANTLN
+968 
-978 SSSPFASLKGSVSF
+978 
-992 GSGAVFNLNQTLNAN
+992 
-1007 QTYDILTTNGTIQY
+1007 
-1021 GVYQSYLWDLINY
+1021 
-1034 KGDKAI
+1034 
-1040 SHVEVGNNTYDVT
+1040 
-1053 FDINGQDE
+1053 
-1061 TLQETF
+1061 
-1067 SNKSI
+1067 
-1072 TTQFLGDDLQAKAK
+1072 
-1086 ATYQQDLNNS
+1086 
-1096 QSALSN
+1096 
-1102 ATNDNKIASADTGY
+1102 
-1116 TNNQNTTIKQDAQNL
+1116 
-1131 EHTSQQIAKDEQALQ
+1131 
-1146 GDLNKLKQLAN
+1146 
-1157 SSFNEQAFNQAQSKE
+1157 
-1172 QQDEQTLQNEEE
+1172 
-1184 TFSSEQEGLEKA
+1184 
-1196 LANAKPAS
+1196 ANAKPAS
-1204 PTPTPTPTPTPSPT
+1204 PTPSPT
-1218 PNPTPTKHTAPNKVP
+1218 PTPTKHTAPNTPPNQVP

-1247 NGVYWLQNQTYSQK
+1247 NGVYWLQNQTYSKQ

-1271 GQSGQSANT
+1271 GQSGQSGNT
-1280 LSTYTANLLGRSFG
+1280 LSTYTANLFGRSFG

-1302 IIGNNTE
+1302 IIGNDTE

-1322 GFGYIIGTFNAANI
+1322 GFGYITGTFNAANI

-1349 GSDGGGANITFK
+1349 NSDGGGANITFK

-1385 GASQHSYATFDATNN
+1385 GASQHSYAAFDALNN

-1413 GKFSFNA
+1413 GKFSFSA

-1440 VISAN
+1440 TISAN

-1460 AVYNLWANSLIFN
+1460 AVYNLQANSLIFN

-1498 NTSFTLSSQS
+1498 NTNFTLSSQS

-1530 QTAFKNSLTLDN
+1530 QAAFKNSLTLDN

-1557 GASAFNNQASLNI
+1557 GTSAFNNQASLNI
-1570 YNGSQATFNSL
+1570 YNGSQAAFNSL
-1581 FFNGATLSLNAN
+1581 FFNGGTLSLNAS

-1599 SASFSNNTTINLDDS
+1599 NASFSNNTTINLDDS
-1614 VLSVSNASSL
+1614 VLSASNTSSL

-1633 SQATFGGNT
+1633 SQADFGGNT
-1642 TIDAAS
+1642 TIDTAS

-1674 PSLSKA
+1674 PSLTKA
-1680 LMSVS
+1680 LMNVS
-1685 GQFVLGNNG
+1685 GQFVLGSNG

-1718 QKGITG
+1718 RKGITG

-1732 KILFYGMKIQNATYS
+1732 KILFYGMKIQNAAYS

-1839 TPQTPGTYSPFNQPL
+1839 TPQAPGTYSPFNQPL

-1862 GFSSGNLKTLLG
+1862 GFSSENLKTLLG
-1874 ILSQNSATLKE
+1874 ILSQNSAALKE
-1885 MIETNQ
+1885 MIESNQ
-1891 LDNITSINEVLQLL
+1891 LDNITNINEVLQLL
-1905 DRIKITPAQKQALL
+1905 DKIKITQVQKQALL

-1940 GATQDHVT
+1940 GATQDNVT

-1961 SSPCALDSATCSSF
+1961 SSPCTLDSATCSSF

-1998 KAKSIYITGTL
+1998 KAKSVYITGTV

-2018 GSADITFQSANN
+2018 GSADVTFQSANN

-2064 ANVLSQMAM
+2064 ANVLSQVAM
-2073 EKIKQAGGLGNFVE
+2073 EKIKQAGGLGNFIE
-2087 NALIPLSKEL
+2087 NALSPLSKEL
-2097 PSSLQNETL
+2097 PASLQNETL

-2171 GYMDASELSSILS
+2171 GYIDASELSSILS
-2184 VILKD
+2184 VVLKD

-2206 DLLDEF
+2206 DLLNEF
-2212 LGQDVVK
+2212 LGQDLVK

-2317 GDNTIDFSKYQGALI
+2317 GDNTIDFSKYQGTLI
-2332 FASNGV
+2332 FASNNV
-2338 SNINITTLNATNGL
+2338 SNINIITLNATNGL

-2362 VQKGEICINLAN
+2362 VQKGEICVNLAN

-2401 FTFLGVIASNGAID
+2401 FTFLGAITSNGAID

-2440 LTIANAFN
+2440 LTITNAFN
-2448 NASNSTANINGD
+2448 NASNSTANINGN

-2470 TNASGLNVMGNFNS
+2470 TNANGLNVMGNFNS
-2484 YGDLVFNLS
+2484 YGDLVFNIS
-2493 HSVSHAIINAQ
+2493 HSASHAIINAQ
-2504 GIATIM
+2504 GTATLM
-2510 TNYNNPL
+2510 ANNNNPL

-2526 TGAYTLIDSA
+2526 AGTYTLIDSA

-2556 LKLYTLININGKHMV
+2556 LKLYALIDINGKHMV

-2584 SIKDGGLIVGFKDSQ
+2584 SVKDGGLVVGFKDSQ

-2612 KIAVSNAPINN
+2612 KIAVSNDPINN

-2637 GIQGVDSI
+2637 GVQSVNSI
-2645 EQAGGTQAINWLNK
+2645 DQVGGNQAINWLNK

-2674 ESHSTKDLTTIAGD
+2674 ESHSAKDLTTIAGD

-2695 IANPNFKNDATN
+2695 IANPDFKNDATN

-2814 GFHAN
+2814 GFHGN

-2829 MGVYSRAFIKRSEL
+2829 IGVYSRAFIKRSEL

-2868 NQSYRYNTWTTDAKI
+2868 NQSYRYDTWTTDAKI

-2894 SVIFKPQIG
+2894 SVIFKPQVG
-2903 LAYYYIGMSGLRGI
+2903 LAYYYIGLSGLRGI

>member
-10 SKFISKGSFKLNK
+10 FKFILKGSFKLNK

-32 PILKREKPLKRHKKT
+32 QILKREKPLSHKKT
-47 KSIKKPFN
+47 KSVKKPFN

-74 PHLRASECRYWSW
+74 SHLRASECRYWSW
-87 WSGYHDKIESGSN
+87 SSWGYHDNIESGSN
-100 SPTHNSYCLFS
+100 SPTHNSYCLFNS
-111 STQGSGTYYLNT
+111 AQGSGTYYLNT

-155 VNGVNVGYITGTYD
+155 VNGGDVGYITGTYD

-182 GNSLSDGGGATLNF
+182 GNSFSTGGGATLNF
-196 NATNRITINQASFDN
+196 NAANHITIDQASFDN
-211 SDAGAQH
+211 GDAGTQH
-218 SYMNFKGSNINV
+218 SYMNFSGSNINV

-244 FSGNNNNSAISFNK
+244 FSGNGANSNLSFNQTSFNQGVYKFTNSTNLNFNNSA
-258 TKFNQ
+258 FNQ
-263 GTYNFTNSA
+263 GTYNFNSA
-272 NLSFNNSNFNQSTYN
+272 QSVFENSA
-287 FNSLQSTFNNSTF
+287 F

-305 NFTDNTSF
+305 HFTDNASF

-323 NFNTSKVSFSGANTL
+323 SFNASKVSFSGANTL
-338 NSSSPFAS
+338 NSSSPFAN
-346 LKGSVSFGSGAV
+346 LKGSVSFGSGAI

-402 HVEVGNNTYDVTFDI
+402 HVGVGGNTYDVTFDI

-428 SNKSITTQF
+428 NNQAITTQF
-437 LGDDLQAK
+437 LGDDLQTK
-445 AKATYQQDLNNS
+445 AKATYQQDLSNS
-457 QSALSNATNDNKIA
+457 QTALNNATSDNKIA
-471 SADTGYTN
+471 SSDTGYTN

-485 KQDAQN
+485 K
-491 LEHTSQQIAKDEQ
+491 K
-504 ALQGDLNKLKQ
+504 
-515 LANSSFN
+515 
-522 EQAFN
+522 
-527 QAQSKEQ
+527 
-534 QDEQTLQNEENTFSS
+534 
-549 EQEGLEKAL
+549 
-558 ANAKEQ
+558 
-564 QEQQQAQATYQQDLN
+564 
-579 NSQSAL
+579 
-585 SNATNDNKIASA
+585 
-597 DTDYTKNQNTAI
+597 
-609 KQDAQNLENT
+609 DAQNLENT
-619 SQQITQDQK
+619 SQQIAQDKQELEK
-628 DLEQDLDKLQQLA
+628 DLANVKQLA
-641 NSKTGFNEQAFNQAQ
+641 NSPTGFNQQAFKNAQ
-656 STEQQDEQTL
+656 STEQQDLQTL
-666 QNEEETF
+666 QGEENTF
-673 SSEQEGL
+673 NAEQDGL
-680 EKALANAKHTSPTPT
+680 EKAIANANPTSPTPTPT
-695 KHTAQNNPPNKVS
+695 KHTAPN
-708 PPTQNLPTTNVWN
+708 
-721 GVYNFQNQTYS
+721 
-732 KKGIYYIDPNLSGQS
+732 
-747 GQSGNTLS
+747 
-755 TYGYLDWFTLKNKFS
+755 
-770 VNANNGTLIIG
+770 
-781 NNTESANTKGLI
+781 
-793 WIGDDKGLV
+793 
-802 YYNTGTFNA
+802 
-811 ANIYLTSNL
+811 
-820 KTGNGFSGEGATLN
+820 
-834 FNATNRITINQASF
+834 
-848 DNSDAG
+848 
-854 AQHSYM
+854 
-860 NFKGSNINVSG
+860 
-871 SSFTDDT
+871 
-878 NGGFSFSGNNNNSAI
+878 
-893 SFNKTK
+893 
-899 FNQGTYN
+899 
-906 FTNSANLSF
+906 
-915 NNSNFNQSTYNFNSL
+915 
-930 QSTFNNSTF
+930 
-939 NQGTYNFTDNT
+939 
-950 SFNNDTFN
+950 
-958 QGTYNFNTSK
+958 
-968 VSFSGANTLN
+968 
-978 SSSPFASLKGSVSF
+978 
-992 GSGAVFNLNQTLNAN
+992 
-1007 QTYDILTTNGTIQY
+1007 
-1021 GVYQSYLWDLINY
+1021 
-1034 KGDKAI
+1034 
-1040 SHVEVGNNTYDVT
+1040 
-1053 FDINGQDE
+1053 
-1061 TLQETF
+1061 
-1067 SNKSI
+1067 
-1072 TTQFLGDDLQAKAK
+1072 
-1086 ATYQQDLNNS
+1086 
-1096 QSALSN
+1096 
-1102 ATNDNKIASADTGY
+1102 
-1116 TNNQNTTIKQDAQNL
+1116 
-1131 EHTSQQIAKDEQALQ
+1131 
-1146 GDLNKLKQLAN
+1146 
-1157 SSFNEQAFNQAQSKE
+1157 
-1172 QQDEQTLQNEEE
+1172 
-1184 TFSSEQEGLEKA
+1184 
-1196 LANAKPAS
+1196 
-1204 PTPTPTPTPTPSPT
+1204 TP
-1218 PNPTPTKHTAPNKVP
+1218 PNKVP

-1247 NGVYWLQNQTYSQK
+1247 SGVYWLQNQTYSKQ

-1271 GQSGQSANT
+1271 GQSGQSGNT

-1322 GFGYIIGTFNAANI
+1322 GFGYITGTFNAANI

-1349 GSDGGGANITFK
+1349 DSDGGGANITFK

-1385 GASQHSYATFDATNN
+1385 GASQHSYAAFDATNN

-1440 VISAN
+1440 VISVN

-1530 QTAFKNSLTLDN
+1530 QATFKNSLTLNN
-1542 NSNLSLDNQSVLNAS
+1542 NSNLSLDNQSVLNANGS
-1557 GASAFNNQASLNI
+1557 SVFNNQASLNI

-1581 FFNGATLSLNAN
+1581 FFNGGTLSLNAN

-1614 VLSVSNASSL
+1614 VLSASNTSSL

-1633 SQATFGGNT
+1633 SQANFGGNT
-1642 TIDAAS
+1642 TIDTAS
-1648 FNFDSASSLSFNNL
+1648 FNFDSTSSLGFNNL

-1824 LTSNIKGLFTPKGSQ
+1824 LTSSIKGLFTPKGSQ

-1862 GFSSGNLKTLLG
+1862 GFSSENLKTLLG

-1885 MIETNQ
+1885 MIESNQ

-1905 DRIKITPAQKQALL
+1905 DKIKITPAQKQALL

-1940 GATQDHVT
+1940 GATQDNVT

-1961 SSPCALDSATCSSF
+1961 SSPCTLDSATCSSF

-2018 GSADITFQSANN
+2018 GSADVTFQSANN
-2030 LVLNKANIEA
+2030 LVLNNANIEA

-2064 ANVLSQMAM
+2064 ANVLSQVAM

-2087 NALIPLSKEL
+2087 NALSPLSKEL
-2097 PSSLQNETL
+2097 PASLQNETL

-2120 NSGVMNA
+2120 NSGVMNE

-2163 KGLLNFIG
+2163 KGFLNFIG
-2171 GYMDASELSSILS
+2171 GYIDASELSSILS

-2206 DLLDEF
+2206 DLLNEF

-2233 IISQGGLSGIYNQ
+2233 IISQGGLSGVYNQ

-2282 FNFLSNG
+2282 FNFLSNS

-2362 VQKGEICINLAN
+2362 VQKGEICVNLAN

-2401 FTFLGVIASNGAID
+2401 FTFLGTIASNGAID

-2440 LTIANAFN
+2440 LTITNAFN
-2448 NASNSTANINGD
+2448 NASNSTANINGN

-2470 TNASGLNVMGNFNS
+2470 TNSSGLNVMGNFNS

-2493 HSVSHAIINAQ
+2493 HSASHAIINAQ

-2510 TNYNNPL
+2510 ANNNNPL

-2526 TGAYTLIDSA
+2526 TGTYTLIDST

-2543 NDQITGGSSLDNY
+2543 NDQITGGSSLADY
-2556 LKLYTLININGKHMV
+2556 LKLYTLIDINGKHMV

-2584 SIKDGGLIVGFKDSQ
+2584 NIKDGGLIAGFKDSQ

-2612 KIAVSNAPINN
+2612 KIAVSNDPINN

-2637 GIQGVDSI
+2637 GTQSVDSI
-2645 EQAGGTQAINWLNK
+2645 DQAGGAQAINWLNK

-2695 IANPNFKNDATN
+2695 IANPDFKNDATN

-2787 TLYGINV
+2787 TLYGINI

-2868 NQSYRYNTWTTDAKI
+2868 NQSYKYDTWTTDAKI

-2903 LAYYYIGMSGLRGI
+2903 LAYYYIGLSGLRGI

-3005 LFKTFYVNAGIGARF
+3005 LFKTFYVNASIGARF

>member
-1 MAFKKAGLI
+1 MAFKKARLI
-10 SKFISKGSFKLNK
+10 SKFISKGSFKLSK
-23 ISKKIFKLN
+23 ISKKIFTLN
-32 PILKREKPLKRHKKT
+32 QILKCEKPLRCHKKAL
-47 KSIKKPFN
+47 KPIKKLSN
-55 KNKSFLKASVLLI
+55 RNKSFLKASILLI

-74 PHLRASECRYWSW
+74 SHLRANECRYWSW
-87 WSGYHDKIESGSN
+87 SFWSYQDNIESGPN

-111 STQGSGTYYLNT
+111 SAQGSGTYYLNT

-128 AGGAS
+128 TGGAS
-133 FTQKFNNG
+133 FTQKFNGG

-155 VNGVNVGYITGTYD
+155 INGGDVGYITGTYD

-182 GNSLSDGGGATLNF
+182 GNSYADGGGATLNF
-196 NATNRITINQASFDN
+196 NAANNITINQASFDN
-211 SDAGAQH
+211 SDAGTQH

-244 FSGNNNNSAISFNK
+244 FSGNGTNSTISFNK

-263 GTYNFTNSA
+263 GTYKFTNSA
-272 NLSFNNSNFNQSTYN
+272 NLSFNNSA
-287 FNSLQSTFNNSTF
+287 F

-305 NFTDNTSF
+305 NFTDNASF

-346 LKGSVSFGSGAV
+346 LKGSVSFGSGAI

-364 LNANQTYDILTT
+364 LNNNQTYDILTT
-376 NGTIQYGVYQSY
+376 NGAIQYGVYQSY

-402 HVEVGNNTYDVTFDI
+402 HVGVGNNTYDVTFDI

-428 SNKSITTQF
+428 NKQSIIAQF
-437 LGDDLQAK
+437 LGDDLQQQAQK
-445 AKATYQQDLNNS
+445 TYQQDLSNS
-457 QSALSNATNDNKIA
+457 QNALNNAADDSKIA
-471 SADTGYTN
+471 SNDTDYTN
-479 NQNTTI
+479 NQNTAI
-485 KQDAQN
+485 AKDAQG
-491 LEHTSQQIAKDEQ
+491 LENTNQQIQQDEQ
-504 ALQGDLNKLKQ
+504 ALEKDLAQIKQ
-515 LANSSFN
+515 LANSTTGFN

-527 QAQSKEQ
+527 TAQKQEQ
-534 QDEQTLQNEENTFSS
+534 QDEQTLQNEEKTFNA
-549 EQEGLEKAL
+549 EQEGLKQAI
-558 ANAKEQ
+558 
-564 QEQQQAQATYQQDLN
+564 QQAQEQKQEQAQAQKTYQQDLS
-579 NSQSAL
+579 NSQNAL
-585 SNATNDNKIASA
+585 NNVTSDNTIASNDTSYTQSKNATIA
-597 DTDYTKNQNTAI
+597 K
-609 KQDAQNLENT
+609 DAQGLENT
-619 SQQITQDQK
+619 NQQIAQD
-628 DLEQDLDKLQQLA
+628 EQALQGDLDKLKQLA

-656 STEQQDEQTL
+656 D
-666 QNEEETF
+666 
-673 SSEQEGL
+673 
-680 EKALANAKHTSPTPT
+680 
-695 KHTAQNNPPNKVS
+695 
-708 PPTQNLPTTNVWN
+708 
-721 GVYNFQNQTYS
+721 
-732 KKGIYYIDPNLSGQS
+732 
-747 GQSGNTLS
+747 
-755 TYGYLDWFTLKNKFS
+755 
-770 VNANNGTLIIG
+770 
-781 NNTESANTKGLI
+781 
-793 WIGDDKGLV
+793 
-802 YYNTGTFNA
+802 
-811 ANIYLTSNL
+811 
-820 KTGNGFSGEGATLN
+820 
-834 FNATNRITINQASF
+834 
-848 DNSDAG
+848 
-854 AQHSYM
+854 
-860 NFKGSNINVSG
+860 
-871 SSFTDDT
+871 
-878 NGGFSFSGNNNNSAI
+878 
-893 SFNKTK
+893 
-899 FNQGTYN
+899 
-906 FTNSANLSF
+906 
-915 NNSNFNQSTYNFNSL
+915 
-930 QSTFNNSTF
+930 
-939 NQGTYNFTDNT
+939 
-950 SFNNDTFN
+950 
-958 QGTYNFNTSK
+958 
-968 VSFSGANTLN
+968 
-978 SSSPFASLKGSVSF
+978 
-992 GSGAVFNLNQTLNAN
+992 
-1007 QTYDILTTNGTIQY
+1007 
-1021 GVYQSYLWDLINY
+1021 
-1034 KGDKAI
+1034 
-1040 SHVEVGNNTYDVT
+1040 
-1053 FDINGQDE
+1053 
-1061 TLQETF
+1061 
-1067 SNKSI
+1067 
-1072 TTQFLGDDLQAKAK
+1072 
-1086 ATYQQDLNNS
+1086 
-1096 QSALSN
+1096 
-1102 ATNDNKIASADTGY
+1102 
-1116 TNNQNTTIKQDAQNL
+1116 
-1131 EHTSQQIAKDEQALQ
+1131 
-1146 GDLNKLKQLAN
+1146 
-1157 SSFNEQAFNQAQSKE
+1157 KE
-1172 QQDEQTLQNEEE
+1172 QQDEQTLQNEENAFN
-1184 TFSSEQEGLEKA
+1184 TEQEELEQA
-1196 LANAKPAS
+1196 IANAKPTS
-1204 PTPTPTPTPTPSPT
+1204 PT
-1218 PNPTPTKHTAPNKVP
+1218 PTPTKHTAPNTPPNKVP

-1247 NGVYWLQNQTYSQK
+1247 NGVYNLQNQTYSKQ

-1280 LSTYTANLLGRSFG
+1280 LSTYTANLFGRSFS

-1322 GFGYIIGTFNAANI
+1322 GFGYITGTFNAANI

-1349 GSDGGGANITFK
+1349 NSDGGGANITFK

-1385 GASQHSYATFDATNN
+1385 GASQHSYATFDALNN

-1413 GKFSFNA
+1413 GKFSFSA

-1440 VISAN
+1440 TISAN
-1445 AANSLSFN
+1445 ASNSLSFI

-1460 AVYNLWANSLIFN
+1460 AIYNLQANSLIFN

-1498 NTSFTLSSQS
+1498 NTNFTLSSQS

-1530 QTAFKNSLTLDN
+1530 QAAFKNSLTLDN
-1542 NSNLSLDNQSVLNAS
+1542 NSNLSLDNQSVLNAN

-1581 FFNGATLSLNAN
+1581 FFNGGTLSLNAN

-1614 VLSVSNASSL
+1614 VLSANNTSSL

-1633 SQATFGGNT
+1633 SQADFGGNT
-1642 TIDAAS
+1642 TIDTAS
-1648 FNFDSASSLSFNNL
+1648 FNFDSASSLNFNNL

-1674 PSLSKA
+1674 PSLTKA
-1680 LMSVS
+1680 LISVS

-1798 YNYQASKQN
+1798 YNYQASNQN

-1818 QAGTYY
+1818 QVGTYY

-1839 TPQTPGTYSPFNQPL
+1839 TPQAPDTYSPFNQPL
-1854 NSLNIYNK
+1854 SSLNIYNK
-1862 GFSSGNLKTLLG
+1862 GFSSENLKTLLG

-1885 MIETNQ
+1885 MIESNQ
-1891 LDNITSINEVLQLL
+1891 LDNITNINEVLQLL
-1905 DRIKITPAQKQALL
+1905 DKIKITQAQKQALL

-1931 TFSNGNLVI
+1931 TFSNGNLII
-1940 GATQDHVT
+1940 GATQDNVT

-2009 GSGNAFESG
+2009 GSANAFESG
-2018 GSADITFQSANN
+2018 GSADVTFQSANN

-2049 LGQEGI
+2049 LGQKGI

-2064 ANVLSQMAM
+2064 ANVLSQVAM
-2073 EKIKQAGGLGNFVE
+2073 EKIKQAGGLGNFIE
-2087 NALIPLSKEL
+2087 NALSPLSKEL
-2097 PSSLQNETL
+2097 PTSLQNETL

-2111 QNNLDNLLN
+2111 QNNLDDLLN

-2171 GYMDASELSSILS
+2171 GYIDASELSSILS
-2184 VILKD
+2184 VVLKD
-2189 ITNPPT
+2189 ITNPPA

-2206 DLLDEF
+2206 DLLNEF

-2224 GLVSNIINN
+2224 GLVNNIINN
-2233 IISQGGLSGIYNQ
+2233 IISQGGLSGVYNQ

-2262 NDLGALLSPRGLH
+2262 NDLGTLLSPRGLH

-2362 VQKGEICINLAN
+2362 VQKGEICVNLAN

-2401 FTFLGVIASNGAID
+2401 FTFLGAIASNGAID
-2415 LSQVKNNSVIGTLN
+2415 LSQVTNNSVIGTLN

-2440 LTIANAFN
+2440 LTITNAFN
-2448 NASNSTANINGD
+2448 NASNSTANINGN

-2484 YGDLVFNLS
+2484 YGDLVFNIS
-2493 HSVSHAIINAQ
+2493 HSVSHAIINAR
-2504 GIATIM
+2504 GNATIM
-2510 TNYNNPL
+2510 ANNNNPL

-2526 TGAYTLIDSA
+2526 AGTYTLIDSA

-2556 LKLYTLININGKHMV
+2556 LKLYVLIDINGKHMV
-2571 MTDNGLTYNGQAV
+2571 MSGNGLTYNGQAV
-2584 SIKDGGLIVGFKDSQ
+2584 NIKDGGLVVGFKDSQ

-2612 KIAVSNAPINN
+2612 KIAVSNDPINN
-2623 LQAPTLKQYIAQIQ
+2623 PQAPTLKQYIAQIQ
-2637 GIQGVDSI
+2637 GTQGVDSI
-2645 EQAGGTQAINWLNK
+2645 DQAGGNQAINWLNK

-2695 IANPNFKNDATN
+2695 IANPDFKNDATN

-2721 AKLSDTSTFASADF
+2721 AKLSDTSTFAHSDF
-2735 HERLEALKNKRFA
+2735 LERLEALKNKRFA

-2814 GFHAN
+2814 GFHGN

-2868 NQSYRYNTWTTDAKI
+2868 NQSYKYNTWTTDAKI

-2894 SVIFKPQIG
+2894 SVIFKPQVG
-2903 LAYYYIGMSGLRGI
+2903 LAYYYIGLSGLRGI